1 METDQ
6 RRPREQATATH
17 RGQVIF
23 KDALAQQL
31 CEQGAE
37 MHSDSIILRDD
48 FDSYH
53 QQELNPTMWSECSS
67 CEVGEH
73 CGVIM
78 HGNAVTF
85 CEPYGPR
92 ELTTTGLNTTTAS
105 VLQFSLGSG
114 SCRFSYSD
122 PSITVSYSKNSSA
135 DWTQLEK
142 ISAPSNISTI
152 IHILYLPEDAKG
164 ENIHFQ
170 WKQDY
175 VHDGDV
181 YEACWALDNILIINA
196 AHRKVVLEDNL
207 DPVDTG
213 NWLFFPGATVKHSCQ
228 SDGNS
233 IYFHGT
239 EGSEFNFATTRDV
252 DLSMEDAQEQWTE
265 EFESQPK
272 GWDIFGAVI
281 GTECGTLESG
291 SAMVFLRDG
300 ERKICTPY
308 MDTTG
313 YGNLR
318 FYFSM
323 GGTCDSGESHEN
335 DVILYA
341 KIEGRREHIPLDTLT
356 YAAYK
361 VPSLVSVVISPDL
374 QTPATK
380 FCLKQKSHQ
389 GHNRNVWAVD
399 YFHVLPV
406 LPSAVTHMIQFSI
419 NLGCGTYQ
427 PGNRCDPGFSGPACE
442 MASQTFPMFISE
454 SFASS
459 RLSSYH
465 SFYSI
470 RGAEVSFGCGV
481 LASGKALVFNKDGR
495 RQLITS
501 FLDSSQSR
509 FLQFTL
515 RLGSKSVLSTCKAPD
530 QPGEGVLLHYS
541 YDNGITWKLLEHYSY
556 LNYHEPRII
565 SVELPEDARQ
575 IGIQF
580 RWWQPYHSSQGEDVW
595 AIDEIIMT
603 SVLFNSISL
612 DFTNLVEVTQS
623 LGFYLGN
630 VQPHCGHDWTLCFTG
645 DSKLASSMRYVETQS
660 MQIGAS
666 YMIQFNLVMGC
677 GQAFTPHMDNQVKLE
692 YSTNHGLTWHLV
704 QEAKPSRANI
714 ESFKHIRSDNTK
726 WHKSSATRFRW
737 SQCYYTAQD
746 EWALDNIYIGQQCPN
761 MCSGHGWCDH
771 GVCRLNIKRCDSGFR
786 GTECQPENPLSSTIM
801 SDFEN
806 PDALKTEWQE
816 IIGGEVVKP
825 EEGCGVISSGSSL
838 YFNKAG
844 KRQLVSWD
852 LDTTWVDF
860 VQFYIQIGGDSSSCN
875 KPDSREEGVLLQYS
889 NNGGINWQLLAEMY
903 FSDFSKPRFVY
914 LELPAAAKTPCTR
927 FRWWQPVFSG
937 EGYDQWAIDDIIILS
952 EKQKHIIP
960 VVNPTLPQ
968 NFYEKPAFDY
978 PMNQMSVW
986 LMLANEGMTKNESF
1000 CSATPSAMLFGKSDG
1015 DRFAVTR
1022 DLSLKPGYVLQF
1034 KLNIGC
1040 TSQYSS
1046 SAPVLLQYSH
1056 DAGLFWS
1063 LVREGCY
1070 PASPGTK
1077 GCEGSSRELSEPS
1090 VYHTGDFEDWTRITI
1105 VIPRSLAASK
1115 TRFRWIQESS
1125 SHKSVPPF
1133 GLDGVYISEPCPN
1146 YCNGHGDCV
1155 SGVCFCDLGYTAS
1168 HGTCVSN
1175 VPNHS
1180 EMFDRFERKLSPLW
1194 HKITGGQVGTGCGV
1208 LSDGKSLYFNGPG
1221 KREARTVPLDTTNIR
1236 LVQFYIQ
1243 IGSKTV
1249 GNSCNRPRARNEG
1262 LVVQYTNDNGIT
1274 WHLLRELDFMSYLE
1288 PQIISIDLPR
1298 EAKTPATAFRWW
1310 QPQHGKHSAQ
1320 WALDD
1325 VLIGMNDSSQTGF
1338 QDKFDGT
1345 VDLQASW
1352 YRIQG
1357 GQVDIDCLSM
1367 DTALMFSENIGKPR
1381 YAETW
1386 DFHVSA
1392 STFLQFELSM
1402 GCSKPYSNSHSIHLQ
1417 YSLNNGRDWHL
1428 VTEECV
1434 PPTIGCQQ
1442 YTESSIYTS
1451 ERFQNWKRITVYLP
1465 PSTYSPRTRFR
1476 WIQYNY
1482 ASGVDSWAIDNVVL
1496 ATGCPWMCSGHG
1508 ICDAGHCM
1516 CDRGFGGPFCVPV
1529 LPLPSVLKDDFNG
1542 NLHPDLWPEVYGAE
1556 RGNLNGDTIKSG
1568 TALIFKGE
1576 GLRMLVSRD
1585 LDCTNTVYIQF
1596 SFKFIAKGTPERSHS
1611 ILLQYSVNGG
1621 ITWHLIDEF
1630 YFTQTT
1636 DVLFINVPLPHAA
1649 QNNATRFRLWQPYN
1663 NGKKEEIWIIDDL
1676 IIDGN
1681 NLKNPIIL
1689 LDTFDFG
1696 PKEDNWFF
1704 YPGGNI
1710 GLYCPYSSKRA
1721 PEEDSAMVFVSNEVG
1736 EHSITTRDLS
1746 VNENTIIQFEI
1757 NIGCTTDSS
1766 SADPVR
1772 LEFSRDLGATW
1783 HLLLPL
1789 CYSSSSH
1796 LSSLCS
1802 TEHHPSSTYYAGT
1815 TQGWR
1820 REVIHFGKLHL
1831 CGLARFR
1838 WYQGFYPAGSQPVTW
1853 AIDNVYIGPQCEE
1866 MCNGHGSC
1874 INGTKCICDPGYSGP
1889 TCKIS
1894 TKNSDFLKDD
1904 FEGQLESDRFLLV
1917 SGGKPS
1923 RKCGIMS
1930 GGNNLFFN
1938 EEGLRMLMT
1947 RDLDLSQARFVQFFM
1962 RLGCGKGVPDPRSQP
1977 VLLQFSLNG
1986 GLTWSLLQE
1995 FLFSNSSNVGRYIA
2009 LEIPLKARSSSTR
2022 LRWWQ
2027 PSENG
2032 HFYSPWVIDQI
2043 LIGGNISG
2051 NTVLEDDFT
2060 TLDSRK
2066 WLLHPG
2072 GTKMPVCGSTGDA
2085 LVFIEKAS
2093 TRYVVTTDIVVN
2105 EDSFLQID
2113 FAASCSVTD
2122 SCYAIELEYS
2132 VDLGLTWHPILRD
2145 CLPTNVECN
2154 RYHLQRILIS
2164 DTFNKWTRVTL
2175 PLPPYTRSQATRFRW
2190 HQPAP
2195 FDKQQTWAIDNVYI
2209 GDGCI
2214 DMCSGH
2220 GKCTQDNCVCD
2231 EHWGGLYCDEPETP
2245 LPTQL
2250 KDNFNRSPS
2259 NQNWLTVN
2267 GGKLSTVCG
2276 AVASGMALHFSGGC
2290 SRMLVTV
2297 DLNLTSAEFIQFYFM
2312 YGCLITP
2319 NNRNQGVL
2327 LEYSVNGGITWSL
2340 LMEIFYDQFSKPG
2353 FVNILLPYDAKT
2365 IGTRFRW
2372 WQPKHDGL
2380 DQNDWAIDNVLIS
2393 GSADQRTVM
2402 LDTFSSAPLPQ
2413 HERSPADAGPT
2424 GRITFDMFMEDKTT
2438 VNEHWL
2444 FHDDCSIERFCDSPD
2459 GVMICG
2465 SHDGREVYAV
2475 THDLTPTEG
2484 WIMQFKVSVGCKTSE
2499 KLAQN
2504 QVHVQYSTDFGVSW
2518 SYLVPQCLP
2527 ADPKCSGSVS
2537 QPSVFFPT
2545 KGWKRVTYSLPESLV
2560 GNPVRFRFYQK
2571 YSDTQWAI
2579 DNFYL
2584 GPGCLENCRG
2594 HGDCLNE
2601 QCICDPGYS
2610 GPNCYLTQTLKTF
2623 LKERFDNEEI
2633 KPDLWMSLEG
2643 GSTCTECG
2651 ILAEDTT
2658 LYFGGATVRQAVT
2671 QDLDLRGAKACAP
2684 TPTIPTIPVSFTD
2697 LAQFINFFYV
2707 LHWYQG
2713 TLLTHGISW
2722 TLLHE
2727 MDYQK
2732 YISVRH
2738 DYILLPEHALTNTTR
2753 LRWWQP
2759 FTISNGIVVPGP
2771 DRAQWALDNILIGG
2785 AEINPSQLVDTFD
2798 DEGTSHEENWS
2809 FYPNAV
2815 RTAGF
2820 CGNPSFHL
2828 YWPNKKKDKTH
2839 NILSSRELIIQ
2850 PGYMMQ
2856 FKIVVGC
2863 EANSCGD
2870 LHSVMLEYTKDART
2884 DSWQLVQT
2892 HCLPSSSNSIGCSPF
2907 QFHEATIYNSVN
2919 SSMWRRITI
2928 QLPDHV
2934 SSSATQFRWIQKGEE
2949 LEKQSWAI
2957 DHVYIGEA
2965 CPKLCSGH
2973 GYCTTGAICIC
2984 DEGYQGDDC
2993 SGFSHD
2999 LPSYIK
3005 DNFESERVTEI
3016 NWETIQGG
3024 VIGNGCGQLAPY
3036 AHGDSLYF
3044 NGCQIRQAVTKP
3056 LDLTRASCSSKKAK
3070 SHLYSFL
3077 PILKW
3082 LPCYPVKEYLL
3093 GDIISGTFAV
3103 VSMMVGGVAV
3113 REVPDEMISLDYNS
3127 TNVTDFLDA
3136 RDTRRVQVAVTLAFL
3151 SGVIQLCLGFLRFG
3165 FVAIYLTEPLVRGFT
3180 TAAAVHVFTS
3190 QLKYFLGIKTSRY
3203 SGPLSVVYSI
3213 AAVLSNITTTNIAA
3227 LIVGLTCIV
3236 LLLIGKEINLRFKKK
3251 LPVPIPMEIIVV
3263 IIGTGVSAGM
3273 NLNKSYKV
3281 DIVGNIPQGLR
3292 APAVPEFQLIPAV
3305 FVDAVAIAIVGFS
3318 MAVSMAKIFALK
3330 HGYTIDGN
3338 QELIALGICNSVGSF
3353 FQTFSVT
3360 CSMSRSLVQESTGGR
3375 TQIAGTL
3382 SSVMVLL
3389 VIVAIGYLFEP
3400 LPQTVLAAI
3409 VMVNLKGMFKQFGDI
3424 MHFWR
3429 TSKIELVSSAQ
3440 LSAYIKFDATLKT
3453 GRKLIK
3459 ELQIGVALQM
3469 TLRHGAAIWVVA
3481 FVASLFLGLDYGL
3494 LTAVTFAMITV
3505 IYRTQSPQYRILGQI
3520 PDTDIYCDV
3529 EDYEEVKEYPGIKIF
3544 QANTSLYFANSES
3557 YASALKKKTGVD
3569 PCAILAARR
3578 KAQKRHAKEIKAA
3591 NEHRKKAVLKLTND
3605 VEASVK
3611 HEIANDDL
3619 PVNGK
3624 FTDLGVQDVSPDE
3637 HEHFVDTKMNIHSL
3651 ILDFT
3656 PVNFVDSVGAKTL
3669 KSIIKEYKEVG
3680 VCVCIA
3686 SCSGPVMKE
3695 LTRLNFFDNTVT
3707 RELLFHSVHDAVLA
3721 CQVKDGSAQTGCDL

>member
-1 METDQ
+1 
-6 RRPREQATATH
+6 
-17 RGQVIF
+17 
-23 KDALAQQL
+23 
-31 CEQGAE
+31 
-37 MHSDSIILRDD
+37 
-48 FDSYH
+48 
-53 QQELNPTMWSECSS
+53 
-67 CEVGEH
+67 
-73 CGVIM
+73 
-78 HGNAVTF
+78 
-85 CEPYGPR
+85 
-92 ELTTTGLNTTTAS
+92 
-105 VLQFSLGSG
+105 SG

-142 ISAPSNISTI
+142 ISAPSNVSTI

-175 VHDGDV
+175 LHAGEV

-213 NWLFFPGATVKHSCQ
+213 NWLFFPGATV
-228 SDGNS
+228 
-233 IYFHGT
+233 
-239 EGSEFNFATTRDV
+239 
-252 DLSMEDAQEQWTE
+252 
-265 EFESQPK
+265 
-272 GWDIFGAVI
+272 
-281 GTECGTLESG
+281 
-291 SAMVFLRDG
+291 
-300 ERKICTPY
+300 
-308 MDTTG
+308 
-313 YGNLR
+313 
-318 FYFSM
+318 
-323 GGTCDSGESHEN
+323 
-335 DVILYA
+335 
-341 KIEGRREHIPLDTLT
+341 
-356 YAAYK
+356 K

-406 LPSAVTHMIQFSI
+406 LPSTVTHMIQFSI

-454 SFASS
+454 SFANS

-465 SFYSI
+465 NFYSI

-495 RQLITS
+495 RQLITA

-595 AIDEIIMT
+595 AIDEIVMT

-630 VQPHCGHDWTLCFTG
+630 VQPYCGHDWTLWDIILSCTKSRNVFQLYDSYKKKKKFGIPAEKPIPTTHTEEPESKEVAKVDPYSFLTSLSFTG

-677 GQAFTPHMDNQVKLE
+677 GQKFTPHMDNQVKLE

-704 QEAKPSRANI
+704 QEECLPSMPSCQEFTSASIYHSSEFTQWRRI
-714 ESFKHIRSDNTK
+714 TVLLPQKT
-726 WHKSSATRFRW
+726 WSSATRFRW
-737 SQCYYTAQD
+737 SQCYYTAPD

-771 GVCRLNIKRCDSGFR
+771 GICRCDSGFR
-786 GTECQPENPLSSTIM
+786 GTECQPENPLPSTVM

-806 PDALKTEWQE
+806 PDVLKTEWQE
-816 IIGGEVVKP
+816 VIGGEIVKP
-825 EEGCGVISSGSSL
+825 EEGCGVVSSGSSL

-860 VQFYIQIGGDSSSCN
+860 VQFYIQIGGESSSCN

-937 EGYDQWAIDDIIILS
+937 EGYDQWAIDDIIVLS

-978 PMNQMSVW
+978 PMNQLSVW
-986 LMLANEGMTKNESF
+986 LILANEGMTKNESF

-1022 DLSLKPGYVLQF
+1022 DLTLKPGYVLQF

-1040 TSQYSS
+1040 TNQYSS

-1063 LVREGCY
+1063 LVKEGCY
-1070 PASPGTK
+1070 PASPGTR
-1077 GCEGSSRELSEPS
+1077 GCEGSSRELSEPT

-1133 GLDGVYISEPCPN
+1133 GLDGVYISEPCPS

-1194 HKITGGQVGTGCGV
+1194 YKITGGQVGTGCGV

-1221 KREARTVPLDTTNIR
+1221 KREARTLPLDTTNIR
-1236 LVQFYIQ
+1236 LVQFYVQ
-1243 IGSKTV
+1243 IGSKAT
-1249 GNSCNRPRARNEG
+1249 GNSCNRPRSRNEG

-1288 PQIISIDLPR
+1288 PQVVSIDLPR
-1298 EAKTPATAFRWW
+1298 DAKTSATAFRWW

-1367 DTALMFSENIGKPR
+1367 DTALMFSENIEKPR

-1465 PSTYSPRTRFR
+1465 PVTNSPRTRFR

-1508 ICDAGHCM
+1508 ICDAGHCV
-1516 CDRGFGGPFCVPV
+1516 CDRGFGGPYCVPV
-1529 LPLPSVLKDDFNG
+1529 IPLPSVLKDDFNG

-1596 SFKFIAKGTPERSHS
+1596 SFKFIAKG
-1611 ILLQYSVNGG
+1611 
-1621 ITWHLIDEF
+1621 
-1630 YFTQTT
+1630 
-1636 DVLFINVPLPHAA
+1636 
-1649 QNNATRFRLWQPYN
+1649 
-1663 NGKKEEIWIIDDL
+1663 KKEEIWIIDDF

-1710 GLYCPYSSKRA
+1710 GLYCPYSSKGA
-1721 PEEDSAMVFVSNEVG
+1721 PEEDSAMVFVSNEIG

-1766 SADPVR
+1766 SADPVK

-1802 TEHHPSSTYYAGT
+1802 TEHHPSSTYYTGT

-1923 RKCGIMS
+1923 
-1930 GGNNLFFN
+1930 
-1938 EEGLRMLMT
+1938 
-1947 RDLDLSQARFVQFFM
+1947 SQARFVQFFM

-1977 VLLQFSLNG
+1977 VLLQYSLNG

-2009 LEIPLKARSSSTR
+2009 LEIPMKARSSSTR

-2164 DTFNKWTRVTL
+2164 DTFNKWTRITL

-2231 EHWGGLYCDEPETP
+2231 EHLYCDEPETP

-2297 DLNLTSAEFIQFYFM
+2297 DLNLTNAEFIQFYFM

-2424 GRITFDMFMEDKTT
+2424 GRIAFDMFMEDKTT

-2444 FHDDCSIERFCDSPD
+2444 FHDDCSVERFCDSPD

-2499 KLAQN
+2499 KLTQN

-2545 KGWKRVTYSLPESLV
+2545 KGWKRVTYALPENLV

-2571 YSDTQWAI
+2571 YSDMQWAI

-2594 HGDCLNE
+2594 HGDCLKE

-2643 GSTCTECG
+2643 G
-2651 ILAEDTT
+2651 
-2658 LYFGGATVRQAVT
+2658 
-2671 QDLDLRGAKACAP
+2671 
-2684 TPTIPTIPVSFTD
+2684 
-2697 LAQFINFFYV
+2697 
-2707 LHWYQG
+2707 
-2713 TLLTHGISW
+2713 
-2722 TLLHE
+2722 
-2727 MDYQK
+2727 
-2732 YISVRH
+2732 
-2738 DYILLPEHALTNTTR
+2738 NT
-2753 LRWWQP
+2753 
-2759 FTISNGIVVPGP
+2759 
-2771 DRAQWALDNILIGG
+2771 
-2785 AEINPSQLVDTFD
+2785 
-2798 DEGTSHEENWS
+2798 
-2809 FYPNAV
+2809 
-2815 RTAGF
+2815 
-2820 CGNPSFHL
+2820 
-2828 YWPNKKKDKTH
+2828 
-2839 NILSSRELIIQ
+2839 
-2850 PGYMMQ
+2850 
-2856 FKIVVGC
+2856 
-2863 EANSCGD
+2863 
-2870 LHSVMLEYTKDART
+2870 
-2884 DSWQLVQT
+2884 
-2892 HCLPSSSNSIGCSPF
+2892 
-2907 QFHEATIYNSVN
+2907 
-2919 SSMWRRITI
+2919 
-2928 QLPDHV
+2928 
-2934 SSSATQFRWIQKGEE
+2934 
-2949 LEKQSWAI
+2949 
-2957 DHVYIGEA
+2957 
-2965 CPKLCSGH
+2965 
-2973 GYCTTGAICIC
+2973 
-2984 DEGYQGDDC
+2984 
-2993 SGFSHD
+2993 
-2999 LPSYIK
+2999 
-3005 DNFESERVTEI
+3005 
-3016 NWETIQGG
+3016 
-3024 VIGNGCGQLAPY
+3024 
-3036 AHGDSLYF
+3036 
-3044 NGCQIRQAVTKP
+3044 
-3056 LDLTRASCSSKKAK
+3056 
-3070 SHLYSFL
+3070 
-3077 PILKW
+3077 
-3082 LPCYPVKEYLL
+3082 
-3093 GDIISGTFAV
+3093 
-3103 VSMMVGGVAV
+3103 
-3113 REVPDEMISLDYNS
+3113 
-3127 TNVTDFLDA
+3127 
-3136 RDTRRVQVAVTLAFL
+3136 
-3151 SGVIQLCLGFLRFG
+3151 
-3165 FVAIYLTEPLVRGFT
+3165 
-3180 TAAAVHVFTS
+3180 
-3190 QLKYFLGIKTSRY
+3190 
-3203 SGPLSVVYSI
+3203 
-3213 AAVLSNITTTNIAA
+3213 
-3227 LIVGLTCIV
+3227 
-3236 LLLIGKEINLRFKKK
+3236 
-3251 LPVPIPMEIIVV
+3251 
-3263 IIGTGVSAGM
+3263 
-3273 NLNKSYKV
+3273 
-3281 DIVGNIPQGLR
+3281 
-3292 APAVPEFQLIPAV
+3292 
-3305 FVDAVAIAIVGFS
+3305 
-3318 MAVSMAKIFALK
+3318 
-3330 HGYTIDGN
+3330 
-3338 QELIALGICNSVGSF
+3338 
-3353 FQTFSVT
+3353 
-3360 CSMSRSLVQESTGGR
+3360 
-3375 TQIAGTL
+3375 
-3382 SSVMVLL
+3382 
-3389 VIVAIGYLFEP
+3389 
-3400 LPQTVLAAI
+3400 
-3409 VMVNLKGMFKQFGDI
+3409 
-3424 MHFWR
+3424 
-3429 TSKIELVSSAQ
+3429 
-3440 LSAYIKFDATLKT
+3440 
-3453 GRKLIK
+3453 
-3459 ELQIGVALQM
+3459 
-3469 TLRHGAAIWVVA
+3469 
-3481 FVASLFLGLDYGL
+3481 
-3494 LTAVTFAMITV
+3494 
-3505 IYRTQSPQYRILGQI
+3505 
-3520 PDTDIYCDV
+3520 
-3529 EDYEEVKEYPGIKIF
+3529 
-3544 QANTSLYFANSES
+3544 
-3557 YASALKKKTGVD
+3557 
-3569 PCAILAARR
+3569 
-3578 KAQKRHAKEIKAA
+3578 
-3591 NEHRKKAVLKLTND
+3591 
-3605 VEASVK
+3605 
-3611 HEIANDDL
+3611 
-3619 PVNGK
+3619 
-3624 FTDLGVQDVSPDE
+3624 
-3637 HEHFVDTKMNIHSL
+3637 
-3651 ILDFT
+3651 
-3656 PVNFVDSVGAKTL
+3656 
-3669 KSIIKEYKEVG
+3669 
-3680 VCVCIA
+3680 
-3686 SCSGPVMKE
+3686 
-3695 LTRLNFFDNTVT
+3695 
-3707 RELLFHSVHDAVLA
+3707 
-3721 CQVKDGSAQTGCDL
+3721 

>member
-1 METDQ
+1 MEPKRTPPAP
-6 RRPREQATATH
+6 RPRRRTFPSGALLLLGVMLWASSQVAQGAAGYYPRFSPFFFLCTHHGELEGDGEQGEVLISLHIAGNPTFYVPGQEYHVTISTSTFFDGLLVTGLYTSTSVQASQSIGGSSAFGFGIMSDHQFGNQFVCSVVASHVSHLPTTNLSFVWIAPPAGTGCVNFMATATH

-31 CEQGAE
+31 CEQGAPTEAPLYPLLAE
-37 MHSDSIILRDD
+37 MHSESIILRDD
-48 FDSYH
+48 FDSY
-53 QQELNPTMWSECSS
+53 QLQGLNPAMWFECSN
-67 CEVGEH
+67 CEVGDQ

-78 HGNAVTF
+78 HGSAVTF

-92 ELTTTGLNTTTAS
+92 ELTTNGLNTTTAS
-105 VLQFSLGSG
+105 VLQFSIGSG

-122 PSITVSYSKNSSA
+122 PNIIVSYSKNNSA
-135 DWTQLEK
+135 DWIQLEK
-142 ISAPSNISTI
+142 IRAPSNVSTI
-152 IHILYLPEDAKG
+152 IHILYLPQEAKG
-164 ENIHFQ
+164 ENIQFQ
-170 WKQDY
+170 WKQEY
-175 VHDGDV
+175 VHAGDV

-196 AHRKVVLEDNL
+196 AHRQIVLEDNL

-213 NWLFFPGATVKHSCQ
+213 NWLFFPGATIKHSCQ
-228 SDGNS
+228 SDGNA

-239 EGSEFNFATTRDV
+239 EGSELNFATTRDV
-252 DLSMEDAQEQWTE
+252 DLSTEDAQEQWAE

-272 GWDIFGAVI
+272 GIPASFNAQDGRCSENGWDISGAVI

-291 SAMVFLRDG
+291 SSAVFLRDG
-300 ERKICTPY
+300 ERKLCTPY

-323 GGTCDSGESHEN
+323 GGSCDAGQTHES

-341 KIEGRREHIPLDTLT
+341 KIEGRKDHLNLDTMT
-356 YAAYK
+356 YTSYR
-361 VPSLVSVVISPDL
+361 VPSLVSVVISPEL

-380 FCLKQKSHQ
+380 FCLKQKNHQ

-406 LPSAVTHMIQFSI
+406 LPPTVTHMIQFSI
-419 NLGCGTYQ
+419 NLGCGTHQ
-427 PGNRCDPGFSGPACE
+427 PGNSVSLEFSTNHGRSWSLLHSECLPETCVGSHLPHSTVYASENYSGWNRITIPFPNAALTRDTRIRWRQTGPILGNMWAIDNIYIGPSCLKFCSGRGQCSRNGCKCDPGFSGPACE

-454 SFASS
+454 SFGNS

-465 SFYSI
+465 NFYSI
-470 RGAEVSFGCGV
+470 RGAEISFGCGV

-575 IGIQF
+575 FGIQF

-630 VQPHCGHDWTLCFTG
+630 VQPYCGHDWTLCFTG

-666 YMIQFNLVMGC
+666 YMLQFNLVMGC
-677 GQAFTPHMDNQVKLE
+677 GQPYRPHMDNQVKLE

-704 QEAKPSRANI
+704 QEECLPSMPSCQEFTPASI
-714 ESFKHIRSDNTK
+714 YHSSEYTK
-726 WHKSSATRFRW
+726 WRRITVLLPQKTWSSATRFRW
-737 SQCYYTAQD
+737 SQSYYTAQD

-761 MCSGHGWCDH
+761 MCNGHGWCDH
-771 GVCRLNIKRCDSGFR
+771 GVCRCDSGYQ
-786 GTECQPENPLSSTIM
+786 GSECHPANNLPSTIM

-806 PDALKTEWQE
+806 PNSLESGWQE
-816 IIGGEVVKP
+816 VIGGEIVKP

-844 KRQLVSWD
+844 KRQLVSLD
-852 LDTTWVDF
+852 LDTAWVDF
-860 VQFYIQIGGDSSSCN
+860 VQFYIQIGGESSSCN
-875 KPDSREEGVLLQYS
+875 KPDSREEGILLQYS
-889 NNGGINWQLLAEMY
+889 NNGGINWHLLAEMY
-903 FSDFSKPRFVY
+903 FSDFSKSRFVY

-952 EKQKHIIP
+952 EKLKQVIP

-978 PMNQMSVW
+978 PMNQLSVW
-986 LMLANEGMTKNESF
+986 LMLANEGMPKNETF
-1000 CSATPSAMLFGKSDG
+1000 CSATPSAMIFGKSEG

-1022 DLSLKPGYVLQF
+1022 DLTLKPGYVLQF

-1040 TSQYSS
+1040 TDQFSS

-1056 DAGLFWS
+1056 DAGLYWS
-1063 LVREGCY
+1063 LVKEGCY
-1070 PASPGTK
+1070 PASPGVK
-1077 GCEGSSRELSEPS
+1077 GCEGSSRELTEPTA
-1090 VYHTGDFEDWTRITI
+1090 YYTGDFEDWTRITI
-1105 VIPRSLAASK
+1105 VIPRSLASSK

-1125 SHKSVPPF
+1125 SQKSVPPF
-1133 GLDGVYISEPCPN
+1133 GLDGVYISEPCSN
-1146 YCNGHGDCV
+1146 YCNGHGDCI

-1194 HKITGGQVGTGCGV
+1194 YKITGGQVGNGCGI

-1221 KREARTVPLDTTNIR
+1221 KREARTVPLDTTSIR
-1236 LVQFYIQ
+1236 LVQFYVQ
-1243 IGSKTV
+1243 IGSKTI
-1249 GNSCNRPRARNEG
+1249 GTGCNKPRARNEG
-1262 LVVQYTNDNGIT
+1262 LVVQYSNDNGIS
-1274 WHLLRELDFMSYLE
+1274 WYLLRELDFMSFLE
-1288 PQIISIDLPR
+1288 PQIVSIELPR

-1325 VLIGMNDSSQTGF
+1325 VLVGMNDSSQTGF
-1338 QDKFDGT
+1338 QDKFDGS
-1345 VDLQASW
+1345 VDLQANW
-1352 YRIQG
+1352 YRVQG

-1367 DTALMFSENIGKPR
+1367 DTALIFSENTGKSR

-1386 DFHVSA
+1386 DFHVSD
-1392 STFLQFELSM
+1392 STFMQFELNM
-1402 GCSKPYSNSHSIHLQ
+1402 GCSKPFSNSHSIYFQ
-1417 YSLNNGRDWHL
+1417 YSINNGRDWHL

-1434 PPTIGCQQ
+1434 PPRIGCQH

-1451 ERFQNWKRITVYLP
+1451 ERFQNWKRVTIYLP
-1465 PSTYSPRTRFR
+1465 PATISPRTRFR
-1476 WIQYNY
+1476 WIQHNY
-1482 ASGVDSWAIDNVVL
+1482 VPGGDMWAIDNVIL

-1508 ICDAGHCM
+1508 ICDAGRCV
-1516 CDRGFGGPFCVPV
+1516 CDRGFGGPYCVPAA
-1529 LPLPSVLKDDFNG
+1529 PLPSVLKDDFNG

-1568 TALIFKGE
+1568 TTLIFKGE

-1585 LDCTNTVYIQF
+1585 LDCTNTMYIQF
-1596 SFKFIAKGTPERSHS
+1596 SFKFLAKGTPERSHS
-1611 ILLQYSVNGG
+1611 VLLQYSINGG

-1636 DVLFINVPLPHAA
+1636 DVLFINVPLPYAA
-1649 QNNATRFRLWQPYN
+1649 RTNATRFRLWQPYN
-1663 NGKKEEIWIIDDL
+1663 NGKKEEIWILDDL

-1681 NLKNPIIL
+1681 NIKNPVIL

-1710 GLYCPYSSKRA
+1710 GLYCPYSSKGA

-1736 EHSITTRDLS
+1736 EHSITTRDLN

-1766 SADPVR
+1766 SADPVK

-1789 CYSSSSH
+1789 CYSSSSY

-1831 CGLARFR
+1831 CGLVRFR
-1838 WYQGFYPAGSQPVTW
+1838 WYQGFYPAASQPVTW

-1874 INGTKCICDPGYSGP
+1874 VNGTKCICDPGYSGP
-1889 TCKIS
+1889 TCRIS
-1894 TKNSDFLKDD
+1894 TKNPDFLKDD

-1923 RKCGIMS
+1923 RKCGVLS

-1962 RLGCGKGVPDPRSQP
+1962 RLGCGKAAPDPRSQP
-1977 VLLQFSLNG
+1977 VLLQYSLNG
-1986 GLTWSLLQE
+1986 GLTWNLLQE

-2009 LEIPLKARSSSTR
+2009 LEIPLKARSASSR

-2051 NTVLEDDFT
+2051 NTVLEDDFS
-2060 TLDSRK
+2060 TLDSKK

-2093 TRYVVTTDIVVN
+2093 TRYVVTTDIAVN
-2105 EDSFLQID
+2105 EDSFLQLD

-2132 VDLGLTWHPILRD
+2132 VDLGLTWHPVMRD
-2145 CLPTNVECN
+2145 CLPTNVECST
-2154 RYHLQRILIS
+2154 YHLQRILVS
-2164 DTFNKWTRVTL
+2164 DTFNKWTRIVL

-2220 GKCTQDNCVCD
+2220 GRCTQGNCMCD
-2231 EHWGGLYCDEPETP
+2231 ENWGGLYCDEPEIP

-2250 KDNFNRSPS
+2250 KDNFNRAPS

-2276 AVASGMALHFSGGC
+2276 AVASGMALHFSGAC
-2290 SRMLVTV
+2290 SRLLVTV
-2297 DLNLTSAEFIQFYFM
+2297 DLNLTNAEFIQFYFM

-2319 NNRNQGVL
+2319 NSRNQGVL
-2327 LEYSVNGGITWSL
+2327 LEYSVNGGITWTL
-2340 LMEIFYDQFSKPG
+2340 LMDIFYDQFSKPG
-2353 FVNILLPYDAKT
+2353 FVNILLPPGAQEV
-2365 IGTRFRW
+2365 GTRFRW

-2380 DQNDWAIDNVLIS
+2380 DQSDWAIDNVLIS

-2424 GRITFDMFMEDKTT
+2424 GRIAFDMFMEDRTT

-2444 FHDDCSIERFCDSPD
+2444 FHDDCSIERFCESPD
-2459 GVMICG
+2459 GVMMCG
-2465 SHDGREVYAV
+2465 SHDGREVYAI
-2475 THDLTPTEG
+2475 THDLTPTEN
-2484 WIMQFKVSVGCKTSE
+2484 WIMQFKISVGCKTSE
-2499 KLAQN
+2499 KIAQN

-2518 SYLVPQCLP
+2518 SYLIPQCLP

-2545 KGWKRVTYSLPESLV
+2545 KGWKRITYRLPESLV

-2571 YSDTQWAI
+2571 YSDMQWAI

-2584 GPGCLENCRG
+2584 GPGCVDNCRG
-2594 HGDCLNE
+2594 HGDCLKE
-2601 QCICDPGYS
+2601 QCVCDPGFS

-2633 KPDLWMSLEG
+2633 RPDLWMSLEG
-2643 GSTCTECG
+2643 GTACMECG
-2651 ILAEDTT
+2651 ILAEDTA
-2658 LYFGGATVRQAVT
+2658 LYFGGTTVRQAVT
-2671 QDLDLRGAKACAP
+2671 QDLDLRGAKFLQYWGRIGSENNMTTCHRP
-2684 TPTIPTIPVSFTD
+2684 TCRKEGVLLDYSTD
-2697 LAQFINFFYV
+2697 
-2707 LHWYQG
+2707 G
-2713 TLLTHGISW
+2713 GISW

-2732 YISVRH
+2732 YISIRH
-2738 DYILLPEHALTNTTR
+2738 DYILLPEDALTNTTR

-2759 FTISNGIVVPGP
+2759 FVINNGIVVSGF
-2771 DRAQWALDNILIGG
+2771 DRAQWALDNVLIGG

-2798 DEGTSHEENWS
+2798 DEGISHEENWS

-2828 YWPNKKKDKTH
+2828 YWPNKKKDQTN

-2850 PGYMMQ
+2850 PGYMIQ

-2863 EANSCGD
+2863 EATSCGD
-2870 LHSVMLEYTKDART
+2870 LHSVMLEYTKDARA

-2892 HCLPSSSNSIGCSPF
+2892 QCLPSSSNSVGCSPF

-2919 SSMWRRITI
+2919 SSTWKRITV

-2949 LEKQSWAI
+2949 SEKQSWAI
-2957 DHVYIGEA
+2957 DHVYIGES
-2965 CPKLCSGH
+2965 CPKLCGGH

-2993 SGFSHD
+2993 SVFSHD

-3005 DNFESERVTEI
+3005 DNFESARVTEI

-3024 VIGNGCGQLAPY
+3024 VIGNGCGQLAPF

-3056 LDLTRASCSSKKAK
+3056 LDLTRASK
-3070 SHLYSFL
+3070 
-3077 PILKW
+3077 I
-3082 LPCYPVKEYLL
+3082 
-3093 GDIISGTFAV
+3093 
-3103 VSMMVGGVAV
+3103 M
-3113 REVPDEMISLDYNS
+3113 
-3127 TNVTDFLDA
+3127 
-3136 RDTRRVQVAVTLAFL
+3136 
-3151 SGVIQLCLGFLRFG
+3151 
-3165 FVAIYLTEPLVRGFT
+3165 FV
-3180 TAAAVHVFTS
+3180 
-3190 QLKYFLGIKTSRY
+3190 
-3203 SGPLSVVYSI
+3203 
-3213 AAVLSNITTTNIAA
+3213 
-3227 LIVGLTCIV
+3227 
-3236 LLLIGKEINLRFKKK
+3236 
-3251 LPVPIPMEIIVV
+3251 
-3263 IIGTGVSAGM
+3263 
-3273 NLNKSYKV
+3273 
-3281 DIVGNIPQGLR
+3281 
-3292 APAVPEFQLIPAV
+3292 
-3305 FVDAVAIAIVGFS
+3305 
-3318 MAVSMAKIFALK
+3318 
-3330 HGYTIDGN
+3330 
-3338 QELIALGICNSVGSF
+3338 
-3353 FQTFSVT
+3353 
-3360 CSMSRSLVQESTGGR
+3360 
-3375 TQIAGTL
+3375 
-3382 SSVMVLL
+3382 
-3389 VIVAIGYLFEP
+3389 
-3400 LPQTVLAAI
+3400 
-3409 VMVNLKGMFKQFGDI
+3409 
-3424 MHFWR
+3424 
-3429 TSKIELVSSAQ
+3429 
-3440 LSAYIKFDATLKT
+3440 
-3453 GRKLIK
+3453 
-3459 ELQIGVALQM
+3459 LQIG
-3469 TLRHGAAIWVVA
+3469 
-3481 FVASLFLGLDYGL
+3481 SLSQTDSCNTNLSDPN
-3494 LTAVTFAMITV
+3494 TV
-3505 IYRTQSPQYRILGQI
+3505 
-3520 PDTDIYCDV
+3520 D
-3529 EDYEEVKEYPGIKIF
+3529 
-3544 QANTSLYFANSES
+3544 
-3557 YASALKKKTGVD
+3557 
-3569 PCAILAARR
+3569 
-3578 KAQKRHAKEIKAA
+3578 
-3591 NEHRKKAVLKLTND
+3591 KAVLLQYSVNNGITWQVIAQHQPKDFIQAQRVSYNVPLEARMKGVLLRWWQPRHNGTGHD
-3605 VEASVK
+3605 QWALDHVEVVHTRKQNYMMNFSRQ
-3611 HEIANDDL
+3611 HGL
-3619 PVNGK
+3619 R
-3624 FTDLGVQDVSPDE
+3624 
-3637 HEHFVDTKMNIHSL
+3637 HFYNRRRRSL
-3651 ILDFT
+3651 RRF
-3656 PVNFVDSVGAKTL
+3656 P
-3669 KSIIKEYKEVG
+3669 
-3680 VCVCIA
+3680 
-3686 SCSGPVMKE
+3686 
-3695 LTRLNFFDNTVT
+3695 
-3707 RELLFHSVHDAVLA
+3707 
-3721 CQVKDGSAQTGCDL
+3721 

>member
-1 METDQ
+1 
-6 RRPREQATATH
+6 
-17 RGQVIF
+17 
-23 KDALAQQL
+23 
-31 CEQGAE
+31 
-37 MHSDSIILRDD
+37 
-48 FDSYH
+48 
-53 QQELNPTMWSECSS
+53 
-67 CEVGEH
+67 
-73 CGVIM
+73 
-78 HGNAVTF
+78 
-85 CEPYGPR
+85 
-92 ELTTTGLNTTTAS
+92 
-105 VLQFSLGSG
+105 
-114 SCRFSYSD
+114 
-122 PSITVSYSKNSSA
+122 
-135 DWTQLEK
+135 
-142 ISAPSNISTI
+142 
-152 IHILYLPEDAKG
+152 
-164 ENIHFQ
+164 
-170 WKQDY
+170 
-175 VHDGDV
+175 
-181 YEACWALDNILIINA
+181 
-196 AHRKVVLEDNL
+196 
-207 DPVDTG
+207 
-213 NWLFFPGATVKHSCQ
+213 
-228 SDGNS
+228 
-233 IYFHGT
+233 
-239 EGSEFNFATTRDV
+239 
-252 DLSMEDAQEQWTE
+252 
-265 EFESQPK
+265 
-272 GWDIFGAVI
+272 
-281 GTECGTLESG
+281 
-291 SAMVFLRDG
+291 
-300 ERKICTPY
+300 
-308 MDTTG
+308 
-313 YGNLR
+313 
-318 FYFSM
+318 
-323 GGTCDSGESHEN
+323 
-335 DVILYA
+335 
-341 KIEGRREHIPLDTLT
+341 
-356 YAAYK
+356 
-361 VPSLVSVVISPDL
+361 
-374 QTPATK
+374 
-380 FCLKQKSHQ
+380 
-389 GHNRNVWAVD
+389 
-399 YFHVLPV
+399 
-406 LPSAVTHMIQFSI
+406 
-419 NLGCGTYQ
+419 
-427 PGNRCDPGFSGPACE
+427 
-442 MASQTFPMFISE
+442 MASQTFPVFISE

-465 SFYSI
+465 NFYSI

-630 VQPHCGHDWTLCFTG
+630 VQPYCGHDWTLCFTG

-677 GQAFTPHMDNQVKLE
+677 GQAFTPHMDNQVKLD

-704 QEAKPSRANI
+704 QESFLFPGKTSGTNI
-714 ESFKHIRSDNTK
+714 ESLKCIKSDNTK

-771 GVCRLNIKRCDSGFR
+771 GVCRCDSGFR
-786 GTECQPENPLSSTIM
+786 GTECQPENTLPSTVM

-806 PDALKTEWQE
+806 PDSLKTEWQE

-838 YFNKAG
+838 YFNKVIIHF
-844 KRQLVSWD
+844 L
-852 LDTTWVDF
+852 
-860 VQFYIQIGGDSSSCN
+860 SSS
-875 KPDSREEGVLLQYS
+875 SLRA
-889 NNGGINWQLLAEMY
+889 INR
-903 FSDFSKPRFVY
+903 RFVY

-978 PMNQMSVW
+978 PMNQLSVW

-1022 DLSLKPGYVLQF
+1022 DLTLKPGYVLQF

-1040 TSQYSS
+1040 TNQYSS

-1063 LVREGCY
+1063 LVKEGCY
-1070 PASPGTK
+1070 PASPGMK

-1194 HKITGGQVGTGCGV
+1194 YKITGGQVGTGCGV
-1208 LSDGKSLYFNGPG
+1208 LSDGRSLYFNGPG

-1236 LVQFYIQ
+1236 
-1243 IGSKTV
+1243 TV
-1249 GNSCNRPRARNEG
+1249 AGNGYGKNQGHEKLSC
-1262 LVVQYTNDNGIT
+1262 
-1274 WHLLRELDFMSYLE
+1274 RETDEKVAMVYHGKEEEKLDYMSYLE
-1288 PQIISIDLPR
+1288 PQVVSIDLPR

-1325 VLIGMNDSSQTGF
+1325 VLVGMNDSSQTGF

-1434 PPTIGCQQ
+1434 PPTIGCQH

-1465 PSTYSPRTRFR
+1465 PATNSPRTRFR

-1508 ICDAGHCM
+1508 ICDAGRCV
-1516 CDRGFGGPFCVPV
+1516 CDRGFGGPYCVPV
-1529 LPLPSVLKDDFNG
+1529 VPLPSVLKDDFN
-1542 NLHPDLWPEVYGAE
+1542 
-1556 RGNLNGDTIKSG
+1556 
-1568 TALIFKGE
+1568 
-1576 GLRMLVSRD
+1576 
-1585 LDCTNTVYIQF
+1585 
-1596 SFKFIAKGTPERSHS
+1596 GTPERSHS

-1636 DVLFINVPLPHAA
+1636 DVLFINVPLPYAA
-1649 QNNATRFRLWQPYN
+1649 QSNATRFRLWQPYN
-1663 NGKKEEIWIIDDL
+1663 NGKKEEIWIIDDF

-1681 NLKNPIIL
+1681 NLKNPVIL

-1710 GLYCPYSSKRA
+1710 GLYCPYSSKGA

-1766 SADPVR
+1766 STDPVK

-1789 CYSSSSH
+1789 CYSSSSR

-1838 WYQGFYPAGSQPVTW
+1838 WYQGFYPAGSQPMTW

-1977 VLLQFSLNG
+1977 VLLQYSLNG

-2032 HFYSPWVIDQI
+2032 HFYSPWVIDQ
-2043 LIGGNISG
+2043 
-2051 NTVLEDDFT
+2051 
-2060 TLDSRK
+2060 
-2066 WLLHPG
+2066 
-2072 GTKMPVCGSTGDA
+2072 
-2085 LVFIEKAS
+2085 
-2093 TRYVVTTDIVVN
+2093 
-2105 EDSFLQID
+2105 
-2113 FAASCSVTD
+2113 
-2122 SCYAIELEYS
+2122 
-2132 VDLGLTWHPILRD
+2132 
-2145 CLPTNVECN
+2145 
-2154 RYHLQRILIS
+2154 
-2164 DTFNKWTRVTL
+2164 
-2175 PLPPYTRSQATRFRW
+2175 
-2190 HQPAP
+2190 
-2195 FDKQQTWAIDNVYI
+2195 
-2209 GDGCI
+2209 
-2214 DMCSGH
+2214 
-2220 GKCTQDNCVCD
+2220 
-2231 EHWGGLYCDEPETP
+2231 
-2245 LPTQL
+2245 
-2250 KDNFNRSPS
+2250 
-2259 NQNWLTVN
+2259 
-2267 GGKLSTVCG
+2267 
-2276 AVASGMALHFSGGC
+2276 GC

-2327 LEYSVNGGITWSL
+2327 LEYSVNGGITWNL

-2353 FVNILLPYDAKT
+2353 FV
-2365 IGTRFRW
+2365 
-2372 WQPKHDGL
+2372 
-2380 DQNDWAIDNVLIS
+2380 
-2393 GSADQRTVM
+2393 
-2402 LDTFSSAPLPQ
+2402 DTFFCLYNFLYS
-2413 HERSPADAGPT
+2413 
-2424 GRITFDMFMEDKTT
+2424 M
-2438 VNEHWL
+2438 NEHWL

-2545 KGWKRVTYSLPESLV
+2545 KGWKRVTYSLPENLV

-2571 YSDTQWAI
+2571 YSDMQWAI

-2643 GSTCTECG
+2643 GNTCTECG

-2671 QDLDLRGAKACAP
+2671 QDLDLRGAK
-2684 TPTIPTIPVSFTD
+2684 
-2697 LAQFINFFYV
+2697 
-2707 LHWYQG
+2707 
-2713 TLLTHGISW
+2713 
-2722 TLLHE
+2722 
-2727 MDYQK
+2727 
-2732 YISVRH
+2732 
-2738 DYILLPEHALTNTTR
+2738 
-2753 LRWWQP
+2753 
-2759 FTISNGIVVPGP
+2759 
-2771 DRAQWALDNILIGG
+2771 
-2785 AEINPSQLVDTFD
+2785 
-2798 DEGTSHEENWS
+2798 
-2809 FYPNAV
+2809 
-2815 RTAGF
+2815 
-2820 CGNPSFHL
+2820 
-2828 YWPNKKKDKTH
+2828 
-2839 NILSSRELIIQ
+2839 
-2850 PGYMMQ
+2850 
-2856 FKIVVGC
+2856 
-2863 EANSCGD
+2863 
-2870 LHSVMLEYTKDART
+2870 
-2884 DSWQLVQT
+2884 
-2892 HCLPSSSNSIGCSPF
+2892 
-2907 QFHEATIYNSVN
+2907 
-2919 SSMWRRITI
+2919 
-2928 QLPDHV
+2928 
-2934 SSSATQFRWIQKGEE
+2934 
-2949 LEKQSWAI
+2949 
-2957 DHVYIGEA
+2957 
-2965 CPKLCSGH
+2965 
-2973 GYCTTGAICIC
+2973 
-2984 DEGYQGDDC
+2984 
-2993 SGFSHD
+2993 
-2999 LPSYIK
+2999 
-3005 DNFESERVTEI
+3005 
-3016 NWETIQGG
+3016 
-3024 VIGNGCGQLAPY
+3024 
-3036 AHGDSLYF
+3036 
-3044 NGCQIRQAVTKP
+3044 
-3056 LDLTRASCSSKKAK
+3056 
-3070 SHLYSFL
+3070 
-3077 PILKW
+3077 
-3082 LPCYPVKEYLL
+3082 
-3093 GDIISGTFAV
+3093 
-3103 VSMMVGGVAV
+3103 
-3113 REVPDEMISLDYNS
+3113 
-3127 TNVTDFLDA
+3127 
-3136 RDTRRVQVAVTLAFL
+3136 
-3151 SGVIQLCLGFLRFG
+3151 
-3165 FVAIYLTEPLVRGFT
+3165 
-3180 TAAAVHVFTS
+3180 
-3190 QLKYFLGIKTSRY
+3190 
-3203 SGPLSVVYSI
+3203 
-3213 AAVLSNITTTNIAA
+3213 
-3227 LIVGLTCIV
+3227 
-3236 LLLIGKEINLRFKKK
+3236 
-3251 LPVPIPMEIIVV
+3251 
-3263 IIGTGVSAGM
+3263 
-3273 NLNKSYKV
+3273 
-3281 DIVGNIPQGLR
+3281 
-3292 APAVPEFQLIPAV
+3292 
-3305 FVDAVAIAIVGFS
+3305 
-3318 MAVSMAKIFALK
+3318 
-3330 HGYTIDGN
+3330 
-3338 QELIALGICNSVGSF
+3338 
-3353 FQTFSVT
+3353 
-3360 CSMSRSLVQESTGGR
+3360 
-3375 TQIAGTL
+3375 
-3382 SSVMVLL
+3382 
-3389 VIVAIGYLFEP
+3389 
-3400 LPQTVLAAI
+3400 
-3409 VMVNLKGMFKQFGDI
+3409 
-3424 MHFWR
+3424 
-3429 TSKIELVSSAQ
+3429 
-3440 LSAYIKFDATLKT
+3440 
-3453 GRKLIK
+3453 
-3459 ELQIGVALQM
+3459 
-3469 TLRHGAAIWVVA
+3469 
-3481 FVASLFLGLDYGL
+3481 
-3494 LTAVTFAMITV
+3494 
-3505 IYRTQSPQYRILGQI
+3505 
-3520 PDTDIYCDV
+3520 
-3529 EDYEEVKEYPGIKIF
+3529 
-3544 QANTSLYFANSES
+3544 
-3557 YASALKKKTGVD
+3557 
-3569 PCAILAARR
+3569 
-3578 KAQKRHAKEIKAA
+3578 
-3591 NEHRKKAVLKLTND
+3591 
-3605 VEASVK
+3605 
-3611 HEIANDDL
+3611 
-3619 PVNGK
+3619 
-3624 FTDLGVQDVSPDE
+3624 
-3637 HEHFVDTKMNIHSL
+3637 
-3651 ILDFT
+3651 
-3656 PVNFVDSVGAKTL
+3656 
-3669 KSIIKEYKEVG
+3669 
-3680 VCVCIA
+3680 
-3686 SCSGPVMKE
+3686 
-3695 LTRLNFFDNTVT
+3695 
-3707 RELLFHSVHDAVLA
+3707 
-3721 CQVKDGSAQTGCDL
+3721 

>member
-1 METDQ
+1 MYLIILTVLIEVSFFLCVSVTISTSTFFDGLLVTGLYTSTSVQ
-6 RRPREQATATH
+6 ASQSIGGSNAFGFGIMSDHQFGNQFMCSVVASHVSHLPTTNLSFVWIAPPAGTGCVNFMATATH
-17 RGQVIF
+17 RGQIIF

-31 CEQGAE
+31 CEQGGCLLCS
-37 MHSDSIILRDD
+37 HRV
-48 FDSYH
+48 
-53 QQELNPTMWSECSS
+53 ECNN
-67 CEVGEH
+67 CETGEQ
-73 CGVIM
+73 CGAIM

-92 ELTTTGLNTTTAS
+92 ELVSMCYLCTLF
-105 VLQFSLGSG
+105 QIHCSG
-114 SCRFSYSD
+114 SCRYSYSD
-122 PSITVSYSKNSSA
+122 PCIIVSYAKNNTA
-135 DWTQLEK
+135 DWIQLEK
-142 ISAPSNISTI
+142 IRAPSNVSTI

-164 ENIHFQ
+164 ENVQFQ
-170 WKQDY
+170 WKQENLQ
-175 VHDGDV
+175 VGEV
-181 YEACWALDNILIINA
+181 YEACWALDNILIINS
-196 AHRKVVLEDNL
+196 AHRQVVLEDNL

-233 IYFHGT
+233 IYFHGN

-252 DLSMEDAQEQWTE
+252 DLSTEDIQEQWSE
-265 EFESQPK
+265 EFESQPT
-272 GWDIFGAVI
+272 GWDIVGAVI
-281 GTECGTLESG
+281 GTECGTIESG
-291 SAMVFLRDG
+291 LSMVFLKDG

-308 MDTTG
+308 LDTTG

-318 FYFSM
+318 FYFVM
-323 GGTCDSGESHEN
+323 GGICDPGASHEN
-335 DVILYA
+335 DVALYA
-341 KIEGRREHIPLDTLT
+341 KTEGRKEHITLDTLS
-356 YAAYK
+356 YSSYK
-361 VPSLVSVVISPDL
+361 VPSLVSVVINPDL

-380 FCLKQKSHQ
+380 FCLRQKNHQ
-389 GHNRNVWAVD
+389 GHNRNVWAID
-399 YFHVLPV
+399 FFHVLPV
-406 LPSAVTHMIQFSI
+406 LPSTMSHMIQFSI
-419 NLGCGTYQ
+419 NLGCGTQQ
-427 PGNRCDPGFSGPACE
+427 PGNSISLEFSTNHGRSWSLLHTECLPEICAGPHLPHSTIYSSENYSGWNRITIPLPNAALTRDTRIRWRQTGPILGNMWAIDNVYIGPSCLKFCSGRGQCTRHGCKCDPGFSGPACE

-454 SFASS
+454 SFGSS

-465 SFYSI
+465 NFYSI

-556 LNYHEPRII
+556 LNYHEPRYVGKHLKKWEDDIAFLRE
-565 SVELPEDARQ
+565 SLFKWYKSLDTSALRDELPDDARQ
-575 IGIQF
+575 FGIQF

-612 DFTNLVEVTQS
+612 DFSNLVEVTQS

-630 VQPHCGHDWTLCFTG
+630 VQPYCGHDWTLCFTG

-666 YMIQFNLVMGC
+666 YMIQFSLVMGC
-677 GQAFTPHMDNQVKLE
+677 GQKYTPHMDNQVKLE

-704 QEAKPSRANI
+704 QEECLPSMPSCQEFTSASIYHASEFTQWRRVI
-714 ESFKHIRSDNTK
+714 VLLPQKT
-726 WHKSSATRFRW
+726 WSSATRFRW
-737 SQCYYTAQD
+737 SQSYYTAQD
-746 EWALDNIYIGQQCPN
+746 EWALDSIYIGQQCPN
-761 MCSGHGWCDH
+761 MCSGHGSCNR
-771 GVCRLNIKRCDSGFR
+771 GMCRCDQGYQ
-786 GTECQPENPLSSTIM
+786 GTECHPEAALPSTIM

-806 PDALKTEWQE
+806 PSAWESDWQE
-816 IIGGEVVKP
+816 VIGGQIVKP
-825 EEGCGVISSGSSL
+825 EEGCGVVSSGSSL
-838 YFNKAG
+838 YFSKAG

-852 LDTTWVDF
+852 LDTSWVDF
-860 VQFYIQIGGDSSSCN
+860 VQFYIQIGGESSACN

-889 NNGGINWQLLAEMY
+889 NNGGIQWHLLAEMY

-937 EGYDQWAIDDIIILS
+937 EDYDQWAVDDIIILS
-952 EKQKHIIP
+952 EKQKQIIP

-986 LMLANEGMTKNESF
+986 LMLANEGMVKNETF
-1000 CSATPSAMLFGKSDG
+1000 CSATPSAMVFGKSDG

-1022 DLSLKPGYVLQF
+1022 DLTLKPGYVLQF

-1040 TSQYSS
+1040 ANQFSS
-1046 SAPVLLQYSH
+1046 AAPVLLQYSH
-1056 DAGLFWS
+1056 DAGMSWF
-1063 LVREGCY
+1063 LVKEGCY
-1070 PASPGTK
+1070 PASAGK
-1077 GCEGSSRELSEPS
+1077 GCEGNSRELSEPTM
-1090 VYHTGDFEDWTRITI
+1090 YHTGDFEEWTRITI
-1105 VIPRSLAASK
+1105 VIPRSLASSK

-1125 SHKSVPPF
+1125 SQKNVPPF
-1133 GLDGVYISEPCPN
+1133 GLDGVYISEPCPS
-1146 YCNGHGDCV
+1146 YCSGHGDCV
-1155 SGVCFCDLGYTAS
+1155 SGVCFCDLGYTGKA
-1168 HGTCVSN
+1168 TDKKAVQ
-1175 VPNHS
+1175 V
-1180 EMFDRFERKLSPLW
+1180 
-1194 HKITGGQVGTGCGV
+1194 TGFM
-1208 LSDGKSLYFNGPG
+1208 SFN
-1221 KREARTVPLDTTNIR
+1221 T
-1236 LVQFYIQ
+1236 
-1243 IGSKTV
+1243 
-1249 GNSCNRPRARNEG
+1249 G
-1262 LVVQYTNDNGIT
+1262 LVVQYSNDNGIL
-1274 WHLLRELDFMSYLE
+1274 WHLLRELDFMSFLE

-1310 QPQHGKHSAQ
+1310 QPQHGKLLLTLTFL

-1338 QDKFDGT
+1338 QDKFDGSL
-1345 VDLQASW
+1345 DLQANW

-1367 DTALMFSENIGKPR
+1367 DTALIFAENIGKPR

-1392 STFLQFELSM
+1392 STFLQFEMSM
-1402 GCSKPYSNSHSIHLQ
+1402 GCSKPFSDSHSVQLQ

-1434 PPTIGCQQ
+1434 PPTIGCLH

-1465 PSTYSPRTRFR
+1465 LSTISPRTRFR
-1476 WIQYNY
+1476 WIQANY
-1482 ASGVDSWAIDNVVL
+1482 TVGADSWAIDNVVL
-1496 ATGCPWMCSGHG
+1496 ASGCPWMCSGRG
-1508 ICDAGHCM
+1508 ICDAGRCV
-1516 CDRGFGGPFCVPV
+1516 CDRGFGGAYCVPV
-1529 LPLPSVLKDDFNG
+1529 IPLPSILKDDFNG

-1556 RGNLNGDTIKSG
+1556 RGNLNGETIN
-1568 TALIFKGE
+1568 LLNMCVFCLQE
-1576 GLRMLVSRD
+1576 GLRMLISRD
-1585 LDCTNTVYIQF
+1585 LDCTNTMYVQF
-1596 SFKFIAKGTPERSHS
+1596 SLRFIAKSTPERSHS
-1611 ILLQYSVNGG
+1611 ILLQFSINGG
-1621 ITWHLIDEF
+1621 ITWHLMDEF
-1630 YFTQTT
+1630 YFPQTT
-1636 DVLFINVPLPHAA
+1636 NILFINVPLPYTA
-1649 QNNATRFRLWQPYN
+1649 QTNATRFRLWQPYN
-1663 NGKKEEIWIIDDL
+1663 NGKNEEIWIVDDF

-1681 NLKNPIIL
+1681 NLNNPVML

-1696 PKEDNWFF
+1696 PREDNWFF

-1710 GLYCPYSSKRA
+1710 GLYCPYSSKGA

-1736 EHSITTRDLS
+1736 EHSITTRDLN

-1757 NIGCTTDSS
+1757 NVGCSTDSS

-1772 LEFSRDLGATW
+1772 LEFSRDFGATW

-1789 CYSSSSH
+1789 CYHSSGH
-1796 LSSLCS
+1796 VSSLCS

-1820 REVIHFGKLHL
+1820 REVVHFGKLHL
-1831 CGLARFR
+1831 CGSVRFR
-1838 WYQGFYPAGSQPVTW
+1838 WYQGFYSAGSQPVTW

-1894 TKNSDFLKDD
+1894 TKNPDFLKDD
-1904 FEGQLESDRFLLV
+1904 FEGQLESDRFLLM

-1923 RKCGIMS
+1923 RKCGILS
-1930 GGNNLFFN
+1930 SGNNLFFN
-1938 EEGLRMLMT
+1938 EDGLRMLMT
-1947 RDLDLSQARFVQFFM
+1947 RDLDLSHARFVQFFM

-1977 VLLQFSLNG
+1977 VLLQYSLNG
-1986 GLTWSLLQE
+1986 GLSWSLLQE

-2009 LEIPLKARSSSTR
+2009 LEIPLKARSASTR

-2093 TRYVVTTDIVVN
+2093 TRYVVTTDIAVN

-2132 VDLGLTWHPILRD
+2132 IDLGLSWHPLIRD
-2145 CLPTNVECN
+2145 CLPTNVECS
-2154 RYHLQRILIS
+2154 RYHLQRILVS
-2164 DTFNKWTRVTL
+2164 DTFNKWTRITV
-2175 PLPPYTRSQATRFRW
+2175 PLPPYTRYECFCM
-2190 HQPAP
+2190 
-2195 FDKQQTWAIDNVYI
+2195 Y
-2209 GDGCI
+2209 
-2214 DMCSGH
+2214 
-2220 GKCTQDNCVCD
+2220 CD
-2231 EHWGGLYCDEPETP
+2231 EQWGGLYCDEPETS

-2250 KDNFNRSPS
+2250 KDNFNRAPS

-2290 SRMLVTV
+2290 SRLLVTV
-2297 DLNLTSAEFIQFYFM
+2297 DLNLTNAEFIQFYFM

-2327 LEYSVNGGITWSL
+2327 LEYSVNGGITWNL
-2340 LMEIFYDQFSKPG
+2340 LMEIFYDQYSKPG
-2353 FVNILLPYDAKT
+2353 FVFL
-2365 IGTRFRW
+2365 
-2372 WQPKHDGL
+2372 
-2380 DQNDWAIDNVLIS
+2380 
-2393 GSADQRTVM
+2393 
-2402 LDTFSSAPLPQ
+2402 
-2413 HERSPADAGPT
+2413 
-2424 GRITFDMFMEDKTT
+2424 
-2438 VNEHWL
+2438 NEHWL
-2444 FHDDCSIERFCDSPD
+2444 FHDDCTVERFCDSPD

-2484 WIMQFKVSVGCKTSE
+2484 WIMQFKISVGCKVSE
-2499 KLAQN
+2499 KVTQN
-2504 QVHVQYSTDFGVSW
+2504 QIHVQYSTDFGVSW
-2518 SYLVPQCLP
+2518 NYLVPQCLP
-2527 ADPKCSGSVS
+2527 ADAKCSGSVS

-2545 KGWKRVTYSLPESLV
+2545 KGWKRITYPLPESLV

-2571 YSDTQWAI
+2571 HSDMQWAI

-2584 GPGCLENCRG
+2584 GPECLDNCRG
-2594 HGDCLNE
+2594 HGDCLKE

-2610 GPNCYLTQTLKTF
+2610 GPNCYLTHTLKTF
-2623 LKERFDNEEI
+2623 LKERFDSEEI

-2651 ILAEDTT
+2651 ILAEDTA
-2658 LYFGGATVRQAVT
+2658 LYFGGSTVRQAIT
-2671 QDLDLRGAKACAP
+2671 QDLDLRGAKFLQYWGRIGSENNMTSCHRP
-2684 TPTIPTIPVSFTD
+2684 ICRKEGVLMLLCRYIC
-2697 LAQFINFFYV
+2697 FI
-2707 LHWYQG
+2707 
-2713 TLLTHGISW
+2713 GITW

-2738 DYILLPEHALTNTTR
+2738 DYILLPEEALTNTTR

-2759 FTISNGIVVPGP
+2759 FVISNGLVVSGVE
-2771 DRAQWALDNILIGG
+2771 RAQWALDNILIGG

-2839 NILSSRELIIQ
+2839 NALSSRELIIQ

-2863 EANSCGD
+2863 EATSCGD
-2870 LHSVMLEYTKDART
+2870 LHSVMLEYTKDARS
-2884 DSWQLVQT
+2884 DSWQLVQSQ
-2892 HCLPSSSNSIGCSPF
+2892 CLPSSSNSIGCSPF
-2907 QFHEATIYNSVN
+2907 QFHEATIYNAVN
-2919 SSMWRRITI
+2919 SSSWKRITI

-2949 LEKQSWAI
+2949 TEKQSWAI

-2973 GYCTTGAICIC
+2973 GYCTTGAVCIC
-2984 DEGYQGDDC
+2984 DESFQGDDC
-2993 SGFSHD
+2993 SIFSHD

-3005 DNFESERVTEI
+3005 DNFESARVTEA

-3024 VIGNGCGQLAPY
+3024 VIGSGCGQLAPY

-3044 NGCQIRQAVTKP
+3044 NGCQIRQAATKP
-3056 LDLTRASCSSKKAK
+3056 LDLTRASK
-3070 SHLYSFL
+3070 
-3077 PILKW
+3077 I
-3082 LPCYPVKEYLL
+3082 
-3093 GDIISGTFAV
+3093 
-3103 VSMMVGGVAV
+3103 M
-3113 REVPDEMISLDYNS
+3113 
-3127 TNVTDFLDA
+3127 
-3136 RDTRRVQVAVTLAFL
+3136 
-3151 SGVIQLCLGFLRFG
+3151 
-3165 FVAIYLTEPLVRGFT
+3165 FV
-3180 TAAAVHVFTS
+3180 
-3190 QLKYFLGIKTSRY
+3190 
-3203 SGPLSVVYSI
+3203 
-3213 AAVLSNITTTNIAA
+3213 
-3227 LIVGLTCIV
+3227 
-3236 LLLIGKEINLRFKKK
+3236 
-3251 LPVPIPMEIIVV
+3251 
-3263 IIGTGVSAGM
+3263 
-3273 NLNKSYKV
+3273 
-3281 DIVGNIPQGLR
+3281 
-3292 APAVPEFQLIPAV
+3292 
-3305 FVDAVAIAIVGFS
+3305 
-3318 MAVSMAKIFALK
+3318 
-3330 HGYTIDGN
+3330 
-3338 QELIALGICNSVGSF
+3338 
-3353 FQTFSVT
+3353 
-3360 CSMSRSLVQESTGGR
+3360 
-3375 TQIAGTL
+3375 
-3382 SSVMVLL
+3382 
-3389 VIVAIGYLFEP
+3389 
-3400 LPQTVLAAI
+3400 
-3409 VMVNLKGMFKQFGDI
+3409 
-3424 MHFWR
+3424 
-3429 TSKIELVSSAQ
+3429 
-3440 LSAYIKFDATLKT
+3440 
-3453 GRKLIK
+3453 
-3459 ELQIGVALQM
+3459 LQIGSTSQTDSCNSDLSGP
-3469 TLRHGAAIWVVA
+3469 H
-3481 FVASLFLGLDYGL
+3481 
-3494 LTAVTFAMITV
+3494 TV
-3505 IYRTQSPQYRILGQI
+3505 
-3520 PDTDIYCDV
+3520 D
-3529 EDYEEVKEYPGIKIF
+3529 
-3544 QANTSLYFANSES
+3544 
-3557 YASALKKKTGVD
+3557 
-3569 PCAILAARR
+3569 
-3578 KAQKRHAKEIKAA
+3578 
-3591 NEHRKKAVLKLTND
+3591 KAVLLQY
-3605 VEASVK
+3605 SVNNGITW
-3611 HEIANDDL
+3611 HVIAQHQ
-3619 PVNGK
+3619 PK
-3624 FTDLGVQDVSPDE
+3624 
-3637 HEHFVDTKMNIHSL
+3637 
-3651 ILDFT
+3651 DFT
-3656 PVNFVDSVGAKTL
+3656 QAQRVSYNVPLEARMKGVLLRWWQPRHNGTGHDQWALDHV
-3669 KSIIKEYKEVG
+3669 EV
-3680 VCVCIA
+3680 V
-3686 SCSGPVMKE
+3686 
-3695 LTRLNFFDNTVT
+3695 LTRKQNYMMNFSRQHGLRHFYN
-3707 RELLFHSVHDAVLA
+3707 RRRRSLRRYP
-3721 CQVKDGSAQTGCDL
+3721 

>member
-1 METDQ
+1 MEPKRTPPAP
-6 RRPREQATATH
+6 RPRRRTFPSGALLLLGVMLWASSQVAQGAAGYYPRFSPFFFLCTHHGELEGDGEQGEVLISLHIAGNPTFYVPGQEYHVTISTSTFFDGLLVTGLYTSTSVQASQSIGGSSAFGFGIMSDHQFGNQFVCSVVASHVSHLPTTNLSFVWIAPPAGTGCVNFMATATH

-31 CEQGAE
+31 CEQGAPTEAPLYPLLAE
-37 MHSDSIILRDD
+37 MHSESIILRDD
-48 FDSYH
+48 FDSY
-53 QQELNPTMWSECSS
+53 QLQGLNPAMWFECSN
-67 CEVGEH
+67 CEVGDQ

-78 HGNAVTF
+78 HGSAVTF

-92 ELTTTGLNTTTAS
+92 ELTTNGLNTTTAS
-105 VLQFSLGSG
+105 VLQFSIGSG

-122 PSITVSYSKNSSA
+122 PNIIVSYSKNNSA
-135 DWTQLEK
+135 DWIQLEK
-142 ISAPSNISTI
+142 IRAPSNVSTI
-152 IHILYLPEDAKG
+152 IHILYLPQEAKG
-164 ENIHFQ
+164 ENIQFQ
-170 WKQDY
+170 WKQEY
-175 VHDGDV
+175 VHAGDV

-196 AHRKVVLEDNL
+196 AHRQIVLEDNL

-213 NWLFFPGATVKHSCQ
+213 NWLFFPGATIKHSCQ
-228 SDGNS
+228 SDGNA

-239 EGSEFNFATTRDV
+239 EGSELNFATTRDV
-252 DLSMEDAQEQWTE
+252 DLSTEDAQEQWAE

-272 GWDIFGAVI
+272 GWDISGAVI

-291 SAMVFLRDG
+291 SSAVFLRDG
-300 ERKICTPY
+300 ERKLCTPY

-323 GGTCDSGESHEN
+323 GGSCDAGQTHES

-341 KIEGRREHIPLDTLT
+341 KIEGRKDHLNLDTMT
-356 YAAYK
+356 YTSYR
-361 VPSLVSVVISPDL
+361 VPSLVSVVISPEL

-380 FCLKQKSHQ
+380 FCLKQKNHQ

-406 LPSAVTHMIQFSI
+406 LPTTVTHMIQFSI
-419 NLGCGTYQ
+419 NLGCGTHQ
-427 PGNRCDPGFSGPACE
+427 PGNSVSLEFSTNHGRSWSLLHSECLPETCVGSHLPHSTVYASENYSGWNRITIPLPNAALTRDTRIRWRQTGPILGNMWAIDNIYIGPSCLKFCSGRGQCSRNGCKCDPGFSGPACE

-454 SFASS
+454 SFGNS

-465 SFYSI
+465 NFYSI
-470 RGAEVSFGCGV
+470 RGAEISFGCGV

-575 IGIQF
+575 FGIQF

-630 VQPHCGHDWTLCFTG
+630 VQPYCGHDWTLCFTG

-666 YMIQFNLVMGC
+666 YMLQFNLVMGC
-677 GQAFTPHMDNQVKLE
+677 GQPYRPHMDNQVKLE

-704 QEAKPSRANI
+704 QEECLPSMPSCQEFTPASI
-714 ESFKHIRSDNTK
+714 YHSSEYTK
-726 WHKSSATRFRW
+726 WRRITVLLPQKTWSSATRFRW
-737 SQCYYTAQD
+737 SQSYYTAQD

-761 MCSGHGWCDH
+761 MCNGHGWCDH
-771 GVCRLNIKRCDSGFR
+771 GVCRCDSGYQ
-786 GTECQPENPLSSTIM
+786 GSECHPANNLPSTIM

-806 PDALKTEWQE
+806 PNSLESGWQE
-816 IIGGEVVKP
+816 VIGGEIVKP

-844 KRQLVSWD
+844 KRQLVSLD
-852 LDTTWVDF
+852 LDTAWVDF
-860 VQFYIQIGGDSSSCN
+860 VQFYIQIGGESSSCN
-875 KPDSREEGVLLQYS
+875 KPDSREEGILLQYS
-889 NNGGINWQLLAEMY
+889 NNGGINWHLLAEMY
-903 FSDFSKPRFVY
+903 FSDFSKSRFVY

-952 EKQKHIIP
+952 EKLKQVIP

-978 PMNQMSVW
+978 PMNQLSVW
-986 LMLANEGMTKNESF
+986 LMLANEGMPKNETF
-1000 CSATPSAMLFGKSDG
+1000 CSATPSAMIFGKSEG

-1022 DLSLKPGYVLQF
+1022 DLTLKPGYVLQF

-1040 TSQYSS
+1040 TDQFSS

-1056 DAGLFWS
+1056 DAGLYWS
-1063 LVREGCY
+1063 LVKEGCY
-1070 PASPGTK
+1070 PASPGVK
-1077 GCEGSSRELSEPS
+1077 GCEGSSRELTEPTA
-1090 VYHTGDFEDWTRITI
+1090 YYTGDFEDWTRITI
-1105 VIPRSLAASK
+1105 VIPRSLASSK

-1125 SHKSVPPF
+1125 SQKSVPPF
-1133 GLDGVYISEPCPN
+1133 GLDGVYISEPCSS
-1146 YCNGHGDCV
+1146 YCNGHGDCI

-1194 HKITGGQVGTGCGV
+1194 YKITGGQVGNGCGI

-1221 KREARTVPLDTTNIR
+1221 KREARTVPLDTTSIR
-1236 LVQFYIQ
+1236 LVQFYVQ
-1243 IGSKTV
+1243 IGSKTI
-1249 GNSCNRPRARNEG
+1249 GTGCNKPRARNEG
-1262 LVVQYTNDNGIT
+1262 LVVQYSNDNGIS
-1274 WHLLRELDFMSYLE
+1274 WYLLRELDFMSFLE
-1288 PQIISIDLPR
+1288 PQIVSIELPR

-1325 VLIGMNDSSQTGF
+1325 VLVGMNDSSQTGF
-1338 QDKFDGT
+1338 QDKFDGS
-1345 VDLQASW
+1345 VDLQANW
-1352 YRIQG
+1352 YRVQG

-1367 DTALMFSENIGKPR
+1367 DTALIFSENTGKSR

-1386 DFHVSA
+1386 DFHVSD
-1392 STFLQFELSM
+1392 STFMQFELNM
-1402 GCSKPYSNSHSIHLQ
+1402 GCSKPFSNSHSIYFQ
-1417 YSLNNGRDWHL
+1417 YSINNGRDWHL

-1434 PPTIGCQQ
+1434 PPRIGCQH

-1451 ERFQNWKRITVYLP
+1451 ERFQNWKRVTIYLP
-1465 PSTYSPRTRFR
+1465 PATISPRTRFR
-1476 WIQYNY
+1476 WIQHNY
-1482 ASGVDSWAIDNVVL
+1482 VPGGDMWAIDNVIL
-1496 ATGCPWMCSGHG
+1496 ATGCPWLCSGHG
-1508 ICDAGHCM
+1508 ICDAGRCV
-1516 CDRGFGGPFCVPV
+1516 CDRGFGGPYCVPAA
-1529 LPLPSVLKDDFNG
+1529 PLPSVLKDDFNG

-1568 TALIFKGE
+1568 TTLIFKGE

-1585 LDCTNTVYIQF
+1585 LDCTNTMYIQF
-1596 SFKFIAKGTPERSHS
+1596 SFKFLAKGTPERSHS
-1611 ILLQYSVNGG
+1611 VLLQYSINGG

-1636 DVLFINVPLPHAA
+1636 DVLFINIPLPYAA
-1649 QNNATRFRLWQPYN
+1649 RTNATRFRLWQPYN
-1663 NGKKEEIWIIDDL
+1663 NGKKEEIWILDDL

-1681 NLKNPIIL
+1681 NIKNPVIL

-1710 GLYCPYSSKRA
+1710 GLYCPYSSKGA

-1736 EHSITTRDLS
+1736 EHSVTTRDLN

-1766 SADPVR
+1766 SADPVK

-1789 CYSSSSH
+1789 CYSSSSY

-1831 CGLARFR
+1831 CGLVRFR
-1838 WYQGFYPAGSQPVTW
+1838 WYQGFYPAASQPVTW

-1874 INGTKCICDPGYSGP
+1874 VNGTKCICDPGYSGP
-1889 TCKIS
+1889 TCRIS
-1894 TKNSDFLKDD
+1894 TKNPDFLKDD

-1923 RKCGIMS
+1923 RKCGVLS

-1962 RLGCGKGVPDPRSQP
+1962 RLGCGKAAPDPRSQP
-1977 VLLQFSLNG
+1977 VLLQYSLNG
-1986 GLTWSLLQE
+1986 GLTWNLLQE

-2009 LEIPLKARSSSTR
+2009 LEIPLKARSASSR

-2051 NTVLEDDFT
+2051 NTVLEDDFS
-2060 TLDSRK
+2060 TLDSKK

-2093 TRYVVTTDIVVN
+2093 TRYVVTTDIAVN
-2105 EDSFLQID
+2105 EDSFLQLD

-2132 VDLGLTWHPILRD
+2132 VDLGLTWHPVMRD
-2145 CLPTNVECN
+2145 CLPTNVECST
-2154 RYHLQRILIS
+2154 YHLQRILVS
-2164 DTFNKWTRVTL
+2164 DTFNKWTRIVL

-2220 GKCTQDNCVCD
+2220 GRCTQGNCMCD
-2231 EHWGGLYCDEPETP
+2231 ENWGGLYCDEPEIP

-2250 KDNFNRSPS
+2250 KDNFNRAPS

-2276 AVASGMALHFSGGC
+2276 AVASGMALHFSGAC
-2290 SRMLVTV
+2290 SRLLVTV
-2297 DLNLTSAEFIQFYFM
+2297 DLNLTNAEFIQFYFM

-2319 NNRNQGVL
+2319 NSRNQGVL
-2327 LEYSVNGGITWSL
+2327 LEYSVNGGITWTL
-2340 LMEIFYDQFSKPG
+2340 LMDIFYDQFSKPG
-2353 FVNILLPYDAKT
+2353 FVNILLPPGAQEV
-2365 IGTRFRW
+2365 GTRFRW

-2380 DQNDWAIDNVLIS
+2380 DQSDWAIDNVLIS

-2424 GRITFDMFMEDKTT
+2424 GRIAFDMFMEDRTT

-2444 FHDDCSIERFCDSPD
+2444 FHDDCSIERFCESPD
-2459 GVMICG
+2459 GVMMCG
-2465 SHDGREVYAV
+2465 SHDGREVYAI
-2475 THDLTPTEG
+2475 THDLTPTEN
-2484 WIMQFKVSVGCKTSE
+2484 WIMQFKISVGCKTSE
-2499 KLAQN
+2499 KIAQN

-2518 SYLVPQCLP
+2518 SYLIPQCLP

-2545 KGWKRVTYSLPESLV
+2545 KGWKRITYRLPESLV

-2571 YSDTQWAI
+2571 YSDMQWAI

-2584 GPGCLENCRG
+2584 GPGCVDNCRG
-2594 HGDCLNE
+2594 HGDCLKE
-2601 QCICDPGYS
+2601 QCVCDPGFS

-2633 KPDLWMSLEG
+2633 RPDLWMSLEG
-2643 GSTCTECG
+2643 GTACMECG
-2651 ILAEDTT
+2651 ILAEDTA
-2658 LYFGGATVRQAVT
+2658 LYFGGTTVRQAVT
-2671 QDLDLRGAKACAP
+2671 QDLDLRGAKFLQYWGRIGSENNMTTCHRP
-2684 TPTIPTIPVSFTD
+2684 TCRKEGVLLDYSTD
-2697 LAQFINFFYV
+2697 
-2707 LHWYQG
+2707 G
-2713 TLLTHGISW
+2713 GISW

-2732 YISVRH
+2732 YISIRH
-2738 DYILLPEHALTNTTR
+2738 DYILLPEDALTNTTR

-2759 FTISNGIVVPGP
+2759 FVINNGIVVSGF
-2771 DRAQWALDNILIGG
+2771 DRAQWALDNVLIGG

-2798 DEGTSHEENWS
+2798 DEGISHEENWS

-2828 YWPNKKKDKTH
+2828 YWPNKKKDQTN

-2850 PGYMMQ
+2850 PGYMIQ

-2863 EANSCGD
+2863 EATSCGD
-2870 LHSVMLEYTKDART
+2870 LHSVMLEYTKDARA

-2892 HCLPSSSNSIGCSPF
+2892 QCLPSSSNSVGCSPF

-2919 SSMWRRITI
+2919 SSTWKRITV

-2949 LEKQSWAI
+2949 SEKQSWAI
-2957 DHVYIGEA
+2957 DHVYIGES
-2965 CPKLCSGH
+2965 CPKLCGGH

-2993 SGFSHD
+2993 SVFSHD

-3005 DNFESERVTEI
+3005 DNFESARVTEI

-3024 VIGNGCGQLAPY
+3024 VIGNGCGQLAPF

-3056 LDLTRASCSSKKAK
+3056 LDLTRASK
-3070 SHLYSFL
+3070 
-3077 PILKW
+3077 I
-3082 LPCYPVKEYLL
+3082 
-3093 GDIISGTFAV
+3093 
-3103 VSMMVGGVAV
+3103 M
-3113 REVPDEMISLDYNS
+3113 
-3127 TNVTDFLDA
+3127 
-3136 RDTRRVQVAVTLAFL
+3136 
-3151 SGVIQLCLGFLRFG
+3151 
-3165 FVAIYLTEPLVRGFT
+3165 FV
-3180 TAAAVHVFTS
+3180 
-3190 QLKYFLGIKTSRY
+3190 
-3203 SGPLSVVYSI
+3203 
-3213 AAVLSNITTTNIAA
+3213 
-3227 LIVGLTCIV
+3227 
-3236 LLLIGKEINLRFKKK
+3236 
-3251 LPVPIPMEIIVV
+3251 
-3263 IIGTGVSAGM
+3263 
-3273 NLNKSYKV
+3273 
-3281 DIVGNIPQGLR
+3281 
-3292 APAVPEFQLIPAV
+3292 
-3305 FVDAVAIAIVGFS
+3305 
-3318 MAVSMAKIFALK
+3318 
-3330 HGYTIDGN
+3330 
-3338 QELIALGICNSVGSF
+3338 
-3353 FQTFSVT
+3353 
-3360 CSMSRSLVQESTGGR
+3360 
-3375 TQIAGTL
+3375 
-3382 SSVMVLL
+3382 
-3389 VIVAIGYLFEP
+3389 
-3400 LPQTVLAAI
+3400 
-3409 VMVNLKGMFKQFGDI
+3409 
-3424 MHFWR
+3424 
-3429 TSKIELVSSAQ
+3429 
-3440 LSAYIKFDATLKT
+3440 
-3453 GRKLIK
+3453 
-3459 ELQIGVALQM
+3459 LQIG
-3469 TLRHGAAIWVVA
+3469 
-3481 FVASLFLGLDYGL
+3481 SLSQTDSCNTNLSDPN
-3494 LTAVTFAMITV
+3494 TV
-3505 IYRTQSPQYRILGQI
+3505 
-3520 PDTDIYCDV
+3520 D
-3529 EDYEEVKEYPGIKIF
+3529 
-3544 QANTSLYFANSES
+3544 
-3557 YASALKKKTGVD
+3557 
-3569 PCAILAARR
+3569 
-3578 KAQKRHAKEIKAA
+3578 
-3591 NEHRKKAVLKLTND
+3591 KAVLLQYSVNNGITWQVIAQHQPKDFIQAQRVSYNVPLEARMKGVLLRWWQPRHNGTGHD
-3605 VEASVK
+3605 QWALDHVEVVHTRKQNYMMNFSRQ
-3611 HEIANDDL
+3611 HGL
-3619 PVNGK
+3619 R
-3624 FTDLGVQDVSPDE
+3624 
-3637 HEHFVDTKMNIHSL
+3637 HFYNRRRRSL
-3651 ILDFT
+3651 RRF
-3656 PVNFVDSVGAKTL
+3656 P
-3669 KSIIKEYKEVG
+3669 
-3680 VCVCIA
+3680 
-3686 SCSGPVMKE
+3686 
-3695 LTRLNFFDNTVT
+3695 
-3707 RELLFHSVHDAVLA
+3707 
-3721 CQVKDGSAQTGCDL
+3721 

>member
-1 METDQ
+1 
-6 RRPREQATATH
+6 
-17 RGQVIF
+17 
-23 KDALAQQL
+23 
-31 CEQGAE
+31 
-37 MHSDSIILRDD
+37 MHSESIILRDD
-48 FDSYH
+48 FDSY
-53 QQELNPTMWSECSS
+53 QMQGLNPAMWFECSN
-67 CEVGEH
+67 CEVGDQ

-92 ELTTTGLNTTTAS
+92 ELITNGLNTTTAS
-105 VLQFSLGSG
+105 VLQFSIGSG

-122 PSITVSYSKNSSA
+122 PNIIVSYSKNNST
-135 DWTQLEK
+135 DWIQLEK
-142 ISAPSNISTI
+142 IRAPSNVSTI
-152 IHILYLPEDAKG
+152 IHILYLPQEAKG
-164 ENIHFQ
+164 ENIQFQ
-170 WKQDY
+170 WKQEY
-175 VHDGDV
+175 VHAGDV

-196 AHRKVVLEDNL
+196 AHRQIVLEDNL
-207 DPVDTG
+207 DPADTG
-213 NWLFFPGATVKHSCQ
+213 NWLFFPGATIKHSCQ
-228 SDGNS
+228 SDGNA

-239 EGSEFNFATTRDV
+239 EGSELNFATTRDV
-252 DLSMEDAQEQWTE
+252 DLSTEDAQEQWAE

-272 GWDIFGAVI
+272 GWDMAGAVI

-291 SAMVFLRDG
+291 SSVVFLRDG
-300 ERKICTPY
+300 ERKLCTPY

-323 GGTCDSGESHEN
+323 GGSCDAGEAHEN
-335 DVILYA
+335 DVIFYA
-341 KIEGRREHIPLDTLT
+341 KIEGRRDHINLDTMT
-356 YAAYK
+356 YASYRA
-361 VPSLVSVVISPDL
+361 PSLVSVVISPEL

-380 FCLKQKSHQ
+380 FCLKQKNHQ

-406 LPSAVTHMIQFSI
+406 LPSTVTHMIQFSI
-419 NLGCGTYQ
+419 NLGCGTHQ
-427 PGNRCDPGFSGPACE
+427 PGNSVSLEFSTNHGRSWSLLHSECLPETCAGSHLPHSTVYASENYSGLLGPKFTLGHLVSNSAQGEGSALEMAARPACE

-454 SFASS
+454 SFGNS

-465 SFYSI
+465 NFYSI

-575 IGIQF
+575 FGIQF
-580 RWWQPYHSSQGEDVW
+580 RWWQPYHSAQGEDVW

-630 VQPHCGHDWTLCFTG
+630 VQPYCGHDWTLCFTG

-677 GQAFTPHMDNQVKLE
+677 GQQYTPHMDNQVKLE
-692 YSTNHGLTWHLV
+692 YSTNHGLTWHLI
-704 QEAKPSRANI
+704 QEECLPSMPSCQEFTPASIYHSSEYTQWRRI
-714 ESFKHIRSDNTK
+714 TVRLPQKT
-726 WHKSSATRFRW
+726 WSSATRFRW
-737 SQCYYTAQD
+737 SQCYYTVQD
-746 EWALDNIYIGQQCPN
+746 EWALDNIYIGQQCPS
-761 MCSGHGWCDH
+761 MCNGHGWCEH
-771 GVCRLNIKRCDSGFR
+771 GICRCDTGYQ
-786 GTECQPENPLSSTIM
+786 GTECYPENNLPSTMM
-801 SDFEN
+801 SDFES
-806 PDALKTEWQE
+806 PSSLETEWQE
-816 IIGGEVVKP
+816 VIGGEVVKP
-825 EEGCGVISSGSSL
+825 EQGCGIISSGSSL

-860 VQFYIQIGGDSSSCN
+860 VQFYIQIGGESPSCN

-889 NNGGINWQLLAEMY
+889 NNGGINWHLLAEMY
-903 FSDFSKPRFVY
+903 FSDFSKPRVLRALKLGLCLGPSMYMGFPRLQLTRNLACRFVY
-914 LELPAAAKTPCTR
+914 LELPPAAKTSCTR

-952 EKQKHIIP
+952 EKLKQIIP

-978 PMNQMSVW
+978 PMNQLSVW
-986 LMLANEGMTKNESF
+986 LMLANEGMPKNETF

-1022 DLSLKPGYVLQF
+1022 DLTLKPGYVLQF

-1040 TSQYSS
+1040 TDQFSS

-1063 LVREGCY
+1063 LVKEGCY
-1070 PASPGTK
+1070 PASPGVK
-1077 GCEGSSRELSEPS
+1077 GCEGSSRELTEPTM
-1090 VYHTGDFEDWTRITI
+1090 YYTGDFEEWTRITI
-1105 VIPRSLAASK
+1105 VIPRSLAS
-1115 TRFRWIQESS
+1115 
-1125 SHKSVPPF
+1125 
-1133 GLDGVYISEPCPN
+1133 
-1146 YCNGHGDCV
+1146 
-1155 SGVCFCDLGYTAS
+1155 
-1168 HGTCVSN
+1168 
-1175 VPNHS
+1175 
-1180 EMFDRFERKLSPLW
+1180 
-1194 HKITGGQVGTGCGV
+1194 
-1208 LSDGKSLYFNGPG
+1208 
-1221 KREARTVPLDTTNIR
+1221 R
-1236 LVQFYIQ
+1236 LVQFYVQ
-1243 IGSKTV
+1243 IGSKTI
-1249 GNSCNRPRARNEG
+1249 GIGCNKPRARSEG
-1262 LVVQYTNDNGIT
+1262 LVVQYSNDNGIS
-1274 WHLLRELDFMSYLE
+1274 WSLLRELDFMSFLE
-1288 PQIISIDLPR
+1288 PQIVSIELPR
-1298 EAKTPATAFRWW
+1298 EAKTAATAFRWW

-1325 VLIGMNDSSQTGF
+1325 VLVGMNDSSQTGF
-1338 QDKFDGT
+1338 QDKFDGS

-1352 YRIQG
+1352 YRVQG

-1367 DTALMFSENIGKPR
+1367 DTALIFSEHTGKPR

-1386 DFHVSA
+1386 DFHVSD
-1392 STFLQFELSM
+1392 STFIQFELNM
-1402 GCSKPYSNSHSIHLQ
+1402 GCSKPFSESHGVHFQ

-1428 VTEECV
+1428 VTED
-1434 PPTIGCQQ
+1434 
-1442 YTESSIYTS
+1442 
-1451 ERFQNWKRITVYLP
+1451 
-1465 PSTYSPRTRFR
+1465 SPRTRFR
-1476 WIQYNY
+1476 WIQHDYTPGGD
-1482 ASGVDSWAIDNVVL
+1482 AWAIDNVIL

-1508 ICDAGHCM
+1508 ICDAGRCV
-1516 CDRGFGGPFCVPV
+1516 CDRGFGGPYCVPGA
-1529 LPLPSVLKDDFNG
+1529 PLPSVLKDDFNG

-1585 LDCTNTVYIQF
+1585 LDCTNTMYIQF
-1596 SFKFIAKGTPERSHS
+1596 SFKFLAKGTPERSHS

-1636 DVLFINVPLPHAA
+1636 DVLFINIPLPYTARI
-1649 QNNATRFRLWQPYN
+1649 NATRFRLWQPYN
-1663 NGKKEEIWIIDDL
+1663 NGKKEEIWILDDF

-1681 NLKNPIIL
+1681 NLKNPVIL

-1710 GLYCPYSSKRA
+1710 GLYCPYSSKGA

-1736 EHSITTRDLS
+1736 EHSITTRDLN

-1766 SADPVR
+1766 SADPVK

-1789 CYSSSSH
+1789 CYSSSSY

-1831 CGLARFR
+1831 CGLVRFR
-1838 WYQGFYPAGSQPVTW
+1838 WCQGFYPAGSQPVTW

-1874 INGTKCICDPGYSGP
+1874 VNGSKCICDPGYSGP
-1889 TCKIS
+1889 TCRIS
-1894 TKNSDFLKDD
+1894 TKNPDFLKDD

-1947 RDLDLSQARFVQFFM
+1947 QDLDLSQARFVQFFM
-1962 RLGCGKGVPDPRSQP
+1962 RLGCGKAVPDPRSQP
-1977 VLLQFSLNG
+1977 VLLQYSLNG

-2009 LEIPLKARSSSTR
+2009 LEIPLKARSASTR

-2032 HFYSPWVIDQI
+2032 HFYSPWVIDQASKLLIFVFQI

-2051 NTVLEDDFT
+2051 NTVLEDDFN
-2060 TLDSRK
+2060 TLDNKK

-2093 TRYVVTTDIVVN
+2093 TRYVVTTDIAVN
-2105 EDSFLQID
+2105 EDSFLQLD

-2132 VDLGLTWHPILRD
+2132 VDLGLTWHPVMRD

-2154 RYHLQRILIS
+2154 KYQLQRILVS
-2164 DTFNKWTRVTL
+2164 DTFNKWTRISL
-2175 PLPPYTRSQATRFRW
+2175 PLPSYTRSQATRFRW

-2220 GKCTQDNCVCD
+2220 GKCIQGNCVCD
-2231 EHWGGLYCDEPETP
+2231 EDWGGLYCDEPEIP

-2250 KDNFNRSPS
+2250 KDNFNRAPS

-2276 AVASGMALHFSGGC
+2276 AVASGMALHFSGVGILNLYPLFIPGC
-2290 SRMLVTV
+2290 SRLLVTV
-2297 DLNLTSAEFIQFYFM
+2297 DLNLTNAEFIQFYFM
-2312 YGCLITP
+2312 YGCLISP
-2319 NNRNQGVL
+2319 NSRNQGVL
-2327 LEYSVNGGITWSL
+2327 LEYSVNGGITWTL

-2353 FVNILLPYDAKT
+2353 FVNILLPLDAKEV
-2365 IGTRFRW
+2365 GTRFRW

-2380 DQNDWAIDNVLIS
+2380 DQSDWAIDNVLIS

-2413 HERSPADAGPT
+2413 HERSPADAGPM
-2424 GRITFDMFMEDKTT
+2424 GRIAFDMFMEDRTT

-2444 FHDDCSIERFCDSPD
+2444 FHDDCSVERFCDSPD
-2459 GVMICG
+2459 GVMMCG

-2475 THDLTPTEG
+2475 THDLMPTEN
-2484 WIMQFKVSVGCKTSE
+2484 WIMQFK
-2499 KLAQN
+2499 N

-2518 SYLVPQCLP
+2518 SYLIPQCLP
-2527 ADPKCSGSVS
+2527 ADPKCSGTVS

-2545 KGWKRVTYSLPESLV
+2545 KGWKRVTYPLPESLV

-2571 YSDTQWAI
+2571 YSDMQWAI

-2584 GPGCLENCRG
+2584 GPGCVDHCRG
-2594 HGDCLNE
+2594 HGDCLKE
-2601 QCICDPGYS
+2601 QCICDPGFS

-2633 KPDLWMSLEG
+2633 RPDLWMSLEG
-2643 GSTCTECG
+2643 GTACMECG
-2651 ILAEDTT
+2651 ILAEDTA

-2671 QDLDLRGAKACAP
+2671 QDLDLRGAK
-2684 TPTIPTIPVSFTD
+2684 
-2697 LAQFINFFYV
+2697 
-2707 LHWYQG
+2707 
-2713 TLLTHGISW
+2713 
-2722 TLLHE
+2722 
-2727 MDYQK
+2727 
-2732 YISVRH
+2732 H
-2738 DYILLPEHALTNTTR
+2738 DYVLLPEDALTNTTR

-2759 FTISNGIVVPGP
+2759 FVINSGVVVSGS
-2771 DRAQWALDNILIGG
+2771 DRAQWALDNVLIGG

-2798 DEGTSHEENWS
+2798 D
-2809 FYPNAV
+2809 
-2815 RTAGF
+2815 
-2820 CGNPSFHL
+2820 
-2828 YWPNKKKDKTH
+2828 
-2839 NILSSRELIIQ
+2839 
-2850 PGYMMQ
+2850 
-2856 FKIVVGC
+2856 
-2863 EANSCGD
+2863 
-2870 LHSVMLEYTKDART
+2870 
-2884 DSWQLVQT
+2884 
-2892 HCLPSSSNSIGCSPF
+2892 
-2907 QFHEATIYNSVN
+2907 
-2919 SSMWRRITI
+2919 
-2928 QLPDHV
+2928 
-2934 SSSATQFRWIQKGEE
+2934 
-2949 LEKQSWAI
+2949 
-2957 DHVYIGEA
+2957 
-2965 CPKLCSGH
+2965 
-2973 GYCTTGAICIC
+2973 
-2984 DEGYQGDDC
+2984 GDDC
-2993 SGFSHD
+2993 SVFSHD

-3005 DNFESERVTEI
+3005 DNFESARVTEI

-3044 NGCQIRQAVTKP
+3044 NGCQIRQAIAKP
-3056 LDLTRASCSSKKAK
+3056 LDLTRAREARMKG
-3070 SHLYSFL
+3070 
-3077 PILKW
+3077 
-3082 LPCYPVKEYLL
+3082 VLL
-3093 GDIISGTFAV
+3093 RWWQPRHSGTGHDQWALDHVEV
-3103 VSMMVGGVAV
+3103 VQFRGW
-3113 REVPDEMISLDYNS
+3113 SLGMLWLHPES
-3127 TNVTDFLDA
+3127 WIVEFPLGL
-3136 RDTRRVQVAVTLAFL
+3136 VLAF
-3151 SGVIQLCLGFLRFG
+3151 I
-3165 FVAIYLTEPLVRGFT
+3165 
-3180 TAAAVHVFTS
+3180 
-3190 QLKYFLGIKTSRY
+3190 
-3203 SGPLSVVYSI
+3203 
-3213 AAVLSNITTTNIAA
+3213 
-3227 LIVGLTCIV
+3227 
-3236 LLLIGKEINLRFKKK
+3236 
-3251 LPVPIPMEIIVV
+3251 
-3263 IIGTGVSAGM
+3263 
-3273 NLNKSYKV
+3273 
-3281 DIVGNIPQGLR
+3281 
-3292 APAVPEFQLIPAV
+3292 
-3305 FVDAVAIAIVGFS
+3305 
-3318 MAVSMAKIFALK
+3318 
-3330 HGYTIDGN
+3330 
-3338 QELIALGICNSVGSF
+3338 
-3353 FQTFSVT
+3353 
-3360 CSMSRSLVQESTGGR
+3360 
-3375 TQIAGTL
+3375 
-3382 SSVMVLL
+3382 
-3389 VIVAIGYLFEP
+3389 LF
-3400 LPQTVLAAI
+3400 
-3409 VMVNLKGMFKQFGDI
+3409 
-3424 MHFWR
+3424 
-3429 TSKIELVSSAQ
+3429 
-3440 LSAYIKFDATLKT
+3440 
-3453 GRKLIK
+3453 
-3459 ELQIGVALQM
+3459 
-3469 TLRHGAAIWVVA
+3469 
-3481 FVASLFLGLDYGL
+3481 
-3494 LTAVTFAMITV
+3494 
-3505 IYRTQSPQYRILGQI
+3505 
-3520 PDTDIYCDV
+3520 DIY
-3529 EDYEEVKEYPGIKIF
+3529 
-3544 QANTSLYFANSES
+3544 
-3557 YASALKKKTGVD
+3557 
-3569 PCAILAARR
+3569 
-3578 KAQKRHAKEIKAA
+3578 
-3591 NEHRKKAVLKLTND
+3591 
-3605 VEASVK
+3605 
-3611 HEIANDDL
+3611 
-3619 PVNGK
+3619 
-3624 FTDLGVQDVSPDE
+3624 
-3637 HEHFVDTKMNIHSL
+3637 
-3651 ILDFT
+3651 
-3656 PVNFVDSVGAKTL
+3656 
-3669 KSIIKEYKEVG
+3669 
-3680 VCVCIA
+3680 
-3686 SCSGPVMKE
+3686 MK
-3695 LTRLNFFDNTVT
+3695 
-3707 RELLFHSVHDAVLA
+3707 
-3721 CQVKDGSAQTGCDL
+3721 Q

>member
-1 METDQ
+1 MEPKRTPPAP
-6 RRPREQATATH
+6 RPRTFPSGALLLLGVMLWAPSQVAKGAAGYYPRFSPFFFLCTHHGELEGDGEQGEVLIALHIAGNPTFYVPGQEYHVTISTSTFFDGLLVTGLYTSTSVQASQSIGGSSAFGFGIMSDHQFGNQFMCSVVASHVSHLPTTNLSFVWIAPPAGTGCVNFMATATH

-31 CEQGAE
+31 CEQGAPTEAPLYPLLAE
-37 MHSDSIILRDD
+37 MHSESIILRDD
-48 FDSYH
+48 FDSY
-53 QQELNPTMWSECSS
+53 QLQGLNPAMWFECSN
-67 CEVGEH
+67 CEVGDQ

-78 HGNAVTF
+78 HGSAVTF

-92 ELTTTGLNTTTAS
+92 ELTTNGLNTTTAS
-105 VLQFSLGSG
+105 VLQFSIGSG

-122 PSITVSYSKNSSA
+122 PNIIVSYSKNNSA
-135 DWTQLEK
+135 DWIQLEK
-142 ISAPSNISTI
+142 IRAPSNVSTI
-152 IHILYLPEDAKG
+152 IHILYLPQEAKG
-164 ENIHFQ
+164 ENIQFQ
-170 WKQDY
+170 WKQEY
-175 VHDGDV
+175 VHAGDV

-196 AHRKVVLEDNL
+196 AHRQIVLEDNL

-213 NWLFFPGATVKHSCQ
+213 NWLFFPGATIKHSCQ
-228 SDGNS
+228 SDGNA

-239 EGSEFNFATTRDV
+239 EGSELNFATTRDV
-252 DLSMEDAQEQWTE
+252 DLSTEDAQEQWAE

-272 GWDIFGAVI
+272 GWDISGAVI

-291 SAMVFLRDG
+291 SSAVFLRDG
-300 ERKICTPY
+300 ERKLCTPY

-323 GGTCDSGESHEN
+323 GGSCDAGQTHES

-341 KIEGRREHIPLDTLT
+341 KIEGRKDHLNLDTMT
-356 YAAYK
+356 YTSYR
-361 VPSLVSVVISPDL
+361 VPSLVSVVISPEL

-380 FCLKQKSHQ
+380 FCLKQKNHQ

-406 LPSAVTHMIQFSI
+406 LPTTVTHMIQFSI
-419 NLGCGTYQ
+419 NLGCGTHQ
-427 PGNRCDPGFSGPACE
+427 AGNSVSLEFSTNHGRSWSLLHSECLPETCVGSHLPHSTVYASENYSGWNRITIPLPNAALTRDTRIRWRQTGPILGNMWAIDNIYIGPSCLKFCSGRGQCSRNGCKCDPGFSGPACE

-454 SFASS
+454 SFGNS

-465 SFYSI
+465 NFYSI
-470 RGAEVSFGCGV
+470 RGAEISFGCGV

-515 RLGSKSVLSTCKAPD
+515 RLGSKSILSTCKAPD

-575 IGIQF
+575 FGIQF

-630 VQPHCGHDWTLCFTG
+630 VQPYCGHDWTLCFTG

-666 YMIQFNLVMGC
+666 YMLQFNLVMGC
-677 GQAFTPHMDNQVKLE
+677 GQPYRPHMDNQVKLE

-704 QEAKPSRANI
+704 QEECLPSMPSCQEFTPASI
-714 ESFKHIRSDNTK
+714 YHSSEYTK
-726 WHKSSATRFRW
+726 WRRITVLLPQKTWSSATRFRW

-761 MCSGHGWCDH
+761 MCNGHGWCDH
-771 GVCRLNIKRCDSGFR
+771 GVCRCDSGYQ
-786 GTECQPENPLSSTIM
+786 GAECHPANNLPSTIM

-806 PDALKTEWQE
+806 PNSLESGWQE
-816 IIGGEVVKP
+816 VIGGEIVKP
-825 EEGCGVISSGSSL
+825 EDGCGVISSGSSL

-844 KRQLVSWD
+844 KRQLVSLD
-852 LDTTWVDF
+852 LDTAWVDF
-860 VQFYIQIGGDSSSCN
+860 VQFYIQIGGESPSCN
-875 KPDSREEGVLLQYS
+875 KPDSREEGILLQYS
-889 NNGGINWQLLAEMY
+889 NNGGINWHLLAEMY
-903 FSDFSKPRFVY
+903 FSDFSKSRFVY

-952 EKQKHIIP
+952 EKLKQVIP

-978 PMNQMSVW
+978 PMNQLSVW
-986 LMLANEGMTKNESF
+986 LMLANEGMPKNETF
-1000 CSATPSAMLFGKSDG
+1000 CSATPSAMIFGKSDG

-1022 DLSLKPGYVLQF
+1022 DLTLKPGYVLQF

-1040 TSQYSS
+1040 TDQFSS

-1056 DAGLFWS
+1056 DAGLYWS
-1063 LVREGCY
+1063 LVKEGCY
-1070 PASPGTK
+1070 PASPGVK
-1077 GCEGSSRELSEPS
+1077 GCEGSSRELTEPTA
-1090 VYHTGDFEDWTRITI
+1090 YYTGDFEDWTRITI
-1105 VIPRSLAASK
+1105 VIPRSLASSK

-1125 SHKSVPPF
+1125 SQKSVPPF
-1133 GLDGVYISEPCPN
+1133 GLDGVYISEPCSN
-1146 YCNGHGDCV
+1146 YCNGHGDCI

-1194 HKITGGQVGTGCGV
+1194 YKITGGQVGNGCGI

-1221 KREARTVPLDTTNIR
+1221 KREARTVPLDTTSIR
-1236 LVQFYIQ
+1236 LVQFYVQ
-1243 IGSKTV
+1243 IGSKTI
-1249 GNSCNRPRARNEG
+1249 GTGCNKPRARNEG
-1262 LVVQYTNDNGIT
+1262 LVVQYSNDNGIS
-1274 WHLLRELDFMSYLE
+1274 WYLLRELDFMSFLE
-1288 PQIISIDLPR
+1288 PQIVSIELPR

-1325 VLIGMNDSSQTGF
+1325 VLVGMNDSSQAGF
-1338 QDKFDGT
+1338 QDKFDGS
-1345 VDLQASW
+1345 VDLQANW
-1352 YRIQG
+1352 YRVQG

-1367 DTALMFSENIGKPR
+1367 DTALIFSENTGKSR

-1386 DFHVSA
+1386 DFHVSD
-1392 STFLQFELSM
+1392 STFMQFELNM
-1402 GCSKPYSNSHSIHLQ
+1402 GCSKPFSNSHSIYFQ
-1417 YSLNNGRDWHL
+1417 YSINNGKDWHL

-1434 PPTIGCQQ
+1434 PPRIGCQH

-1451 ERFQNWKRITVYLP
+1451 ERFQNWKRVTIYLP
-1465 PSTYSPRTRFR
+1465 PATISPRTRFR
-1476 WIQYNY
+1476 WIQHNY
-1482 ASGVDSWAIDNVVL
+1482 VPGGDMWAIDNVIL

-1508 ICDAGHCM
+1508 ICDAGRCV
-1516 CDRGFGGPFCVPV
+1516 CDRGFGGPYCVPAA
-1529 LPLPSVLKDDFNG
+1529 PLPSVLKDDFNG

-1568 TALIFKGE
+1568 TTLIFKGE

-1585 LDCTNTVYIQF
+1585 LDCTNTMYIQF
-1596 SFKFIAKGTPERSHS
+1596 SFKFLAKGTPERSHS
-1611 ILLQYSVNGG
+1611 VLLQYSINGG

-1636 DVLFINVPLPHAA
+1636 DVLFINIPLPYAA
-1649 QNNATRFRLWQPYN
+1649 RTNATRFRLWQPYN
-1663 NGKKEEIWIIDDL
+1663 NGKKEEIWILDDL

-1681 NLKNPIIL
+1681 NIKNPVIL

-1710 GLYCPYSSKRA
+1710 GLYCPYSSKGA

-1736 EHSITTRDLS
+1736 EHSITTRDLN

-1766 SADPVR
+1766 SADPVK

-1789 CYSSSSH
+1789 CYSSSSY

-1831 CGLARFR
+1831 CGLVRFR
-1838 WYQGFYPAGSQPVTW
+1838 WYQGFYPAASQPVTW

-1874 INGTKCICDPGYSGP
+1874 VNGTKCICDPGYSGP
-1889 TCKIS
+1889 TCRIS
-1894 TKNSDFLKDD
+1894 TKNPDFLKDD

-1923 RKCGIMS
+1923 RKCGVLS

-1962 RLGCGKGVPDPRSQP
+1962 RLGCGKAAPDPRSQP
-1977 VLLQFSLNG
+1977 VLLQYSLNG
-1986 GLTWSLLQE
+1986 GLTWNLLQE

-2009 LEIPLKARSSSTR
+2009 LEIPLKARSPSSR

-2051 NTVLEDDFT
+2051 NTVLEDDFS
-2060 TLDSRK
+2060 TLDSKK

-2093 TRYVVTTDIVVN
+2093 TRYVVTTDIAVN
-2105 EDSFLQID
+2105 EDSFLQLD

-2132 VDLGLTWHPILRD
+2132 VDLGLTWHPVMRD
-2145 CLPTNVECN
+2145 CLPTNVECST
-2154 RYHLQRILIS
+2154 YHLQRILVS
-2164 DTFNKWTRVTL
+2164 DTFNKWTRIVL

-2220 GKCTQDNCVCD
+2220 GRCTQGNCMCD
-2231 EHWGGLYCDEPETP
+2231 ENWGGLYCDEPEIP

-2250 KDNFNRSPS
+2250 KDNFNRAPS

-2276 AVASGMALHFSGGC
+2276 AVASGMALHFSGAC
-2290 SRMLVTV
+2290 SRLLVTV
-2297 DLNLTSAEFIQFYFM
+2297 DLNLTNAEFIQFYFM

-2319 NNRNQGVL
+2319 NSRNQGVL
-2327 LEYSVNGGITWSL
+2327 LEYSVNGGITWTL
-2340 LMEIFYDQFSKPG
+2340 LMDIFYDQFSKPG
-2353 FVNILLPYDAKT
+2353 FVNILLPPGAQEV
-2365 IGTRFRW
+2365 GTRFRW

-2380 DQNDWAIDNVLIS
+2380 DQSDWAIDNVLVS

-2424 GRITFDMFMEDKTT
+2424 GRIAFDMFMEDRTT

-2444 FHDDCSIERFCDSPD
+2444 FHDDCSIERFCESPD
-2459 GVMICG
+2459 GVMMCG
-2465 SHDGREVYAV
+2465 SHDGREVYAI
-2475 THDLTPTEG
+2475 THDLTPTEN
-2484 WIMQFKVSVGCKTSE
+2484 WIMQFKISVGCKTSE
-2499 KLAQN
+2499 KIAQN

-2518 SYLVPQCLP
+2518 SYLIPQCLP

-2545 KGWKRVTYSLPESLV
+2545 KGWKRITYRLPESLV

-2571 YSDTQWAI
+2571 YSDMQWAI

-2584 GPGCLENCRG
+2584 GPGCVDNCRG
-2594 HGDCLNE
+2594 HGDCLKE
-2601 QCICDPGYS
+2601 QCVCDPGFS

-2633 KPDLWMSLEG
+2633 RPDLWMSLEG
-2643 GSTCTECG
+2643 GTACMECG
-2651 ILAEDTT
+2651 ILAEDTA
-2658 LYFGGATVRQAVT
+2658 LYFGGTTMRQAVT
-2671 QDLDLRGAKACAP
+2671 QDLDLRGAKFLQYWGRIGSENNMTTCHRP
-2684 TPTIPTIPVSFTD
+2684 TCRKEGVLLDYSTD
-2697 LAQFINFFYV
+2697 GGV
-2707 LHWYQG
+2707 
-2713 TLLTHGISW
+2713 SW

-2732 YISVRH
+2732 YISIRH
-2738 DYILLPEHALTNTTR
+2738 DYILLPEDALTNTTR

-2759 FTISNGIVVPGP
+2759 FVINNGIVVSGF
-2771 DRAQWALDNILIGG
+2771 DRAQWALDNVLIGG

-2798 DEGTSHEENWS
+2798 DEGISHEENWS

-2828 YWPNKKKDKTH
+2828 YWPNKKKDQTD

-2850 PGYMMQ
+2850 PGYMIQ

-2863 EANSCGD
+2863 EATSCGD
-2870 LHSVMLEYTKDART
+2870 LHSVMLEYTKDARA

-2892 HCLPSSSNSIGCSPF
+2892 QCLPSSSNSVGCSPF

-2919 SSMWRRITI
+2919 SSTWKRITV

-2949 LEKQSWAI
+2949 SEKQSWAI
-2957 DHVYIGEA
+2957 DHVYIGES
-2965 CPKLCSGH
+2965 CPKLCGGH

-2993 SGFSHD
+2993 SVFSHD

-3005 DNFESERVTEI
+3005 DNFESARVTEI

-3024 VIGNGCGQLAPY
+3024 VIGNGCGQLAPF

-3056 LDLTRASCSSKKAK
+3056 LDLTRASK
-3070 SHLYSFL
+3070 
-3077 PILKW
+3077 I
-3082 LPCYPVKEYLL
+3082 
-3093 GDIISGTFAV
+3093 
-3103 VSMMVGGVAV
+3103 M
-3113 REVPDEMISLDYNS
+3113 
-3127 TNVTDFLDA
+3127 
-3136 RDTRRVQVAVTLAFL
+3136 
-3151 SGVIQLCLGFLRFG
+3151 
-3165 FVAIYLTEPLVRGFT
+3165 FV
-3180 TAAAVHVFTS
+3180 
-3190 QLKYFLGIKTSRY
+3190 
-3203 SGPLSVVYSI
+3203 
-3213 AAVLSNITTTNIAA
+3213 
-3227 LIVGLTCIV
+3227 
-3236 LLLIGKEINLRFKKK
+3236 
-3251 LPVPIPMEIIVV
+3251 
-3263 IIGTGVSAGM
+3263 
-3273 NLNKSYKV
+3273 
-3281 DIVGNIPQGLR
+3281 
-3292 APAVPEFQLIPAV
+3292 
-3305 FVDAVAIAIVGFS
+3305 
-3318 MAVSMAKIFALK
+3318 
-3330 HGYTIDGN
+3330 
-3338 QELIALGICNSVGSF
+3338 
-3353 FQTFSVT
+3353 
-3360 CSMSRSLVQESTGGR
+3360 
-3375 TQIAGTL
+3375 
-3382 SSVMVLL
+3382 
-3389 VIVAIGYLFEP
+3389 
-3400 LPQTVLAAI
+3400 
-3409 VMVNLKGMFKQFGDI
+3409 
-3424 MHFWR
+3424 
-3429 TSKIELVSSAQ
+3429 
-3440 LSAYIKFDATLKT
+3440 
-3453 GRKLIK
+3453 
-3459 ELQIGVALQM
+3459 LQIG
-3469 TLRHGAAIWVVA
+3469 
-3481 FVASLFLGLDYGL
+3481 SLSQTDSCNTNLSDPN
-3494 LTAVTFAMITV
+3494 TV
-3505 IYRTQSPQYRILGQI
+3505 
-3520 PDTDIYCDV
+3520 D
-3529 EDYEEVKEYPGIKIF
+3529 
-3544 QANTSLYFANSES
+3544 
-3557 YASALKKKTGVD
+3557 
-3569 PCAILAARR
+3569 
-3578 KAQKRHAKEIKAA
+3578 
-3591 NEHRKKAVLKLTND
+3591 KAVLLQYSVNNGITWQVIAQHQPKDFIQAQRVSYNVPLEARMKGVLLRWWQPRHNGTGHD
-3605 VEASVK
+3605 QWALDHVEVVHTRKQNYMMNFSRQ
-3611 HEIANDDL
+3611 HGL
-3619 PVNGK
+3619 R
-3624 FTDLGVQDVSPDE
+3624 
-3637 HEHFVDTKMNIHSL
+3637 HFYNRRRRSL
-3651 ILDFT
+3651 RRF
-3656 PVNFVDSVGAKTL
+3656 P
-3669 KSIIKEYKEVG
+3669 
-3680 VCVCIA
+3680 
-3686 SCSGPVMKE
+3686 
-3695 LTRLNFFDNTVT
+3695 
-3707 RELLFHSVHDAVLA
+3707 
-3721 CQVKDGSAQTGCDL
+3721 

>member
-1 METDQ
+1 MEPKRTPPAP
-6 RRPREQATATH
+6 RPRRRTFPSGALLLLGVMLWASSQVAQGAAGYYPRFSPFFFLCTHHGELEGDGEQGEVLISLHIAGNPTFYVPGQEYHVTISTSTFFDGLLVTGLYTSTSVQASQSIGGSSAFGFGIMSDHQFGNQFVCSVVASHVSHLPTTNLSFVWIAPPAGTGCVNFMATATH

-31 CEQGAE
+31 CEQGAPTEAPLYPLLAE
-37 MHSDSIILRDD
+37 MHSESIILRDD
-48 FDSYH
+48 FDSY
-53 QQELNPTMWSECSS
+53 QLQGLNPAMWFECSN
-67 CEVGEH
+67 CEVGDQ

-78 HGNAVTF
+78 HGSAVTF

-92 ELTTTGLNTTTAS
+92 ELTTNGLNTTTAS
-105 VLQFSLGSG
+105 VLQFSIGSG

-122 PSITVSYSKNSSA
+122 PNIIVSYSKNNSA
-135 DWTQLEK
+135 DWIQLEK
-142 ISAPSNISTI
+142 IRAPSNVSTI
-152 IHILYLPEDAKG
+152 IHILYLPQEAKG
-164 ENIHFQ
+164 ENIQFQ
-170 WKQDY
+170 WKQEY
-175 VHDGDV
+175 VHAGDV

-196 AHRKVVLEDNL
+196 AHRQIVLEDNL

-213 NWLFFPGATVKHSCQ
+213 NWLFFPGATIKHSCQ
-228 SDGNS
+228 SDGNA

-239 EGSEFNFATTRDV
+239 EGSELNFATTRDV
-252 DLSMEDAQEQWTE
+252 DLSTEDAQEQWAE

-272 GWDIFGAVI
+272 GIPASFNAQDGRCSENGWDISGAVI

-291 SAMVFLRDG
+291 SSAVFLRDG
-300 ERKICTPY
+300 ERKLCTPY

-323 GGTCDSGESHEN
+323 GGSCDAGQTHES

-341 KIEGRREHIPLDTLT
+341 KIEGRKDHLNLDTMT
-356 YAAYK
+356 YTSYR
-361 VPSLVSVVISPDL
+361 VPSLVSVVISPEL

-380 FCLKQKSHQ
+380 FCLKQKNHQ

-406 LPSAVTHMIQFSI
+406 LPTTVTHMIQFSI
-419 NLGCGTYQ
+419 NLGCGTHQ
-427 PGNRCDPGFSGPACE
+427 PGNSVSLEFSTNHGRSWSLLHSECLPETCVGSHLPHSTVYASENYSGWNRITIPLPNAALTRDTRIRWRQTGPILGNMWAIDNIYIGPSCLKFCSGRGQCSRNGCKCDPGFSGPACE

-454 SFASS
+454 SFGNS

-465 SFYSI
+465 NFYSI
-470 RGAEVSFGCGV
+470 RGAEISFGCGV

-575 IGIQF
+575 FGIQF

-630 VQPHCGHDWTLCFTG
+630 VQPYCGHDWTLCFTG

-666 YMIQFNLVMGC
+666 YMLQFNLVMGC
-677 GQAFTPHMDNQVKLE
+677 GQPYRPHMDNQVKLE

-704 QEAKPSRANI
+704 QEECLPSMPSCQEFTPASI
-714 ESFKHIRSDNTK
+714 YHSSEYTK
-726 WHKSSATRFRW
+726 WRRITVLLPQKTWSSATRFRW
-737 SQCYYTAQD
+737 SQSYYTAQD

-761 MCSGHGWCDH
+761 MCNGHGWCDH
-771 GVCRLNIKRCDSGFR
+771 GVCRCDSGYQ
-786 GTECQPENPLSSTIM
+786 GSECHPANNLPSTIM

-806 PDALKTEWQE
+806 PNSLESGWQE
-816 IIGGEVVKP
+816 VIGGEIVKP

-844 KRQLVSWD
+844 KRQLVSLD
-852 LDTTWVDF
+852 LDTAWVDF
-860 VQFYIQIGGDSSSCN
+860 VQFYIQIGGESSSCN
-875 KPDSREEGVLLQYS
+875 KPDSREEGILLQYS
-889 NNGGINWQLLAEMY
+889 NNGGINWHLLAEMY
-903 FSDFSKPRFVY
+903 FSDFSKSRFVY

-952 EKQKHIIP
+952 EKLKQVIP

-978 PMNQMSVW
+978 PMNQLSVW
-986 LMLANEGMTKNESF
+986 LMLANEGMPKNETF
-1000 CSATPSAMLFGKSDG
+1000 CSATPSAMIFGKSEG

-1022 DLSLKPGYVLQF
+1022 DLTLKPGYVLQF

-1040 TSQYSS
+1040 TDQFSS

-1056 DAGLFWS
+1056 DAGLYWS
-1063 LVREGCY
+1063 LVKEGCY
-1070 PASPGTK
+1070 PASPGVK
-1077 GCEGSSRELSEPS
+1077 GCEGSSRELTEPTA
-1090 VYHTGDFEDWTRITI
+1090 YYTGDFEDWTRITI
-1105 VIPRSLAASK
+1105 VIPRSLASSK

-1125 SHKSVPPF
+1125 SQKSVPPF
-1133 GLDGVYISEPCPN
+1133 GLDGVYISEPCSS
-1146 YCNGHGDCV
+1146 YCNGHGDCI

-1194 HKITGGQVGTGCGV
+1194 YKITGGQVGNGCGI

-1221 KREARTVPLDTTNIR
+1221 KREARTVPLDTTSIR
-1236 LVQFYIQ
+1236 LVQFYVQ
-1243 IGSKTV
+1243 IGSKTI
-1249 GNSCNRPRARNEG
+1249 GTGCNKPRARNEG
-1262 LVVQYTNDNGIT
+1262 LVVQYSNDNGIS
-1274 WHLLRELDFMSYLE
+1274 WYLLRELDFMSFLE
-1288 PQIISIDLPR
+1288 PQIVSIELPR

-1325 VLIGMNDSSQTGF
+1325 VLVGMNDSSQTGF
-1338 QDKFDGT
+1338 QDKFDGS
-1345 VDLQASW
+1345 VDLQANW
-1352 YRIQG
+1352 YRVQG

-1367 DTALMFSENIGKPR
+1367 DTALIFSENTGKSR

-1386 DFHVSA
+1386 DFHVSD
-1392 STFLQFELSM
+1392 STFMQFELNM
-1402 GCSKPYSNSHSIHLQ
+1402 GCSKPFSNSHSIYFQ
-1417 YSLNNGRDWHL
+1417 YSINNGRDWHL

-1434 PPTIGCQQ
+1434 PPRIGCQH

-1451 ERFQNWKRITVYLP
+1451 ERFQNWKRVTIYLP
-1465 PSTYSPRTRFR
+1465 PATISPRTRFR
-1476 WIQYNY
+1476 WIQHNY
-1482 ASGVDSWAIDNVVL
+1482 VPGGDMWAIDNVIL
-1496 ATGCPWMCSGHG
+1496 ATGCPWLCSGHG
-1508 ICDAGHCM
+1508 ICDAGRCV
-1516 CDRGFGGPFCVPV
+1516 CDRGFGGPYCVPAA
-1529 LPLPSVLKDDFNG
+1529 PLPSVLKDDFNG

-1568 TALIFKGE
+1568 TTLIFKGE

-1585 LDCTNTVYIQF
+1585 LDCTNTMYIQF
-1596 SFKFIAKGTPERSHS
+1596 SFKFLAKGTPERSHS
-1611 ILLQYSVNGG
+1611 VLLQYSINGG

-1636 DVLFINVPLPHAA
+1636 DVLFINIPLPYAA
-1649 QNNATRFRLWQPYN
+1649 RTNATRFRLWQPYN
-1663 NGKKEEIWIIDDL
+1663 NGKKEEIWILDDL

-1681 NLKNPIIL
+1681 NIKNPVIL

-1710 GLYCPYSSKRA
+1710 GLYCPYSSKGA

-1736 EHSITTRDLS
+1736 EHSVTTRDLN

-1766 SADPVR
+1766 SADPVK

-1789 CYSSSSH
+1789 CYSSSSY

-1831 CGLARFR
+1831 CGLVRFR
-1838 WYQGFYPAGSQPVTW
+1838 WYQGFYPAASQPVTW

-1874 INGTKCICDPGYSGP
+1874 VNGTKCICDPGYSGP
-1889 TCKIS
+1889 TCRIS
-1894 TKNSDFLKDD
+1894 TKNPDFLKDD

-1923 RKCGIMS
+1923 RKCGVLS

-1962 RLGCGKGVPDPRSQP
+1962 RLGCGKAAPDPRSQP
-1977 VLLQFSLNG
+1977 VLLQYSLNG
-1986 GLTWSLLQE
+1986 GLTWNLLQE

-2009 LEIPLKARSSSTR
+2009 LEIPLKARSASSR

-2051 NTVLEDDFT
+2051 NTVLEDDFS
-2060 TLDSRK
+2060 TLDSKK

-2093 TRYVVTTDIVVN
+2093 TRYVVTTDIAVN
-2105 EDSFLQID
+2105 EDSFLQLD

-2132 VDLGLTWHPILRD
+2132 VDLGLTWHPVMRD
-2145 CLPTNVECN
+2145 CLPTNVECST
-2154 RYHLQRILIS
+2154 YHLQRILVS
-2164 DTFNKWTRVTL
+2164 DTFNKWTRIVL

-2220 GKCTQDNCVCD
+2220 GRCTQGNCMCD
-2231 EHWGGLYCDEPETP
+2231 ENWGGLYCDEPEIP

-2250 KDNFNRSPS
+2250 KDNFNRAPS

-2276 AVASGMALHFSGGC
+2276 AVASGMALHFSGAC
-2290 SRMLVTV
+2290 SRLLVTV
-2297 DLNLTSAEFIQFYFM
+2297 DLNLTNAEFIQFYFM

-2319 NNRNQGVL
+2319 NSRNQGVL
-2327 LEYSVNGGITWSL
+2327 LEYSVNGGITWTL
-2340 LMEIFYDQFSKPG
+2340 LMDIFYDQFSKPG
-2353 FVNILLPYDAKT
+2353 FVNILLPPGAQEV
-2365 IGTRFRW
+2365 GTRFRW

-2380 DQNDWAIDNVLIS
+2380 DQSDWAIDNVLIS

-2424 GRITFDMFMEDKTT
+2424 GRIAFDMFMEDRTT

-2444 FHDDCSIERFCDSPD
+2444 FHDDCSIERFCESPD
-2459 GVMICG
+2459 GVMMCG
-2465 SHDGREVYAV
+2465 SHDGREVYAI
-2475 THDLTPTEG
+2475 THDLTPTEN
-2484 WIMQFKVSVGCKTSE
+2484 WIMQFKISVGCKTSE
-2499 KLAQN
+2499 KIAQN

-2518 SYLVPQCLP
+2518 SYLIPQCLP

-2545 KGWKRVTYSLPESLV
+2545 KGWKRITYRLPESLV

-2571 YSDTQWAI
+2571 YSDMQWAI

-2584 GPGCLENCRG
+2584 GPGCVDNCRG
-2594 HGDCLNE
+2594 HGDCLKE
-2601 QCICDPGYS
+2601 QCVCDPGFS

-2633 KPDLWMSLEG
+2633 RPDLWMSLEG
-2643 GSTCTECG
+2643 GTACMECG
-2651 ILAEDTT
+2651 ILAEDTA
-2658 LYFGGATVRQAVT
+2658 LYFGGTTVRQAVT
-2671 QDLDLRGAKACAP
+2671 QDLDLRGAKFLQYWGRIGSENNMTTCHRP
-2684 TPTIPTIPVSFTD
+2684 TCRKEGVLLDYSTD
-2697 LAQFINFFYV
+2697 
-2707 LHWYQG
+2707 G
-2713 TLLTHGISW
+2713 GISW

-2732 YISVRH
+2732 YISIRH
-2738 DYILLPEHALTNTTR
+2738 DYILLPEDALTNTTR

-2759 FTISNGIVVPGP
+2759 FVINNGIVVSGF
-2771 DRAQWALDNILIGG
+2771 DRAQWALDNVLIGG

-2798 DEGTSHEENWS
+2798 DEGISHEENWS

-2828 YWPNKKKDKTH
+2828 YWPNKKKDQTN

-2850 PGYMMQ
+2850 PGYMIQ

-2863 EANSCGD
+2863 EATSCGD
-2870 LHSVMLEYTKDART
+2870 LHSVMLEYTKDARA

-2892 HCLPSSSNSIGCSPF
+2892 QCLPSSSNSVGCSPF

-2919 SSMWRRITI
+2919 SSTWKRITV

-2949 LEKQSWAI
+2949 SEKQSWAI
-2957 DHVYIGEA
+2957 DHVYIGES
-2965 CPKLCSGH
+2965 CPKLCGGH

-2993 SGFSHD
+2993 SVFSHD

-3005 DNFESERVTEI
+3005 DNFESARVTEI

-3024 VIGNGCGQLAPY
+3024 VIGNGCGQLAPF

-3056 LDLTRASCSSKKAK
+3056 LDLTRASK
-3070 SHLYSFL
+3070 
-3077 PILKW
+3077 I
-3082 LPCYPVKEYLL
+3082 
-3093 GDIISGTFAV
+3093 
-3103 VSMMVGGVAV
+3103 M
-3113 REVPDEMISLDYNS
+3113 
-3127 TNVTDFLDA
+3127 
-3136 RDTRRVQVAVTLAFL
+3136 
-3151 SGVIQLCLGFLRFG
+3151 
-3165 FVAIYLTEPLVRGFT
+3165 FV
-3180 TAAAVHVFTS
+3180 
-3190 QLKYFLGIKTSRY
+3190 
-3203 SGPLSVVYSI
+3203 
-3213 AAVLSNITTTNIAA
+3213 
-3227 LIVGLTCIV
+3227 
-3236 LLLIGKEINLRFKKK
+3236 
-3251 LPVPIPMEIIVV
+3251 
-3263 IIGTGVSAGM
+3263 
-3273 NLNKSYKV
+3273 
-3281 DIVGNIPQGLR
+3281 
-3292 APAVPEFQLIPAV
+3292 
-3305 FVDAVAIAIVGFS
+3305 
-3318 MAVSMAKIFALK
+3318 
-3330 HGYTIDGN
+3330 
-3338 QELIALGICNSVGSF
+3338 
-3353 FQTFSVT
+3353 
-3360 CSMSRSLVQESTGGR
+3360 
-3375 TQIAGTL
+3375 
-3382 SSVMVLL
+3382 
-3389 VIVAIGYLFEP
+3389 
-3400 LPQTVLAAI
+3400 
-3409 VMVNLKGMFKQFGDI
+3409 
-3424 MHFWR
+3424 
-3429 TSKIELVSSAQ
+3429 
-3440 LSAYIKFDATLKT
+3440 
-3453 GRKLIK
+3453 
-3459 ELQIGVALQM
+3459 LQIG
-3469 TLRHGAAIWVVA
+3469 
-3481 FVASLFLGLDYGL
+3481 SLSQTDSCNTNLSDPN
-3494 LTAVTFAMITV
+3494 TV
-3505 IYRTQSPQYRILGQI
+3505 
-3520 PDTDIYCDV
+3520 D
-3529 EDYEEVKEYPGIKIF
+3529 
-3544 QANTSLYFANSES
+3544 
-3557 YASALKKKTGVD
+3557 
-3569 PCAILAARR
+3569 
-3578 KAQKRHAKEIKAA
+3578 
-3591 NEHRKKAVLKLTND
+3591 KAVLLQYSVNNGITWQVIAQHQPKDFIQAQRVSYNVPLEARMKGVLLRWWQPRHNGTGHD
-3605 VEASVK
+3605 QWALDHVEVVHTRKQNYMMNFSRQ
-3611 HEIANDDL
+3611 HGL
-3619 PVNGK
+3619 R
-3624 FTDLGVQDVSPDE
+3624 
-3637 HEHFVDTKMNIHSL
+3637 HFYNRRRRSL
-3651 ILDFT
+3651 RRF
-3656 PVNFVDSVGAKTL
+3656 P
-3669 KSIIKEYKEVG
+3669 
-3680 VCVCIA
+3680 
-3686 SCSGPVMKE
+3686 
-3695 LTRLNFFDNTVT
+3695 
-3707 RELLFHSVHDAVLA
+3707 
-3721 CQVKDGSAQTGCDL
+3721 

>member
-1 METDQ
+1 MWNPGIRFISCFSQ
-6 RRPREQATATH
+6 RWRE
-17 RGQVIF
+17 
-23 KDALAQQL
+23 K
-31 CEQGAE
+31 
-37 MHSDSIILRDD
+37 
-48 FDSYH
+48 
-53 QQELNPTMWSECSS
+53 
-67 CEVGEH
+67 
-73 CGVIM
+73 
-78 HGNAVTF
+78 AV
-85 CEPYGPR
+85 
-92 ELTTTGLNTTTAS
+92 
-105 VLQFSLGSG
+105 
-114 SCRFSYSD
+114 
-122 PSITVSYSKNSSA
+122 
-135 DWTQLEK
+135 
-142 ISAPSNISTI
+142 
-152 IHILYLPEDAKG
+152 H
-164 ENIHFQ
+164 
-170 WKQDY
+170 
-175 VHDGDV
+175 
-181 YEACWALDNILIINA
+181 
-196 AHRKVVLEDNL
+196 
-207 DPVDTG
+207 
-213 NWLFFPGATVKHSCQ
+213 
-228 SDGNS
+228 S
-233 IYFHGT
+233 IYGYYRLRKSEVLFQHGW
-239 EGSEFNFATTRDV
+239 SC
-252 DLSMEDAQEQWTE
+252 DAGQTH
-265 EFESQPK
+265 ES
-272 GWDIFGAVI
+272 
-281 GTECGTLESG
+281 
-291 SAMVFLRDG
+291 
-300 ERKICTPY
+300 
-308 MDTTG
+308 
-313 YGNLR
+313 
-318 FYFSM
+318 
-323 GGTCDSGESHEN
+323 

-341 KIEGRREHIPLDTLT
+341 KIEGRKDHLNLDTMT
-356 YAAYK
+356 YTSYR
-361 VPSLVSVVISPDL
+361 VPSLVSVVISPEL

-380 FCLKQKSHQ
+380 FCLKQKNHQ

-406 LPSAVTHMIQFSI
+406 LPTTVTHMIQFSI
-419 NLGCGTYQ
+419 NLGCGTHQ
-427 PGNRCDPGFSGPACE
+427 PGNSVSLEFSTNHGRSWSLLHSECLPETCVGSHLPHSTVYASENYSGWNRITIPLPNAALTRDTRIRWRQTGPILGNMWAIDNIYIGPSCLKFCSGRGQCSRNGCKCDPGFSGPACE

-454 SFASS
+454 SFGNS

-465 SFYSI
+465 NFYSI
-470 RGAEVSFGCGV
+470 RGAEISFGCGV

-575 IGIQF
+575 FGIQF

-630 VQPHCGHDWTLCFTG
+630 VQPYCGHDWTLCFTG

-666 YMIQFNLVMGC
+666 YMLQFNLVMGC
-677 GQAFTPHMDNQVKLE
+677 GQPYRPHMDNQVKLE

-704 QEAKPSRANI
+704 QEECLPSMPSCQEFTPASI
-714 ESFKHIRSDNTK
+714 YHSSEYTK
-726 WHKSSATRFRW
+726 WRRITVLLPQKTWSSATRFRW
-737 SQCYYTAQD
+737 SQSYYTAQD

-761 MCSGHGWCDH
+761 MCNGHGWCDH
-771 GVCRLNIKRCDSGFR
+771 GVCRCDSGYQ
-786 GTECQPENPLSSTIM
+786 GSECHPANNLPSTIM

-806 PDALKTEWQE
+806 PNSLESGWQE
-816 IIGGEVVKP
+816 VIGGEIVKP

-844 KRQLVSWD
+844 KRQLVSLD
-852 LDTTWVDF
+852 LDTAWVDF
-860 VQFYIQIGGDSSSCN
+860 VQFYIQIGGESSSCN
-875 KPDSREEGVLLQYS
+875 KPDSREEGILLQYS
-889 NNGGINWQLLAEMY
+889 NNGGINWHLLAEMY
-903 FSDFSKPRFVY
+903 FSDFSKSRFVY

-952 EKQKHIIP
+952 EKLKQVIP

-978 PMNQMSVW
+978 PMNQLSVW
-986 LMLANEGMTKNESF
+986 LMLANEGMPKNETF
-1000 CSATPSAMLFGKSDG
+1000 CSATPSAMIFGKSEG

-1022 DLSLKPGYVLQF
+1022 DLTLKPGYVLQF

-1040 TSQYSS
+1040 TDQFSS

-1056 DAGLFWS
+1056 DAGLYWS
-1063 LVREGCY
+1063 LVKEGCY
-1070 PASPGTK
+1070 PASPGVK
-1077 GCEGSSRELSEPS
+1077 GCEGSSRELTEPTA
-1090 VYHTGDFEDWTRITI
+1090 YYTGDFEDWTRITI
-1105 VIPRSLAASK
+1105 VIPRSLASSK

-1125 SHKSVPPF
+1125 SQKSVPPF
-1133 GLDGVYISEPCPN
+1133 GLDGVYISEPCSS
-1146 YCNGHGDCV
+1146 YCNGHGDCI

-1194 HKITGGQVGTGCGV
+1194 YKITGGQVGNGCGI

-1221 KREARTVPLDTTNIR
+1221 KREARTVPLDTTSIR
-1236 LVQFYIQ
+1236 LVQFYVQ
-1243 IGSKTV
+1243 IGSKTI
-1249 GNSCNRPRARNEG
+1249 GTGCNKPRARNEG
-1262 LVVQYTNDNGIT
+1262 LVVQYSNDNGIS
-1274 WHLLRELDFMSYLE
+1274 WYLLRELDFMSFLE
-1288 PQIISIDLPR
+1288 PQIVSIELPR

-1325 VLIGMNDSSQTGF
+1325 VLVGMNDSSQTGF
-1338 QDKFDGT
+1338 QDKFDGS
-1345 VDLQASW
+1345 VDLQANW
-1352 YRIQG
+1352 YRVQG

-1367 DTALMFSENIGKPR
+1367 DTALIFSENTGKSR

-1386 DFHVSA
+1386 DFHVSD
-1392 STFLQFELSM
+1392 STFMQFELNM
-1402 GCSKPYSNSHSIHLQ
+1402 GCSKPFSNSHSIYFQ
-1417 YSLNNGRDWHL
+1417 YSINNGRDWHL

-1434 PPTIGCQQ
+1434 PPRIGCQH

-1451 ERFQNWKRITVYLP
+1451 ERFQNWKRVTIYLP
-1465 PSTYSPRTRFR
+1465 PATISPRTRFR
-1476 WIQYNY
+1476 WIQHNY
-1482 ASGVDSWAIDNVVL
+1482 VPGGDMWAIDNVIL
-1496 ATGCPWMCSGHG
+1496 ATGCPWLCSGHG
-1508 ICDAGHCM
+1508 ICDAGRCV
-1516 CDRGFGGPFCVPV
+1516 CDRGFGGPYCVPAA
-1529 LPLPSVLKDDFNG
+1529 PLPSVLKDDFNG

-1568 TALIFKGE
+1568 TTLIFKGE

-1585 LDCTNTVYIQF
+1585 LDCTNTMYIQF
-1596 SFKFIAKGTPERSHS
+1596 SFKFLAKGTPERSHS
-1611 ILLQYSVNGG
+1611 VLLQYSINGG

-1636 DVLFINVPLPHAA
+1636 DVLFINIPLPYAA
-1649 QNNATRFRLWQPYN
+1649 RTNATRFRLWQPYN
-1663 NGKKEEIWIIDDL
+1663 NGKKEEIWILDDL

-1681 NLKNPIIL
+1681 NIKNPVIL

-1710 GLYCPYSSKRA
+1710 GLYCPYSSKGA

-1736 EHSITTRDLS
+1736 EHSVTTRDLN

-1766 SADPVR
+1766 SADPVK

-1789 CYSSSSH
+1789 CYSSSSY

-1831 CGLARFR
+1831 CGLVRFR
-1838 WYQGFYPAGSQPVTW
+1838 WYQGFYPAASQPVTW

-1874 INGTKCICDPGYSGP
+1874 VNGTKCICDPGYSGP
-1889 TCKIS
+1889 TCRIS
-1894 TKNSDFLKDD
+1894 TKNPDFLKDD

-1923 RKCGIMS
+1923 RKCGVLS

-1962 RLGCGKGVPDPRSQP
+1962 RLGCGKAAPDPRSQP
-1977 VLLQFSLNG
+1977 VLLQYSLNG
-1986 GLTWSLLQE
+1986 GLTWNLLQE

-2009 LEIPLKARSSSTR
+2009 LEIPLKARSASSR

-2051 NTVLEDDFT
+2051 NTVLEDDFS
-2060 TLDSRK
+2060 TLDSKK

-2093 TRYVVTTDIVVN
+2093 TRYVVTTDIAVN
-2105 EDSFLQID
+2105 EDSFLQLD

-2132 VDLGLTWHPILRD
+2132 VDLGLTWHPVMRD
-2145 CLPTNVECN
+2145 CLPTNVECST
-2154 RYHLQRILIS
+2154 YHLQRILVS
-2164 DTFNKWTRVTL
+2164 DTFNKWTRIVL

-2220 GKCTQDNCVCD
+2220 GRCTQGNCMCD
-2231 EHWGGLYCDEPETP
+2231 ENWGGLYCDEPEIP

-2250 KDNFNRSPS
+2250 KDNFNRAPS

-2276 AVASGMALHFSGGC
+2276 AVASGMALHFSGAC
-2290 SRMLVTV
+2290 SRLLVTV
-2297 DLNLTSAEFIQFYFM
+2297 DLNLTNAEFIQFYFM

-2319 NNRNQGVL
+2319 NSRNQGVL
-2327 LEYSVNGGITWSL
+2327 LEYSVNGGITWTL
-2340 LMEIFYDQFSKPG
+2340 LMDIFYDQFSKPG
-2353 FVNILLPYDAKT
+2353 FVNILLPPGAQEV
-2365 IGTRFRW
+2365 GTRFRW

-2380 DQNDWAIDNVLIS
+2380 DQSDWAIDNVLIS

-2424 GRITFDMFMEDKTT
+2424 GRIAFDMFMEDRTT

-2444 FHDDCSIERFCDSPD
+2444 FHDDCSIERFCESPD
-2459 GVMICG
+2459 GVMMCG
-2465 SHDGREVYAV
+2465 SHDGREVYAI
-2475 THDLTPTEG
+2475 THDLTPTEN
-2484 WIMQFKVSVGCKTSE
+2484 WIMQFKISVGCKTSE
-2499 KLAQN
+2499 KIAQN

-2518 SYLVPQCLP
+2518 SYLIPQCLP

-2545 KGWKRVTYSLPESLV
+2545 KGWKRITYRLPESLV

-2571 YSDTQWAI
+2571 YSDMQWAI

-2584 GPGCLENCRG
+2584 GPGCVDNCRG
-2594 HGDCLNE
+2594 HGDCLKE
-2601 QCICDPGYS
+2601 QCVCDPGFS

-2633 KPDLWMSLEG
+2633 RPDLWMSLEG
-2643 GSTCTECG
+2643 GTACMECG
-2651 ILAEDTT
+2651 ILAEDTA
-2658 LYFGGATVRQAVT
+2658 LYFGGTTVRQAVT
-2671 QDLDLRGAKACAP
+2671 QDLDLRGAKFLQYWGRIGSENNMTTCHRP
-2684 TPTIPTIPVSFTD
+2684 TCRKEGVLLDYSTD
-2697 LAQFINFFYV
+2697 
-2707 LHWYQG
+2707 G
-2713 TLLTHGISW
+2713 GISW

-2732 YISVRH
+2732 YISIRH
-2738 DYILLPEHALTNTTR
+2738 DYILLPEDALTNTTR

-2759 FTISNGIVVPGP
+2759 FVINNGIVVSGF
-2771 DRAQWALDNILIGG
+2771 DRAQWALDNVLIGG

-2798 DEGTSHEENWS
+2798 DEGISHEENWS

-2828 YWPNKKKDKTH
+2828 YWPNKKKDQTN

-2850 PGYMMQ
+2850 PGYMIQ

-2863 EANSCGD
+2863 EATSCGD
-2870 LHSVMLEYTKDART
+2870 LHSVMLEYTKDARA

-2892 HCLPSSSNSIGCSPF
+2892 QCLPSSSNSVGCSPF

-2919 SSMWRRITI
+2919 SSTWKRITV

-2949 LEKQSWAI
+2949 SEKQSWAI
-2957 DHVYIGEA
+2957 DHVYIGES
-2965 CPKLCSGH
+2965 CPKLCGGH

-2993 SGFSHD
+2993 SVFSHD

-3005 DNFESERVTEI
+3005 DNFESARVTEI

-3024 VIGNGCGQLAPY
+3024 VIGNGCGQLAPF

-3056 LDLTRASCSSKKAK
+3056 LDLTRASK
-3070 SHLYSFL
+3070 
-3077 PILKW
+3077 I
-3082 LPCYPVKEYLL
+3082 
-3093 GDIISGTFAV
+3093 
-3103 VSMMVGGVAV
+3103 M
-3113 REVPDEMISLDYNS
+3113 
-3127 TNVTDFLDA
+3127 
-3136 RDTRRVQVAVTLAFL
+3136 
-3151 SGVIQLCLGFLRFG
+3151 
-3165 FVAIYLTEPLVRGFT
+3165 FV
-3180 TAAAVHVFTS
+3180 
-3190 QLKYFLGIKTSRY
+3190 
-3203 SGPLSVVYSI
+3203 
-3213 AAVLSNITTTNIAA
+3213 
-3227 LIVGLTCIV
+3227 
-3236 LLLIGKEINLRFKKK
+3236 
-3251 LPVPIPMEIIVV
+3251 
-3263 IIGTGVSAGM
+3263 
-3273 NLNKSYKV
+3273 
-3281 DIVGNIPQGLR
+3281 
-3292 APAVPEFQLIPAV
+3292 
-3305 FVDAVAIAIVGFS
+3305 
-3318 MAVSMAKIFALK
+3318 
-3330 HGYTIDGN
+3330 
-3338 QELIALGICNSVGSF
+3338 
-3353 FQTFSVT
+3353 
-3360 CSMSRSLVQESTGGR
+3360 
-3375 TQIAGTL
+3375 
-3382 SSVMVLL
+3382 
-3389 VIVAIGYLFEP
+3389 
-3400 LPQTVLAAI
+3400 
-3409 VMVNLKGMFKQFGDI
+3409 
-3424 MHFWR
+3424 
-3429 TSKIELVSSAQ
+3429 
-3440 LSAYIKFDATLKT
+3440 
-3453 GRKLIK
+3453 
-3459 ELQIGVALQM
+3459 LQIG
-3469 TLRHGAAIWVVA
+3469 
-3481 FVASLFLGLDYGL
+3481 SLSQTDSCNTNLSDPN
-3494 LTAVTFAMITV
+3494 TV
-3505 IYRTQSPQYRILGQI
+3505 
-3520 PDTDIYCDV
+3520 D
-3529 EDYEEVKEYPGIKIF
+3529 
-3544 QANTSLYFANSES
+3544 
-3557 YASALKKKTGVD
+3557 
-3569 PCAILAARR
+3569 
-3578 KAQKRHAKEIKAA
+3578 
-3591 NEHRKKAVLKLTND
+3591 KAVLLQYSVNNGITWQVIAQHQPKDFIQAQRVSYNVPLEARMKGVLLRWWQPRHNGTGHD
-3605 VEASVK
+3605 QWALDHVEV
-3611 HEIANDDL
+3611 
-3619 PVNGK
+3619 
-3624 FTDLGVQDVSPDE
+3624 VQVSTRKQNYMMNFSRQ
-3637 HEHFVDTKMNIHSL
+3637 HGLRHFYNRRRRSL
-3651 ILDFT
+3651 RRF
-3656 PVNFVDSVGAKTL
+3656 P
-3669 KSIIKEYKEVG
+3669 
-3680 VCVCIA
+3680 
-3686 SCSGPVMKE
+3686 
-3695 LTRLNFFDNTVT
+3695 
-3707 RELLFHSVHDAVLA
+3707 
-3721 CQVKDGSAQTGCDL
+3721 

>member
-1 METDQ
+1 GIMSDHQFGNQFMCSVVASHVSHLPTTNLSFVWIA
-6 RRPREQATATH
+6 PPAGTGCVNFMATATH

-31 CEQGAE
+31 CEQGAPTEAPLHPHLAE

-53 QQELNPTMWSECSS
+53 QQELNPTMWLECSN

-78 HGNAVTF
+78 HGNAATF

-122 PSITVSYSKNSSA
+122 PSISVSYSKNSSA

-164 ENIHFQ
+164 ENVHFQ

-175 VHDGDV
+175 VHAGDV

-252 DLSMEDAQEQWTE
+252 DLSMEDAQEQWAE
-265 EFESQPK
+265 EFENQPK

-291 SAMVFLRDG
+291 SAMIFLRDG

-406 LPSAVTHMIQFSI
+406 LPSSVTHMIQFSI

-427 PGNRCDPGFSGPACE
+427 PGNSVSLEFSTNHGRSWSLLHMECLPEICAGPHLPHSTIYASENYSGWNRITIPLPNAALTSDTRIRWRQTGPILGNMWAIDNIYIGPSCLKFCSGRGQCTRNGCKCDPGFSGPACE

-454 SFASS
+454 SFTSS

-630 VQPHCGHDWTLCFTG
+630 VQPYCGHDWTLCFTG

-704 QEAKPSRANI
+704 QEECLPSMPSCQEFTSASIYHSSEFTQWRRI
-714 ESFKHIRSDNTK
+714 TVLLPQKT
-726 WHKSSATRFRW
+726 WSSATRFRW

-771 GVCRLNIKRCDSGFR
+771 GVCRCDSGFQ

-806 PDALKTEWQE
+806 PDTLTTEWQE
-816 IIGGEVVKP
+816 IIGGEIVKP

-860 VQFYIQIGGDSSSCN
+860 VQFYIQIGGETSSCN

-1022 DLSLKPGYVLQF
+1022 DLTLKPGYVLQF

-1040 TSQYSS
+1040 TNQYSS

-1063 LVREGCY
+1063 LVKEGCY
-1070 PASPGTK
+1070 PASPGTR

-1146 YCNGHGDCV
+1146 YCSGHGDCV

-1194 HKITGGQVGTGCGV
+1194 YKITGGQVGTGCGV

-1236 LVQFYIQ
+1236 LVQFYVQ
-1243 IGSKTV
+1243 LGSKTV

-1262 LVVQYTNDNGIT
+1262 LIVQYTNDNGIT
-1274 WHLLRELDFMSYLE
+1274 WSLLRELDFMSYLE
-1288 PQIISIDLPR
+1288 PQVVSIDLPR

-1402 GCSKPYSNSHSIHLQ
+1402 GCSKPYSNSHSVHLQ

-1451 ERFQNWKRITVYLP
+1451 ERFQNWKRVTVYLP
-1465 PSTYSPRTRFR
+1465 PSTNSPRTRFR

-1508 ICDAGHCM
+1508 ICDSGHCM
-1516 CDRGFGGPFCVPV
+1516 CDRGFGGPYCVPV

-1636 DVLFINVPLPHAA
+1636 DVLFINVPLPYAA
-1649 QNNATRFRLWQPYN
+1649 QSNATRFRLWQPYN
-1663 NGKKEEIWIIDDL
+1663 SGKKEEIWIIDDF

-1766 SADPVR
+1766 SADPVK

-1838 WYQGFYPAGSQPVTW
+1838 WYQGFYPGGSQPVTW

-1894 TKNSDFLKDD
+1894 TKNTDFLKDD

-1977 VLLQFSLNG
+1977 VLLQYSLNG

-2009 LEIPLKARSSSTR
+2009 LEIPMKARSSSTR

-2154 RYHLQRILIS
+2154 KYHLQRILIS

-2220 GKCTQDNCVCD
+2220 GKCMQDNCVCD

-2424 GRITFDMFMEDKTT
+2424 GRIAFDMFMEDKTT

-2571 YSDTQWAI
+2571 YSDMQWAI

-2643 GSTCTECG
+2643 GNTCTECG

-2671 QDLDLRGAKACAP
+2671 QDLDLRGAKFLQYWGRIGSENNMTTCHRP
-2684 TPTIPTIPVSFTD
+2684 TCRKEG
-2697 LAQFINFFYV
+2697 V
-2707 LHWYQG
+2707 LLDYSIDG
-2713 TLLTHGISW
+2713 GKYILLLQLSYRISW

-2759 FTISNGIVVPGP
+2759 FTLSNGIVVPGP

-2870 LHSVMLEYTKDART
+2870 LHSVLLEYTKDART

-2993 SGFSHD
+2993 SVFSHD

-3056 LDLTRASCSSKKAK
+3056 LDLTRASK
-3070 SHLYSFL
+3070 
-3077 PILKW
+3077 I
-3082 LPCYPVKEYLL
+3082 
-3093 GDIISGTFAV
+3093 
-3103 VSMMVGGVAV
+3103 M
-3113 REVPDEMISLDYNS
+3113 
-3127 TNVTDFLDA
+3127 
-3136 RDTRRVQVAVTLAFL
+3136 
-3151 SGVIQLCLGFLRFG
+3151 
-3165 FVAIYLTEPLVRGFT
+3165 FV
-3180 TAAAVHVFTS
+3180 
-3190 QLKYFLGIKTSRY
+3190 
-3203 SGPLSVVYSI
+3203 
-3213 AAVLSNITTTNIAA
+3213 
-3227 LIVGLTCIV
+3227 
-3236 LLLIGKEINLRFKKK
+3236 
-3251 LPVPIPMEIIVV
+3251 
-3263 IIGTGVSAGM
+3263 
-3273 NLNKSYKV
+3273 
-3281 DIVGNIPQGLR
+3281 
-3292 APAVPEFQLIPAV
+3292 
-3305 FVDAVAIAIVGFS
+3305 
-3318 MAVSMAKIFALK
+3318 
-3330 HGYTIDGN
+3330 
-3338 QELIALGICNSVGSF
+3338 
-3353 FQTFSVT
+3353 
-3360 CSMSRSLVQESTGGR
+3360 
-3375 TQIAGTL
+3375 
-3382 SSVMVLL
+3382 
-3389 VIVAIGYLFEP
+3389 
-3400 LPQTVLAAI
+3400 
-3409 VMVNLKGMFKQFGDI
+3409 
-3424 MHFWR
+3424 
-3429 TSKIELVSSAQ
+3429 
-3440 LSAYIKFDATLKT
+3440 
-3453 GRKLIK
+3453 
-3459 ELQIGVALQM
+3459 LQIGSISQTDSCNTNL
-3469 TLRHGAAIWVVA
+3469 
-3481 FVASLFLGLDYGL
+3481 SDPN
-3494 LTAVTFAMITV
+3494 TV
-3505 IYRTQSPQYRILGQI
+3505 
-3520 PDTDIYCDV
+3520 D
-3529 EDYEEVKEYPGIKIF
+3529 
-3544 QANTSLYFANSES
+3544 
-3557 YASALKKKTGVD
+3557 
-3569 PCAILAARR
+3569 
-3578 KAQKRHAKEIKAA
+3578 
-3591 NEHRKKAVLKLTND
+3591 KAVLLQYSVNNGITWQVIAQHQPKDFIQAQRVSYNVPLEARMKGVLLRWWQPRHNGTGHD
-3605 VEASVK
+3605 QWALDHVEV
-3611 HEIANDDL
+3611 
-3619 PVNGK
+3619 
-3624 FTDLGVQDVSPDE
+3624 
-3637 HEHFVDTKMNIHSL
+3637 
-3651 ILDFT
+3651 
-3656 PVNFVDSVGAKTL
+3656 
-3669 KSIIKEYKEVG
+3669 
-3680 VCVCIA
+3680 
-3686 SCSGPVMKE
+3686 
-3695 LTRLNFFDNTVT
+3695 
-3707 RELLFHSVHDAVLA
+3707 VL
-3721 CQVKDGSAQTGCDL
+3721 

>member
-1 METDQ
+1 MEPKRTPPAP
-6 RRPREQATATH
+6 RPRRRTFPSGALLLLGVMLWASSQVAQGAAGYYPRFSPFFFLCTHHGELEGDGEQGEVLISLHIAGNPTFYVPGQEYHVTISTSTFFDGLLVTGLYTSTSVQASQSIGGSSAFGFGIMSDHQFGNQFVCSVVASHVSHLPTTNLSFVWIAPPAGTGCVNFMATATH

-31 CEQGAE
+31 CEQGAPTEAPLYPLLAE
-37 MHSDSIILRDD
+37 MHSESIILRDD
-48 FDSYH
+48 FDSY
-53 QQELNPTMWSECSS
+53 QLQGLNPAMWFECSN
-67 CEVGEH
+67 CEVGDQ

-78 HGNAVTF
+78 HGSAVTF

-92 ELTTTGLNTTTAS
+92 ELTTNGLNTTTAS
-105 VLQFSLGSG
+105 VLQFSIGSG

-122 PSITVSYSKNSSA
+122 PNIIVSYSKNNSA
-135 DWTQLEK
+135 DWIQLEK
-142 ISAPSNISTI
+142 IRAPSNVSTI
-152 IHILYLPEDAKG
+152 IHILYLPQEAKG
-164 ENIHFQ
+164 ENIQFQ
-170 WKQDY
+170 WKQEY
-175 VHDGDV
+175 VHAGDV

-196 AHRKVVLEDNL
+196 AHRQIVLEDNL

-213 NWLFFPGATVKHSCQ
+213 NWLFFPGATIKHSCQ
-228 SDGNS
+228 SDGNA

-239 EGSEFNFATTRDV
+239 EGSELNFATTRDV
-252 DLSMEDAQEQWTE
+252 DLSTEDAQEQWAE

-272 GWDIFGAVI
+272 GWDISGAVI

-291 SAMVFLRDG
+291 SSAVFLRDG
-300 ERKICTPY
+300 ERKLCTPY

-323 GGTCDSGESHEN
+323 GGSCDAGQTHES

-341 KIEGRREHIPLDTLT
+341 KIEGRKDHLNLDTMT
-356 YAAYK
+356 YTSYR
-361 VPSLVSVVISPDL
+361 VPSLVSVVISPEL

-380 FCLKQKSHQ
+380 FCLKQKNHQ

-406 LPSAVTHMIQFSI
+406 LPPTVTHMIQFSI
-419 NLGCGTYQ
+419 NLGCGTHQ
-427 PGNRCDPGFSGPACE
+427 PGNSVSLEFSTNHGRSWSLLHSECLPETCVGSHLPHSTVYASENYSGWNRITIPFPNAALTRDTRIRWRQTGPILGNMWAIDNIYIGPSCLKFCSGRGQCSRNGCKCDPGFSGPACE

-454 SFASS
+454 SFGNS

-465 SFYSI
+465 NFYSI
-470 RGAEVSFGCGV
+470 RGAEISFGCGV

-575 IGIQF
+575 FGIQF

-630 VQPHCGHDWTLCFTG
+630 VQPYCGHDWTLCFTG

-666 YMIQFNLVMGC
+666 YMLQFNLVMGC
-677 GQAFTPHMDNQVKLE
+677 GQPYRPHMDNQVKLE

-704 QEAKPSRANI
+704 QEECLPSMPSCQEFTPASI
-714 ESFKHIRSDNTK
+714 YHSSEYTK
-726 WHKSSATRFRW
+726 WRRITVLLPQKTWSSATRFRW
-737 SQCYYTAQD
+737 SQSYYTAQD

-761 MCSGHGWCDH
+761 MCNGHGWCDH
-771 GVCRLNIKRCDSGFR
+771 GVCRCDSGYQ
-786 GTECQPENPLSSTIM
+786 GSECHPANNLPSTIM

-806 PDALKTEWQE
+806 PNSLESGWQE
-816 IIGGEVVKP
+816 VIGGEIVKP

-844 KRQLVSWD
+844 KRQLVSLD
-852 LDTTWVDF
+852 LDTAWVDF
-860 VQFYIQIGGDSSSCN
+860 VQFYIQIGGESSSCN
-875 KPDSREEGVLLQYS
+875 KPDSREEGILLQYS
-889 NNGGINWQLLAEMY
+889 NNGGINWHLLAEMY
-903 FSDFSKPRFVY
+903 FSDFSKSRFVY

-952 EKQKHIIP
+952 EKLKQVIP

-978 PMNQMSVW
+978 PMNQLSVW
-986 LMLANEGMTKNESF
+986 LMLANEGMPKNETF
-1000 CSATPSAMLFGKSDG
+1000 CSATPSAMIFGKSEG

-1022 DLSLKPGYVLQF
+1022 DLTLKPGYVLQF

-1040 TSQYSS
+1040 TDQFSS

-1056 DAGLFWS
+1056 DAGLYWS
-1063 LVREGCY
+1063 LVKEGCY
-1070 PASPGTK
+1070 PASPGVK
-1077 GCEGSSRELSEPS
+1077 GCEGSSRELTEPTA
-1090 VYHTGDFEDWTRITI
+1090 YYTGDFEDWTRITI
-1105 VIPRSLAASK
+1105 VIPRSLASSK

-1125 SHKSVPPF
+1125 SQKSVPPF
-1133 GLDGVYISEPCPN
+1133 GLDGVYISEPCSN
-1146 YCNGHGDCV
+1146 YCNGHGDCI

-1194 HKITGGQVGTGCGV
+1194 YKITGGQVGNGCGI

-1221 KREARTVPLDTTNIR
+1221 KREARTVPLDTTSIR
-1236 LVQFYIQ
+1236 LVQFYVQ
-1243 IGSKTV
+1243 IGSKTI
-1249 GNSCNRPRARNEG
+1249 GTGCNKPRARNEG
-1262 LVVQYTNDNGIT
+1262 LVVQYSNDNGIS
-1274 WHLLRELDFMSYLE
+1274 WYLLRELDFMSFLE
-1288 PQIISIDLPR
+1288 PQIVSIELPR

-1325 VLIGMNDSSQTGF
+1325 VLVGMNDSSQTGF
-1338 QDKFDGT
+1338 QDKFDGS
-1345 VDLQASW
+1345 VDLQANW
-1352 YRIQG
+1352 YRVQG

-1367 DTALMFSENIGKPR
+1367 DTALIFSENTGKSR

-1386 DFHVSA
+1386 DFHVSD
-1392 STFLQFELSM
+1392 STFMQFELNM
-1402 GCSKPYSNSHSIHLQ
+1402 GCSKPFSNSHSIYFQ
-1417 YSLNNGRDWHL
+1417 YSINNGRDWHL

-1434 PPTIGCQQ
+1434 PPRIGCQH

-1451 ERFQNWKRITVYLP
+1451 ERFQNWKRVTIYLP
-1465 PSTYSPRTRFR
+1465 PATISPRTRFR
-1476 WIQYNY
+1476 WIQHNY
-1482 ASGVDSWAIDNVVL
+1482 VPGGDMWAIDNVIL

-1508 ICDAGHCM
+1508 ICDAGRCV
-1516 CDRGFGGPFCVPV
+1516 CDRGFGGPYCVPAA
-1529 LPLPSVLKDDFNG
+1529 PLPSVLKDDFNG

-1568 TALIFKGE
+1568 TTLIFKGE

-1585 LDCTNTVYIQF
+1585 LDCTNTMYIQF
-1596 SFKFIAKGTPERSHS
+1596 SFKFLAKGTPERSHS
-1611 ILLQYSVNGG
+1611 VLLQYSINGG

-1636 DVLFINVPLPHAA
+1636 DVLFINVPLPYAA
-1649 QNNATRFRLWQPYN
+1649 RTNATRFRLWQPYN
-1663 NGKKEEIWIIDDL
+1663 NGKKEEIWILDDL

-1681 NLKNPIIL
+1681 NIKNPVIL

-1710 GLYCPYSSKRA
+1710 GLYCPYSSKGA

-1736 EHSITTRDLS
+1736 EHSITTRDLN

-1766 SADPVR
+1766 SADPVK

-1789 CYSSSSH
+1789 CYSSSSY

-1831 CGLARFR
+1831 CGLVRFR
-1838 WYQGFYPAGSQPVTW
+1838 WYQGFYPAASQPVTW

-1874 INGTKCICDPGYSGP
+1874 VNGTKCICDPGYSGP
-1889 TCKIS
+1889 TCRIS
-1894 TKNSDFLKDD
+1894 TKNPDFLKDD

-1923 RKCGIMS
+1923 RKCGVLS

-1962 RLGCGKGVPDPRSQP
+1962 RLGCGKAAPDPRSQP
-1977 VLLQFSLNG
+1977 VLLQYSLNG
-1986 GLTWSLLQE
+1986 GLTWNLLQE

-2009 LEIPLKARSSSTR
+2009 LEIPLKARSASSR

-2051 NTVLEDDFT
+2051 NTVLEDDFS
-2060 TLDSRK
+2060 TLDSKK

-2093 TRYVVTTDIVVN
+2093 TRYVVTTDIAVN
-2105 EDSFLQID
+2105 EDSFLQLD

-2132 VDLGLTWHPILRD
+2132 VDLGLTWHPVMRD
-2145 CLPTNVECN
+2145 CLPTNVECST
-2154 RYHLQRILIS
+2154 YHLQRILVS
-2164 DTFNKWTRVTL
+2164 DTFNKWTRIVL

-2220 GKCTQDNCVCD
+2220 GRCTQGNCMCD
-2231 EHWGGLYCDEPETP
+2231 ENWGGLYCDEPEIP

-2250 KDNFNRSPS
+2250 KDNFNRAPS

-2276 AVASGMALHFSGGC
+2276 AVASGMALHFSGAC
-2290 SRMLVTV
+2290 SRLLVTV
-2297 DLNLTSAEFIQFYFM
+2297 DLNLTNAEFIQFYFM

-2319 NNRNQGVL
+2319 NSRNQGVL
-2327 LEYSVNGGITWSL
+2327 LEYSVNGGITWTL
-2340 LMEIFYDQFSKPG
+2340 LMDIFYDQFSKPG
-2353 FVNILLPYDAKT
+2353 FVNILLPPGAQEV
-2365 IGTRFRW
+2365 GTRFRW

-2380 DQNDWAIDNVLIS
+2380 DQSDWAIDNVLIS

-2424 GRITFDMFMEDKTT
+2424 GRIAFDMFMEDRTT

-2444 FHDDCSIERFCDSPD
+2444 FHDDCSIERFCESPD
-2459 GVMICG
+2459 GVMMCG
-2465 SHDGREVYAV
+2465 SHDGREVYAI
-2475 THDLTPTEG
+2475 THDLTPTEN
-2484 WIMQFKVSVGCKTSE
+2484 WIMQFKISVGCKTSE
-2499 KLAQN
+2499 KIAQN

-2518 SYLVPQCLP
+2518 SYLIPQCLP

-2545 KGWKRVTYSLPESLV
+2545 KGWKRITYRLPESLV

-2571 YSDTQWAI
+2571 YSDMQWAI

-2584 GPGCLENCRG
+2584 GPGCVDNCRG
-2594 HGDCLNE
+2594 HGDCLKE
-2601 QCICDPGYS
+2601 QCVCDPGFS

-2633 KPDLWMSLEG
+2633 RPDLWMSLEG
-2643 GSTCTECG
+2643 GTACMECG
-2651 ILAEDTT
+2651 ILAEDTA
-2658 LYFGGATVRQAVT
+2658 LYFGGTTVRQAVT
-2671 QDLDLRGAKACAP
+2671 QDLDLRGAKFLQYWGRIGSENNMTTCHRP
-2684 TPTIPTIPVSFTD
+2684 TCRKEGVLLDYSTD
-2697 LAQFINFFYV
+2697 
-2707 LHWYQG
+2707 G
-2713 TLLTHGISW
+2713 GISW

-2732 YISVRH
+2732 YISIRH
-2738 DYILLPEHALTNTTR
+2738 DYILLPEDALTNTTR

-2759 FTISNGIVVPGP
+2759 FVINNGIVVSGF
-2771 DRAQWALDNILIGG
+2771 DRAQWALDNVLIGG

-2798 DEGTSHEENWS
+2798 DEGISHEENWS

-2828 YWPNKKKDKTH
+2828 YWPNKKKDQTN

-2850 PGYMMQ
+2850 PGYMIQ

-2863 EANSCGD
+2863 EATSCGD
-2870 LHSVMLEYTKDART
+2870 LHSVMLEYTKDARA

-2892 HCLPSSSNSIGCSPF
+2892 QCLPSSSNSVGCSPF

-2919 SSMWRRITI
+2919 SSTWKRITV

-2949 LEKQSWAI
+2949 SEKQSWAI
-2957 DHVYIGEA
+2957 DHVYIGES
-2965 CPKLCSGH
+2965 CPKLCGGH

-2993 SGFSHD
+2993 SVFSHD

-3005 DNFESERVTEI
+3005 DNFESARVTEI

-3024 VIGNGCGQLAPY
+3024 VIGNGCGQLAPF

-3056 LDLTRASCSSKKAK
+3056 LDLTRASK
-3070 SHLYSFL
+3070 
-3077 PILKW
+3077 I
-3082 LPCYPVKEYLL
+3082 
-3093 GDIISGTFAV
+3093 
-3103 VSMMVGGVAV
+3103 M
-3113 REVPDEMISLDYNS
+3113 
-3127 TNVTDFLDA
+3127 
-3136 RDTRRVQVAVTLAFL
+3136 
-3151 SGVIQLCLGFLRFG
+3151 
-3165 FVAIYLTEPLVRGFT
+3165 FV
-3180 TAAAVHVFTS
+3180 
-3190 QLKYFLGIKTSRY
+3190 
-3203 SGPLSVVYSI
+3203 
-3213 AAVLSNITTTNIAA
+3213 
-3227 LIVGLTCIV
+3227 
-3236 LLLIGKEINLRFKKK
+3236 
-3251 LPVPIPMEIIVV
+3251 
-3263 IIGTGVSAGM
+3263 
-3273 NLNKSYKV
+3273 
-3281 DIVGNIPQGLR
+3281 
-3292 APAVPEFQLIPAV
+3292 
-3305 FVDAVAIAIVGFS
+3305 
-3318 MAVSMAKIFALK
+3318 
-3330 HGYTIDGN
+3330 
-3338 QELIALGICNSVGSF
+3338 
-3353 FQTFSVT
+3353 
-3360 CSMSRSLVQESTGGR
+3360 
-3375 TQIAGTL
+3375 
-3382 SSVMVLL
+3382 
-3389 VIVAIGYLFEP
+3389 
-3400 LPQTVLAAI
+3400 
-3409 VMVNLKGMFKQFGDI
+3409 
-3424 MHFWR
+3424 
-3429 TSKIELVSSAQ
+3429 
-3440 LSAYIKFDATLKT
+3440 
-3453 GRKLIK
+3453 
-3459 ELQIGVALQM
+3459 LQIG
-3469 TLRHGAAIWVVA
+3469 
-3481 FVASLFLGLDYGL
+3481 SLSQTDSCNTNLSDPN
-3494 LTAVTFAMITV
+3494 TV
-3505 IYRTQSPQYRILGQI
+3505 
-3520 PDTDIYCDV
+3520 D
-3529 EDYEEVKEYPGIKIF
+3529 
-3544 QANTSLYFANSES
+3544 
-3557 YASALKKKTGVD
+3557 
-3569 PCAILAARR
+3569 
-3578 KAQKRHAKEIKAA
+3578 
-3591 NEHRKKAVLKLTND
+3591 KAVLLQYSVNNGITWQVIAQHQPKDFIQAQRVSYNVPLEARMKGVLLRWWQPRHNGTGHD
-3605 VEASVK
+3605 QWALDHVEVVHTRKQNYMMNFSRQ
-3611 HEIANDDL
+3611 HGL
-3619 PVNGK
+3619 R
-3624 FTDLGVQDVSPDE
+3624 
-3637 HEHFVDTKMNIHSL
+3637 HFYNRRRRSL
-3651 ILDFT
+3651 RRF
-3656 PVNFVDSVGAKTL
+3656 P
-3669 KSIIKEYKEVG
+3669 
-3680 VCVCIA
+3680 
-3686 SCSGPVMKE
+3686 
-3695 LTRLNFFDNTVT
+3695 
-3707 RELLFHSVHDAVLA
+3707 
-3721 CQVKDGSAQTGCDL
+3721 

>member
-1 METDQ
+1 MEPKRTPPAPRP
-6 RRPREQATATH
+6 RRPRSFSGRQTFPSVALLLLGVMLGASQVAKGAVGYYPRFSPFFFLCTHHGELEGDGEQGEVLISLHIAGNPTFYVPGQEYHVTISTSTFFDGLLVTGLYTSTSVQAAQSIGGSSAFGFGIMSDHQFGNQFMCSVVASHVSHLPTTNLSFVWIAPPAGTGCVNFMATATH

-31 CEQGAE
+31 CEQGAPTEAPLYPLLAE
-37 MHSDSIILRDD
+37 MHSESIILRDD
-48 FDSYH
+48 FDSY
-53 QQELNPTMWSECSS
+53 QLQGLNPAMWFECSN
-67 CEVGEH
+67 CEVGDQ

-78 HGNAVTF
+78 HGSAVTF

-92 ELTTTGLNTTTAS
+92 ELTTNGLNTTTAS
-105 VLQFSLGSG
+105 VLQFSIGSG

-122 PSITVSYSKNSSA
+122 PNIIVSYSKNNSA
-135 DWTQLEK
+135 DWIQLEK
-142 ISAPSNISTI
+142 IRAPSNVSTI
-152 IHILYLPEDAKG
+152 IHILYLPQEAKG
-164 ENIHFQ
+164 ENIQFQ
-170 WKQDY
+170 WKQEY
-175 VHDGDV
+175 VHAGDV

-196 AHRKVVLEDNL
+196 AHRQIVLEDNL

-213 NWLFFPGATVKHSCQ
+213 NWLFFPGATIKHSCQ
-228 SDGNS
+228 SDGNA

-239 EGSEFNFATTRDV
+239 EGNELNFATTRDV
-252 DLSMEDAQEQWTE
+252 DLSTEDAQEQWAE

-272 GWDIFGAVI
+272 GIPASFNAQDGRCSENGWDISGAVI

-291 SAMVFLRDG
+291 SSAVFLRDG
-300 ERKICTPY
+300 ERKLCTPY

-323 GGTCDSGESHEN
+323 GGSCEAGQTHES
-335 DVILYA
+335 DVVLYA
-341 KIEGRREHIPLDTLT
+341 KIEGRKDHLNLDTMT
-356 YAAYK
+356 YTSYR
-361 VPSLVSVVISPDL
+361 VPSLVSVVISPEL

-380 FCLKQKSHQ
+380 FCLKQKNHQ

-406 LPSAVTHMIQFSI
+406 LPTTVTHMIQFSI
-419 NLGCGTYQ
+419 NLGCGTHQ
-427 PGNRCDPGFSGPACE
+427 PGNSVSLEFSTNHGRSWSLLHSECLPETCVGSHLPHSTVYASENYSGWNRITIPLPNAALTRDTRIRWRQTGPILGNMWAIDNIYIGPSCLKFCSGRGQCSRNGCKCDPGFSGPACE

-454 SFASS
+454 SFGNS

-465 SFYSI
+465 NFYSI

-575 IGIQF
+575 FGIQF

-630 VQPHCGHDWTLCFTG
+630 VQPYCGHDWTLCFTG
-645 DSKLASSMRYVETQS
+645 DSKLASSVRYVETQS

-666 YMIQFNLVMGC
+666 YMLQFNLVMGC
-677 GQAFTPHMDNQVKLE
+677 GQPYRPHMDNQVKLE

-704 QEAKPSRANI
+704 QEECLPSMPSCQEFTPASI
-714 ESFKHIRSDNTK
+714 YHSSEYTK
-726 WHKSSATRFRW
+726 WRRITVLLPQKTWSSATRFRW

-761 MCSGHGWCDH
+761 MCNGHGWCDH
-771 GVCRLNIKRCDSGFR
+771 GVCRCDSGYQ
-786 GTECQPENPLSSTIM
+786 GAECHPANNLPSTIM

-806 PDALKTEWQE
+806 PNSLESGWQE
-816 IIGGEVVKP
+816 VIGGEIVKP

-844 KRQLVSWD
+844 KRQLVSLD
-852 LDTTWVDF
+852 LDTAWVDF
-860 VQFYIQIGGDSSSCN
+860 VQFYIQIGGESPSCN
-875 KPDSREEGVLLQYS
+875 KPDSREEGILLQYS
-889 NNGGINWQLLAEMY
+889 NNGGINWHLLAEMY
-903 FSDFSKPRFVY
+903 FSDFSKSRFVY

-952 EKQKHIIP
+952 EKLKQVIP

-978 PMNQMSVW
+978 PMNQLSVW
-986 LMLANEGMTKNESF
+986 LMLANEGMPKNETF
-1000 CSATPSAMLFGKSDG
+1000 CSATPSAMIFGKSDG

-1022 DLSLKPGYVLQF
+1022 DLTLKPGYVLQF

-1040 TSQYSS
+1040 TDQFSS

-1056 DAGLFWS
+1056 DAGLYWS
-1063 LVREGCY
+1063 LVKEGCY
-1070 PASPGTK
+1070 PASPGVK
-1077 GCEGSSRELSEPS
+1077 GFEGSSRELTEPTA
-1090 VYHTGDFEDWTRITI
+1090 YYTGDFEDWTRITI
-1105 VIPRSLAASK
+1105 VIPRSLASSK

-1125 SHKSVPPF
+1125 SQKSVPPF
-1133 GLDGVYISEPCPN
+1133 GLDGVYISEPCSN
-1146 YCNGHGDCV
+1146 YCNGHGDCI

-1194 HKITGGQVGTGCGV
+1194 YKITGGQVGNGCGI

-1221 KREARTVPLDTTNIR
+1221 KREARTVPLDTTSIR
-1236 LVQFYIQ
+1236 LVQFYVQ
-1243 IGSKTV
+1243 IGSKTI
-1249 GNSCNRPRARNEG
+1249 GTGCNKPRARNEG
-1262 LVVQYTNDNGIT
+1262 LVVQYSNDNGIS
-1274 WHLLRELDFMSYLE
+1274 WYLLRELDFMSFLE
-1288 PQIISIDLPR
+1288 PQIVSIELPR

-1325 VLIGMNDSSQTGF
+1325 VLVGMNDSSQAGF
-1338 QDKFDGT
+1338 QDKFDGS
-1345 VDLQASW
+1345 VDLQANW
-1352 YRIQG
+1352 YRVQG

-1367 DTALMFSENIGKPR
+1367 DTALIFSENTGKSR

-1386 DFHVSA
+1386 DFHVSD
-1392 STFLQFELSM
+1392 STFMQFELNM
-1402 GCSKPYSNSHSIHLQ
+1402 GCSKPFSNSHSIYFQ
-1417 YSLNNGRDWHL
+1417 YSINNGRDWHL

-1434 PPTIGCQQ
+1434 PPRIGCQH

-1451 ERFQNWKRITVYLP
+1451 ERFQNWKRVTIYLP
-1465 PSTYSPRTRFR
+1465 PATISPRTRFR
-1476 WIQYNY
+1476 WIQHNY
-1482 ASGVDSWAIDNVVL
+1482 VPGGDMWAIDNVIL
-1496 ATGCPWMCSGHG
+1496 AAGCPWMCSGHG
-1508 ICDAGHCM
+1508 ICDAGRCV
-1516 CDRGFGGPFCVPV
+1516 CDRGFGGPYCVPAA
-1529 LPLPSVLKDDFNG
+1529 PLPSVLKDDFNG

-1568 TALIFKGE
+1568 TTLIFKGE

-1585 LDCTNTVYIQF
+1585 LDCTNTMYIQF
-1596 SFKFIAKGTPERSHS
+1596 SFKFLAKGTPERSHS
-1611 ILLQYSVNGG
+1611 VLLQYSINGG

-1636 DVLFINVPLPHAA
+1636 DVLFINIPLPYAA
-1649 QNNATRFRLWQPYN
+1649 RTNATRFRLWQPYN
-1663 NGKKEEIWIIDDL
+1663 NGKKEEIWILDDL

-1681 NLKNPIIL
+1681 SIKSPVIL
-1689 LDTFDFG
+1689 QDTFDFG

-1710 GLYCPYSSKRA
+1710 GLYCPYSSKGA

-1736 EHSITTRDLS
+1736 EHSITTRDLN

-1766 SADPVR
+1766 SADPVK

-1789 CYSSSSH
+1789 CYSSSSY

-1831 CGLARFR
+1831 CGLVRFR
-1838 WYQGFYPAGSQPVTW
+1838 WYQGFYPTASQPVTW

-1874 INGTKCICDPGYSGP
+1874 VNGTKCICDHGYSGP
-1889 TCKIS
+1889 TCRIS
-1894 TKNSDFLKDD
+1894 TKNPDFLKDD

-1923 RKCGIMS
+1923 RKCGVLS

-1962 RLGCGKGVPDPRSQP
+1962 RLGCGKAAPDPRSQP
-1977 VLLQFSLNG
+1977 VLLQYSLNG
-1986 GLTWSLLQE
+1986 GLTWNLLQE

-2009 LEIPLKARSSSTR
+2009 LEIPLKARSASSR

-2051 NTVLEDDFT
+2051 NTVLEDDFS
-2060 TLDSRK
+2060 TLDSKK

-2093 TRYVVTTDIVVN
+2093 TRYVVTTDIAVN
-2105 EDSFLQID
+2105 EDSFLQLD

-2132 VDLGLTWHPILRD
+2132 VDLGLTWHPVMRD
-2145 CLPTNVECN
+2145 CLPTNVECST
-2154 RYHLQRILIS
+2154 YHLQRILVS
-2164 DTFNKWTRVTL
+2164 DTFNKWTRIVL

-2220 GKCTQDNCVCD
+2220 GRCTQGNCMCD
-2231 EHWGGLYCDEPETP
+2231 ENWGGLYCDEPEIP

-2250 KDNFNRSPS
+2250 KDNFNRAPS

-2276 AVASGMALHFSGGC
+2276 AVASGMALHFSGAC
-2290 SRMLVTV
+2290 SRLLVTV
-2297 DLNLTSAEFIQFYFM
+2297 DLNLTNAEFIQFYFM

-2319 NNRNQGVL
+2319 NSRNQGVL
-2327 LEYSVNGGITWSL
+2327 LEYSVNGGITWTL
-2340 LMEIFYDQFSKPG
+2340 LMDIFYDQFSKPG
-2353 FVNILLPYDAKT
+2353 FVNILLPPGAQEV
-2365 IGTRFRW
+2365 GTRFRW

-2380 DQNDWAIDNVLIS
+2380 DQSDWAIDNVLIS

-2424 GRITFDMFMEDKTT
+2424 GRIAFDMFMEDRTT

-2444 FHDDCSIERFCDSPD
+2444 FHDDCSIERFCESPD
-2459 GVMICG
+2459 GVMMCG
-2465 SHDGREVYAV
+2465 THDGREVYAI
-2475 THDLTPTEG
+2475 THDLTPTEN
-2484 WIMQFKVSVGCKTSE
+2484 WIMQFKISVGCKTSE
-2499 KLAQN
+2499 KIAQN

-2518 SYLVPQCLP
+2518 SYLIPQCLP

-2545 KGWKRVTYSLPESLV
+2545 KGWKRVTYRLPESLV

-2571 YSDTQWAI
+2571 YSDMQWAI

-2584 GPGCLENCRG
+2584 GPGCVDNCRG
-2594 HGDCLNE
+2594 HGDCLKG
-2601 QCICDPGYS
+2601 QCVCDPGFS

-2623 LKERFDNEEI
+2623 LKERFGNEEI
-2633 KPDLWMSLEG
+2633 RPDLWMSLEG
-2643 GSTCTECG
+2643 GTACMECG
-2651 ILAEDTT
+2651 ILAEDTA
-2658 LYFGGATVRQAVT
+2658 LYFGGTTVRQAVT
-2671 QDLDLRGAKACAP
+2671 QDLDLRGAKFLQYWGRIGSENNMTTCHRP
-2684 TPTIPTIPVSFTD
+2684 TCRKEGVLLDYSTD
-2697 LAQFINFFYV
+2697 
-2707 LHWYQG
+2707 G
-2713 TLLTHGISW
+2713 GISW

-2732 YISVRH
+2732 YISIRH
-2738 DYILLPEHALTNTTR
+2738 DYILLPEDALTNTTR

-2759 FTISNGIVVPGP
+2759 FVINNGMVVSGM
-2771 DRAQWALDNILIGG
+2771 DRAQWALDNVLIGG

-2798 DEGTSHEENWS
+2798 DEGISHEENWS

-2828 YWPNKKKDKTH
+2828 YWPNKKKDQTN

-2850 PGYMMQ
+2850 PGYMIQ

-2863 EANSCGD
+2863 EATSCGD
-2870 LHSVMLEYTKDART
+2870 LHSVMLEYTKDARV

-2892 HCLPSSSNSIGCSPF
+2892 QCLPSSSNSVGCSPF

-2919 SSMWRRITI
+2919 SSTWKRITV

-2934 SSSATQFRWIQKGEE
+2934 SSSATQFRWIQKGDES
-2949 LEKQSWAI
+2949 EKQSWAI
-2957 DHVYIGEA
+2957 DHVYIGES
-2965 CPKLCSGH
+2965 CPKLCGGH

-2993 SGFSHD
+2993 SVFSHD

-3005 DNFESERVTEI
+3005 DNFESARVTEI

-3024 VIGNGCGQLAPY
+3024 VIGNGCGQLAPF

-3056 LDLTRASCSSKKAK
+3056 LDLTRASK
-3070 SHLYSFL
+3070 
-3077 PILKW
+3077 I
-3082 LPCYPVKEYLL
+3082 
-3093 GDIISGTFAV
+3093 
-3103 VSMMVGGVAV
+3103 M
-3113 REVPDEMISLDYNS
+3113 
-3127 TNVTDFLDA
+3127 
-3136 RDTRRVQVAVTLAFL
+3136 
-3151 SGVIQLCLGFLRFG
+3151 
-3165 FVAIYLTEPLVRGFT
+3165 FV
-3180 TAAAVHVFTS
+3180 
-3190 QLKYFLGIKTSRY
+3190 
-3203 SGPLSVVYSI
+3203 
-3213 AAVLSNITTTNIAA
+3213 
-3227 LIVGLTCIV
+3227 
-3236 LLLIGKEINLRFKKK
+3236 
-3251 LPVPIPMEIIVV
+3251 
-3263 IIGTGVSAGM
+3263 
-3273 NLNKSYKV
+3273 
-3281 DIVGNIPQGLR
+3281 
-3292 APAVPEFQLIPAV
+3292 
-3305 FVDAVAIAIVGFS
+3305 
-3318 MAVSMAKIFALK
+3318 
-3330 HGYTIDGN
+3330 
-3338 QELIALGICNSVGSF
+3338 
-3353 FQTFSVT
+3353 
-3360 CSMSRSLVQESTGGR
+3360 
-3375 TQIAGTL
+3375 
-3382 SSVMVLL
+3382 
-3389 VIVAIGYLFEP
+3389 
-3400 LPQTVLAAI
+3400 
-3409 VMVNLKGMFKQFGDI
+3409 
-3424 MHFWR
+3424 
-3429 TSKIELVSSAQ
+3429 
-3440 LSAYIKFDATLKT
+3440 
-3453 GRKLIK
+3453 
-3459 ELQIGVALQM
+3459 LQIG
-3469 TLRHGAAIWVVA
+3469 
-3481 FVASLFLGLDYGL
+3481 SLSQTDSCNTNLSDPN
-3494 LTAVTFAMITV
+3494 TV
-3505 IYRTQSPQYRILGQI
+3505 
-3520 PDTDIYCDV
+3520 D
-3529 EDYEEVKEYPGIKIF
+3529 
-3544 QANTSLYFANSES
+3544 
-3557 YASALKKKTGVD
+3557 
-3569 PCAILAARR
+3569 
-3578 KAQKRHAKEIKAA
+3578 
-3591 NEHRKKAVLKLTND
+3591 KAVLLQYSVNNGITWQVIAQHQPKDFIQAQRVSYNVPLEARMKGVLLRWWQPRHNGTGHD
-3605 VEASVK
+3605 QWALDHVEVVHTRKQNYMMNFSRQ
-3611 HEIANDDL
+3611 HGL
-3619 PVNGK
+3619 R
-3624 FTDLGVQDVSPDE
+3624 
-3637 HEHFVDTKMNIHSL
+3637 HFYNRRRRSL
-3651 ILDFT
+3651 RRF
-3656 PVNFVDSVGAKTL
+3656 P
-3669 KSIIKEYKEVG
+3669 
-3680 VCVCIA
+3680 
-3686 SCSGPVMKE
+3686 
-3695 LTRLNFFDNTVT
+3695 
-3707 RELLFHSVHDAVLA
+3707 
-3721 CQVKDGSAQTGCDL
+3721 

>member
-1 METDQ
+1 TISTSTFFDGLLVTGLYTSTSVQASQSIGGSNAFGFGIMSDHQFGNQFMCSVVASHVSHLPTTNLSFVWIAPPAGTGCVNFMTGFKNRGEIDLDV
-6 RRPREQATATH
+6 RNDCILMRIFSLSPPNKELISPNFHYSPEQEVVATATH
-17 RGQVIF
+17 RGQIIF

-31 CEQGAE
+31 CEQGDGKLFESKESAFCPYTTPHPEWPMVCNGCSCYIRIVRTLQTSRVLAVVVELESIAPSPRCSARATNSVVELVALAQAAALSARGRQPPHLPVLVNWSGDPLGVRVSADSFMEWINEDNLKEFVRRIFTNPVGIQDPQGHTVAASALLRNRLQASSELELVDTIVHRLAVGGTVRNWAFAAPAAHTDPVYDIALFGLVAQPVRLVGPGGARGACSAE
-37 MHSDSIILRDD
+37 SWRYCQQRTRSRKRITSDCFFLHSSWMYFSNRGHCAPAFRLRYVLAYWHTWYKEAEIHSNSIILRDD

-53 QQELNPTMWSECSS
+53 QKELNPNIWVECNN
-67 CEVGEH
+67 CETGEQ
-73 CGVIM
+73 CGAIM

-92 ELTTTGLNTTTAS
+92 ELITTGLNTTTAS
-105 VLQFSLGSG
+105 VLQFSIGSG
-114 SCRFSYSD
+114 SCRYSYSD
-122 PSITVSYSKNSSA
+122 PCIIVSYAKNNTA
-135 DWTQLEK
+135 DWIQLEK
-142 ISAPSNISTI
+142 IRAPSNVSTI

-164 ENIHFQ
+164 ENVQFQ
-170 WKQDY
+170 WKQENLQ
-175 VHDGDV
+175 VGEV
-181 YEACWALDNILIINA
+181 YEACWALDNILIINS
-196 AHRKVVLEDNL
+196 AHRQVVLEDNL

-213 NWLFFPGATVKHSCQ
+213 NWLFFPGATVKYPVKQNFQMDQYAMEHSCQ

-233 IYFHGT
+233 IYFHGN

-252 DLSMEDAQEQWTE
+252 DLSTEDIQEQWSE
-265 EFESQPK
+265 EFESQPT
-272 GWDIFGAVI
+272 GWDIVGAVI
-281 GTECGTLESG
+281 GTECGTIESG
-291 SAMVFLRDG
+291 LSMVFLKDG

-308 MDTTG
+308 LDTTG

-318 FYFSM
+318 FYFVM
-323 GGTCDSGESHEN
+323 GGICDPGASHEN
-335 DVILYA
+335 DVALYA
-341 KIEGRREHIPLDTLT
+341 KTEGRKEHITLDTLS
-356 YAAYK
+356 YSSYK
-361 VPSLVSVVISPDL
+361 VPSLVSVVINPDL

-380 FCLKQKSHQ
+380 FCLRQKNHQ
-389 GHNRNVWAVD
+389 GHNRNVWAID
-399 YFHVLPV
+399 FFHVLPV
-406 LPSAVTHMIQFSI
+406 LPSTMSHMIQFSI
-419 NLGCGTYQ
+419 NLGCGTQQ
-427 PGNRCDPGFSGPACE
+427 PGNRWNRITIPLPNAALTRDTRIRWRQTGPILGNMWA
-442 MASQTFPMFISE
+442 IDNVIK
-454 SFASS
+454 SS
-459 RLSSYH
+459 VMSSVTNRRL
-465 SFYSI
+465 
-470 RGAEVSFGCGV
+470 
-481 LASGKALVFNKDGR
+481 
-495 RQLITS
+495 
-501 FLDSSQSR
+501 
-509 FLQFTL
+509 
-515 RLGSKSVLSTCKAPD
+515 
-530 QPGEGVLLHYS
+530 
-541 YDNGITWKLLEHYSY
+541 
-556 LNYHEPRII
+556 RII
-565 SVELPEDARQ
+565 SVELPDDARQ
-575 IGIQF
+575 FGIQF

-612 DFTNLVEVTQS
+612 DFSNLVEVTQS

-630 VQPHCGHDWTLCFTG
+630 VQPYCGHDWTLCFTG

-666 YMIQFNLVMGC
+666 YMIQFSLVMGC
-677 GQAFTPHMDNQVKLE
+677 GQKYTPHMDNQVKLE

-704 QEAKPSRANI
+704 QEHD
-714 ESFKHIRSDNTK
+714 EYEE
-726 WHKSSATRFRW
+726 KSSATRFRW
-737 SQCYYTAQD
+737 SQSYYTAQD
-746 EWALDNIYIGQQCPN
+746 EWALDSIYIGQQCPN
-761 MCSGHGWCDH
+761 MCSGHGSCNR
-771 GVCRLNIKRCDSGFR
+771 GMCRCDQGYQ
-786 GTECQPENPLSSTIM
+786 GTECHPEAALPSTIM

-806 PDALKTEWQE
+806 PSAWESDWQE
-816 IIGGEVVKP
+816 VIGGQIVKP
-825 EEGCGVISSGSSL
+825 EEGCGVVSSGSSL
-838 YFNKAG
+838 YFSKAG

-852 LDTTWVDF
+852 LDTSWVDF
-860 VQFYIQIGGDSSSCN
+860 VQFYIQIGGESSACN

-889 NNGGINWQLLAEMY
+889 NNGGIQWHLLAEMY

-937 EGYDQWAIDDIIILS
+937 EDYDQWAVDDIIILS
-952 EKQKHIIP
+952 EKQKQIIP

-986 LMLANEGMTKNESF
+986 LMLANEGMVKNETF
-1000 CSATPSAMLFGKSDG
+1000 CSATPSAMVFGKSDG

-1022 DLSLKPGYVLQF
+1022 DLTLKPGYVLQF

-1040 TSQYSS
+1040 ANQFSS
-1046 SAPVLLQYSH
+1046 AAPVLLQYSH
-1056 DAGLFWS
+1056 DAGMSWF
-1063 LVREGCY
+1063 LVKEGCY
-1070 PASPGTK
+1070 PASAGK
-1077 GCEGSSRELSEPS
+1077 GCEGNSRELSEPTM
-1090 VYHTGDFEDWTRITI
+1090 YHTGDFEEWTRITI
-1105 VIPRSLAASK
+1105 VIPRSLASSK

-1125 SHKSVPPF
+1125 SQKNVPPF
-1133 GLDGVYISEPCPN
+1133 GLDGVYISEPCPS
-1146 YCNGHGDCV
+1146 YCSGHGDCV
-1155 SGVCFCDLGYTAS
+1155 SGVCFCDLGYTAAQ
-1168 HGTCVSN
+1168 GTCVSI

-1180 EMFDRFERKLSPLW
+1180 EMFDRFEGKLSPLW
-1194 HKITGGQVGTGCGV
+1194 YKITGGQVGTGCGT
-1208 LSDGKSLYFNGPG
+1208 LNDGKSLYFSGPG
-1221 KREARTVPLDTTNIR
+1221 KREARTVPLDTRNIR

-1243 IGSKTV
+1243 IGSKTS
-1249 GNSCNRPRARNEG
+1249 GITCIKPRARNE
-1262 LVVQYTNDNGIT
+1262 
-1274 WHLLRELDFMSYLE
+1274 
-1288 PQIISIDLPR
+1288 
-1298 EAKTPATAFRWW
+1298 
-1310 QPQHGKHSAQ
+1310 GKHSAQ

-1338 QDKFDGT
+1338 QDKFDGSL
-1345 VDLQASW
+1345 DLQANW

-1367 DTALMFSENIGKPR
+1367 DTALIFAENIGKPR

-1392 STFLQFELSM
+1392 STFLQFEMSM
-1402 GCSKPYSNSHSIHLQ
+1402 GCSKPFSDSHSVQLQ

-1434 PPTIGCQQ
+1434 PPTIGCLH

-1465 PSTYSPRTRFR
+1465 LSTISPRTRFR
-1476 WIQYNY
+1476 WIQANY
-1482 ASGVDSWAIDNVVL
+1482 TVGADSWAIDNVVL
-1496 ATGCPWMCSGHG
+1496 ASGCPWMCSGRG
-1508 ICDAGHCM
+1508 ICDAGRCV
-1516 CDRGFGGPFCVPV
+1516 CDRGFGGAYCVPV
-1529 LPLPSVLKDDFNG
+1529 IPLPSILKDDFNG

-1556 RGNLNGDTIKSG
+1556 RGNLNGETIKSG
-1568 TALIFKGE
+1568 TSLIFKGE
-1576 GLRMLVSRD
+1576 GLRMLISRD
-1585 LDCTNTVYIQF
+1585 LDCTNTMYVQF
-1596 SFKFIAKGTPERSHS
+1596 SLRFIAKS
-1611 ILLQYSVNGG
+1611 
-1621 ITWHLIDEF
+1621 
-1630 YFTQTT
+1630 
-1636 DVLFINVPLPHAA
+1636 
-1649 QNNATRFRLWQPYN
+1649 
-1663 NGKKEEIWIIDDL
+1663 KKEEIWIVDDF

-1681 NLKNPIIL
+1681 NLNNPVML

-1696 PKEDNWFF
+1696 PREDNWFF

-1710 GLYCPYSSKRA
+1710 GLYCPYSSKGA

-1736 EHSITTRDLS
+1736 EHSITTRDLN

-1757 NIGCTTDSS
+1757 NVGCSTDSS

-1772 LEFSRDLGATW
+1772 LEFSRDFGATW

-1789 CYSSSSH
+1789 CYHSSGH
-1796 LSSLCS
+1796 VSSLCS

-1820 REVIHFGKLHL
+1820 REVVHFGKLHL
-1831 CGLARFR
+1831 CGSVRFR
-1838 WYQGFYPAGSQPVTW
+1838 WYQGFYSAGSQPVTW

-1894 TKNSDFLKDD
+1894 TKNPDFLKDD
-1904 FEGQLESDRFLLV
+1904 FEGKPHFPFVSGQLESDRFLLM

-1923 RKCGIMS
+1923 RKCGILS
-1930 GGNNLFFN
+1930 SGNNLFFN
-1938 EEGLRMLMT
+1938 EDGLRMLMT
-1947 RDLDLSQARFVQFFM
+1947 RDLDLSHARFVQFFM

-1977 VLLQFSLNG
+1977 VLLQYSLNG
-1986 GLTWSLLQE
+1986 GLSWSLLQE

-2009 LEIPLKARSSSTR
+2009 LEIPLKARSASTR

-2093 TRYVVTTDIVVN
+2093 TRYVVTTDIAVN

-2132 VDLGLTWHPILRD
+2132 IDLGLSWHPLIRD
-2145 CLPTNVECN
+2145 CLPTNVECS
-2154 RYHLQRILIS
+2154 RYHLQRILVS
-2164 DTFNKWTRVTL
+2164 DTFNKWTRITV

-2220 GKCTQDNCVCD
+2220 GRCIQGNCVCD
-2231 EHWGGLYCDEPETP
+2231 EQWGGLYCDEPETS

-2250 KDNFNRSPS
+2250 KDNFNRAPS

-2290 SRMLVTV
+2290 SRLLVTV
-2297 DLNLTSAEFIQFYFM
+2297 DLNLTNAEFIQFYFM

-2327 LEYSVNGGITWSL
+2327 LEYSVNGGITWNL
-2340 LMEIFYDQFSKPG
+2340 LMEIFYDQYSKPG
-2353 FVNILLPYDAKT
+2353 FVNILLPPDAKE
-2365 IGTRFRW
+2365 IATRFRW
-2372 WQPKHDGL
+2372 WQPRHDGL

-2402 LDTFSSAPLPQ
+2402 LDTFSSAPVPQ
-2413 HERSPADAGPT
+2413 HERSPADAGPV
-2424 GRITFDMFMEDKTT
+2424 GRIAFDMFMEDKTA

-2444 FHDDCSIERFCDSPD
+2444 FHDDCTVERFCDSPD

-2484 WIMQFKVSVGCKTSE
+2484 WIMQFKISVGCKVSE
-2499 KLAQN
+2499 KVTQN
-2504 QVHVQYSTDFGVSW
+2504 QIHVQYSTDFGVSW
-2518 SYLVPQCLP
+2518 NYLVPQCLP
-2527 ADPKCSGSVS
+2527 ADAKCSGSVS

-2545 KGWKRVTYSLPESLV
+2545 KGWKRITYPLPESLV

-2571 YSDTQWAI
+2571 HSDMQWAI

-2584 GPGCLENCRG
+2584 GPECLDNCRG
-2594 HGDCLNE
+2594 HGDCLKE

-2610 GPNCYLTQTLKTF
+2610 GPNCYLTHTLKTF
-2623 LKERFDNEEI
+2623 LKERFDSEEI

-2651 ILAEDTT
+2651 ILAEDTA
-2658 LYFGGATVRQAVT
+2658 LYFGGSTVRQAIT
-2671 QDLDLRGAKACAP
+2671 QDLDLRGANMLLCRY
-2684 TPTIPTIPVSFTD
+2684 IC
-2697 LAQFINFFYV
+2697 FI
-2707 LHWYQG
+2707 
-2713 TLLTHGISW
+2713 GITW

-2738 DYILLPEHALTNTTR
+2738 DYILLPEEALTNTTR

-2759 FTISNGIVVPGP
+2759 FVISNGLVVSGVE
-2771 DRAQWALDNILIGG
+2771 RAQWALDNILIGG

-2839 NILSSRELIIQ
+2839 NALSSRELIIQ

-2863 EANSCGD
+2863 EATSCGD
-2870 LHSVMLEYTKDART
+2870 LHSVMLEYTKDARS
-2884 DSWQLVQT
+2884 DSWQLVQSQ
-2892 HCLPSSSNSIGCSPF
+2892 CLPSSSNSIGCSPF
-2907 QFHEATIYNSVN
+2907 QFHEATIYNAVN
-2919 SSMWRRITI
+2919 SSSWKRITI

-2949 LEKQSWAI
+2949 TEKQSWAI

-2973 GYCTTGAICIC
+2973 GYCTTGAVCIC
-2984 DEGYQGDDC
+2984 DESFQGDDC
-2993 SGFSHD
+2993 SIFSHD

-3005 DNFESERVTEI
+3005 DNFESARVTEA

-3024 VIGNGCGQLAPY
+3024 VIGSGCGQLAPY

-3044 NGCQIRQAVTKP
+3044 NGCQIRQAATKP
-3056 LDLTRASCSSKKAK
+3056 LDLTRASK
-3070 SHLYSFL
+3070 
-3077 PILKW
+3077 I
-3082 LPCYPVKEYLL
+3082 
-3093 GDIISGTFAV
+3093 
-3103 VSMMVGGVAV
+3103 M
-3113 REVPDEMISLDYNS
+3113 
-3127 TNVTDFLDA
+3127 
-3136 RDTRRVQVAVTLAFL
+3136 
-3151 SGVIQLCLGFLRFG
+3151 
-3165 FVAIYLTEPLVRGFT
+3165 FV
-3180 TAAAVHVFTS
+3180 
-3190 QLKYFLGIKTSRY
+3190 
-3203 SGPLSVVYSI
+3203 
-3213 AAVLSNITTTNIAA
+3213 
-3227 LIVGLTCIV
+3227 
-3236 LLLIGKEINLRFKKK
+3236 
-3251 LPVPIPMEIIVV
+3251 
-3263 IIGTGVSAGM
+3263 
-3273 NLNKSYKV
+3273 
-3281 DIVGNIPQGLR
+3281 
-3292 APAVPEFQLIPAV
+3292 
-3305 FVDAVAIAIVGFS
+3305 
-3318 MAVSMAKIFALK
+3318 
-3330 HGYTIDGN
+3330 
-3338 QELIALGICNSVGSF
+3338 
-3353 FQTFSVT
+3353 
-3360 CSMSRSLVQESTGGR
+3360 
-3375 TQIAGTL
+3375 
-3382 SSVMVLL
+3382 
-3389 VIVAIGYLFEP
+3389 
-3400 LPQTVLAAI
+3400 
-3409 VMVNLKGMFKQFGDI
+3409 
-3424 MHFWR
+3424 
-3429 TSKIELVSSAQ
+3429 
-3440 LSAYIKFDATLKT
+3440 
-3453 GRKLIK
+3453 
-3459 ELQIGVALQM
+3459 LQIGSTSQTDSCNSDLSGP
-3469 TLRHGAAIWVVA
+3469 H
-3481 FVASLFLGLDYGL
+3481 
-3494 LTAVTFAMITV
+3494 AV
-3505 IYRTQSPQYRILGQI
+3505 
-3520 PDTDIYCDV
+3520 D
-3529 EDYEEVKEYPGIKIF
+3529 
-3544 QANTSLYFANSES
+3544 
-3557 YASALKKKTGVD
+3557 
-3569 PCAILAARR
+3569 
-3578 KAQKRHAKEIKAA
+3578 
-3591 NEHRKKAVLKLTND
+3591 KAVLLQY
-3605 VEASVK
+3605 SVNNGITW
-3611 HEIANDDL
+3611 HVIAQHQ
-3619 PVNGK
+3619 PK
-3624 FTDLGVQDVSPDE
+3624 
-3637 HEHFVDTKMNIHSL
+3637 
-3651 ILDFT
+3651 DFT
-3656 PVNFVDSVGAKTL
+3656 
-3669 KSIIKEYKEVG
+3669 
-3680 VCVCIA
+3680 
-3686 SCSGPVMKE
+3686 
-3695 LTRLNFFDNTVT
+3695 
-3707 RELLFHSVHDAVLA
+3707 
-3721 CQVKDGSAQTGCDL
+3721 QAQRVSYNVPL

>member
-1 METDQ
+1 GQ
-6 RRPREQATATH
+6 RARWAGKTNLARSLPRARVAQGAAGYYPRFSPFFFLCTHHGELEGDGEQGEVLISLHIAGNPTFYVPGQEYHVTISTSTFFDGLLVTGLYTSTSVQASQSIGGSSAFGFGIMSDHQFGNQFVCSVVASHVSHLPTTNLSFVWIAPPAGTGCVNFMATATH

-37 MHSDSIILRDD
+37 MHSESIILRDD
-48 FDSYH
+48 FDSY
-53 QQELNPTMWSECSS
+53 QLQGLNPAMWFECSN
-67 CEVGEH
+67 CEVGDQ

-78 HGNAVTF
+78 HGSAVTF

-92 ELTTTGLNTTTAS
+92 ELVSGCFF
-105 VLQFSLGSG
+105 QFRNWSG

-122 PSITVSYSKNSSA
+122 PNIIVSYSKNNSA
-135 DWTQLEK
+135 DWIQLEK
-142 ISAPSNISTI
+142 IRAPSNVSTI
-152 IHILYLPEDAKG
+152 IHILYLPQEAKG
-164 ENIHFQ
+164 ENIQFQ
-170 WKQDY
+170 WKQEY
-175 VHDGDV
+175 VHAGDV

-196 AHRKVVLEDNL
+196 AHRQIVLEDNL

-213 NWLFFPGATVKHSCQ
+213 NWLFFPGATIKHSCQ
-228 SDGNS
+228 SDGNA

-239 EGSEFNFATTRDV
+239 EGSELNFATTRDV
-252 DLSMEDAQEQWTE
+252 DLSTEDAQEQWAE

-272 GWDIFGAVI
+272 GWDISGAVI

-291 SAMVFLRDG
+291 SSAVFLRDG
-300 ERKICTPY
+300 ERKLCTPY

-323 GGTCDSGESHEN
+323 GDCDAGQTHES

-341 KIEGRREHIPLDTLT
+341 KIEGRKDHLNLDTMT
-356 YAAYK
+356 YTSYR
-361 VPSLVSVVISPDL
+361 VPSLVSVVISPEL

-380 FCLKQKSHQ
+380 FCLKQKNHQ

-406 LPSAVTHMIQFSI
+406 LPTTVTHMIQFSI
-419 NLGCGTYQ
+419 NLGCGTHQ
-427 PGNRCDPGFSGPACE
+427 PGNSVSLEFSTNHGRSWSLLHSECLPETCVGSHLPHSTVYASENYSGWNRITIPLPNAALTRDTRIRWRQTGPILGNMWAIDNIYIGPSCLKFCSGRGQCSRNGCKCDPGFSGPACE

-454 SFASS
+454 SFGNS

-465 SFYSI
+465 NFYSI
-470 RGAEVSFGCGV
+470 RGAEISFGCGV

-575 IGIQF
+575 FGIQF

-630 VQPHCGHDWTLCFTG
+630 VQPYCGHDWTLCFTG

-666 YMIQFNLVMGC
+666 YMLQFNLVMGC
-677 GQAFTPHMDNQVKLE
+677 GQPYRPHMDNQVKLE

-704 QEAKPSRANI
+704 QEECLPSMPSCQEFTPASI
-714 ESFKHIRSDNTK
+714 YHSSEYTK
-726 WHKSSATRFRW
+726 WRRITVLLPQKTWSSATRFRW
-737 SQCYYTAQD
+737 SQSYYTAQD

-761 MCSGHGWCDH
+761 MCNGHGWCDH
-771 GVCRLNIKRCDSGFR
+771 GVCRCDSGYQ
-786 GTECQPENPLSSTIM
+786 GSECHPANNLPSTIM

-806 PDALKTEWQE
+806 PNSLESGWQE
-816 IIGGEVVKP
+816 VIGGEIVKP

-844 KRQLVSWD
+844 KRQLVSLD
-852 LDTTWVDF
+852 LDTAWVDF
-860 VQFYIQIGGDSSSCN
+860 VQFYIQIGGESSSCN
-875 KPDSREEGVLLQYS
+875 KPDSREEGILLQYS
-889 NNGGINWQLLAEMY
+889 NNGGINWHLLAEMY
-903 FSDFSKPRFVY
+903 FSDFSKSRFVY

-952 EKQKHIIP
+952 EKLKQVIP

-978 PMNQMSVW
+978 PMNQLSVW
-986 LMLANEGMTKNESF
+986 LMLANEGMPKNETF
-1000 CSATPSAMLFGKSDG
+1000 CSATPSAMIFGKSEG

-1022 DLSLKPGYVLQF
+1022 DLTLKPGYVLQF

-1040 TSQYSS
+1040 TDQFSS

-1056 DAGLFWS
+1056 DAGLYWS
-1063 LVREGCY
+1063 LVKEGCY
-1070 PASPGTK
+1070 PASPGVK
-1077 GCEGSSRELSEPS
+1077 GCEGSSRELTEPTA
-1090 VYHTGDFEDWTRITI
+1090 YYTGDFEDWTRITI
-1105 VIPRSLAASK
+1105 VIPRSLASSK

-1125 SHKSVPPF
+1125 SQKSVPPF
-1133 GLDGVYISEPCPN
+1133 GLDGVYISEPCSS
-1146 YCNGHGDCV
+1146 YCNGHGDCI

-1194 HKITGGQVGTGCGV
+1194 YKITGGQVGNGCGI

-1221 KREARTVPLDTTNIR
+1221 KREARTVPLDTTSIR
-1236 LVQFYIQ
+1236 LVQFYVQ
-1243 IGSKTV
+1243 IGSKTI
-1249 GNSCNRPRARNEG
+1249 GTGCNKPRARNEG
-1262 LVVQYTNDNGIT
+1262 LVVQYSNDNGIS
-1274 WHLLRELDFMSYLE
+1274 WYLLRELDFMSFLE
-1288 PQIISIDLPR
+1288 PQIVSIELPR

-1325 VLIGMNDSSQTGF
+1325 VLVGMNDSSQTGF
-1338 QDKFDGT
+1338 QDKFDGS
-1345 VDLQASW
+1345 VDLQANW
-1352 YRIQG
+1352 YRVQG

-1367 DTALMFSENIGKPR
+1367 DTALIFSENTGKSR

-1386 DFHVSA
+1386 DFHVSD
-1392 STFLQFELSM
+1392 STFMQFELNM
-1402 GCSKPYSNSHSIHLQ
+1402 GCSKPFSNSHSIYFQ
-1417 YSLNNGRDWHL
+1417 YSINNGRDWHL

-1434 PPTIGCQQ
+1434 PPRIGCQH

-1451 ERFQNWKRITVYLP
+1451 ERFQNWKRVTIYLP
-1465 PSTYSPRTRFR
+1465 PATISPRTRFR
-1476 WIQYNY
+1476 WIQHNY
-1482 ASGVDSWAIDNVVL
+1482 VPGGDMWAIDNVIL
-1496 ATGCPWMCSGHG
+1496 ATGCPWLCSGHG
-1508 ICDAGHCM
+1508 ICDAGRCV
-1516 CDRGFGGPFCVPV
+1516 CDRGFGGPYCVPAA
-1529 LPLPSVLKDDFNG
+1529 PLPSVLKDDFNG

-1568 TALIFKGE
+1568 TTLIFKGE

-1585 LDCTNTVYIQF
+1585 LDCTNTMYIQF
-1596 SFKFIAKGTPERSHS
+1596 SFKFLAKGTPERSHS
-1611 ILLQYSVNGG
+1611 VLLQYSINGG

-1636 DVLFINVPLPHAA
+1636 DVLFINIPLPYAA
-1649 QNNATRFRLWQPYN
+1649 RTNATRFRLWQPYN
-1663 NGKKEEIWIIDDL
+1663 NGKKEEIWILDDL

-1681 NLKNPIIL
+1681 NIKNPVIL

-1710 GLYCPYSSKRA
+1710 GLYCPYSSKGA

-1736 EHSITTRDLS
+1736 EHSVTTRDLN

-1766 SADPVR
+1766 SADPVK

-1789 CYSSSSH
+1789 CYSSSSY

-1831 CGLARFR
+1831 CGLVRFR
-1838 WYQGFYPAGSQPVTW
+1838 WYQGFYPAASQPVTW

-1874 INGTKCICDPGYSGP
+1874 VNGTKCICDPGYSGP
-1889 TCKIS
+1889 TCRIS
-1894 TKNSDFLKDD
+1894 TKNPDFLKDD

-1923 RKCGIMS
+1923 RKCGVLS

-1962 RLGCGKGVPDPRSQP
+1962 RLGCGKAAPDPRSQP
-1977 VLLQFSLNG
+1977 VLLQYSLNG
-1986 GLTWSLLQE
+1986 GLTWNLLQE

-2009 LEIPLKARSSSTR
+2009 LEIPLKARSASSR

-2051 NTVLEDDFT
+2051 NTVLEDDFS
-2060 TLDSRK
+2060 TLDSKK

-2093 TRYVVTTDIVVN
+2093 TRYVVTTDIAVN
-2105 EDSFLQID
+2105 EDSFLQLD

-2132 VDLGLTWHPILRD
+2132 VDLGLTWHPVMRD
-2145 CLPTNVECN
+2145 CLPTNVECST
-2154 RYHLQRILIS
+2154 YHLQRILVS
-2164 DTFNKWTRVTL
+2164 DTFNKWTRIVL

-2220 GKCTQDNCVCD
+2220 GRCTQGNCMCD
-2231 EHWGGLYCDEPETP
+2231 ENWGGLYCDEPEIP

-2250 KDNFNRSPS
+2250 KDNFNRAPS

-2276 AVASGMALHFSGGC
+2276 AVASGMALHFSGAC
-2290 SRMLVTV
+2290 SRLLVTV
-2297 DLNLTSAEFIQFYFM
+2297 DLNLTNAEFIQFYFM

-2319 NNRNQGVL
+2319 NSRNQGVL
-2327 LEYSVNGGITWSL
+2327 LEYSVNGGITWTL
-2340 LMEIFYDQFSKPG
+2340 LMDIFYDQFSKPG
-2353 FVNILLPYDAKT
+2353 FVNILLPPGAQEV
-2365 IGTRFRW
+2365 GTRFRW

-2380 DQNDWAIDNVLIS
+2380 DQSDWAIDNVLIS

-2424 GRITFDMFMEDKTT
+2424 GRIAFDMFMEDRTT

-2444 FHDDCSIERFCDSPD
+2444 FHDDCSIERFCESPD
-2459 GVMICG
+2459 GVMMCG
-2465 SHDGREVYAV
+2465 SHDGREVYAI
-2475 THDLTPTEG
+2475 THDLTPTEN
-2484 WIMQFKVSVGCKTSE
+2484 WIMQFKISVGCKTSE
-2499 KLAQN
+2499 KIAQN

-2518 SYLVPQCLP
+2518 SYLIPQCLP

-2545 KGWKRVTYSLPESLV
+2545 KGWKRITYRLPESLV

-2571 YSDTQWAI
+2571 YSDMQWAI

-2584 GPGCLENCRG
+2584 GPGCVDNCRG
-2594 HGDCLNE
+2594 HGDCLKE
-2601 QCICDPGYS
+2601 QCVCDPGFS

-2633 KPDLWMSLEG
+2633 RPDLWMSLEG
-2643 GSTCTECG
+2643 GTACMECG
-2651 ILAEDTT
+2651 ILAEDTA
-2658 LYFGGATVRQAVT
+2658 LYFGGTTVRQAVT
-2671 QDLDLRGAKACAP
+2671 QDLDLRGAKFLQYWGRIGSENNMTTCHRP
-2684 TPTIPTIPVSFTD
+2684 TCRKEGVLLDYSTD
-2697 LAQFINFFYV
+2697 
-2707 LHWYQG
+2707 G
-2713 TLLTHGISW
+2713 GISW

-2732 YISVRH
+2732 YISIRH
-2738 DYILLPEHALTNTTR
+2738 DYILLPEDALTNTTR

-2759 FTISNGIVVPGP
+2759 FVINNGIVVSGF
-2771 DRAQWALDNILIGG
+2771 DRAQWALDNVLIGG

-2798 DEGTSHEENWS
+2798 DEGISHEENWS

-2828 YWPNKKKDKTH
+2828 YWPNKKKDQTN

-2850 PGYMMQ
+2850 PGYMIQ
-2856 FKIVVGC
+2856 FKVRKILTG
-2863 EANSCGD
+2863 A
-2870 LHSVMLEYTKDART
+2870 

-2892 HCLPSSSNSIGCSPF
+2892 QCLPSSSNSVGCSPF

-2919 SSMWRRITI
+2919 SSTWKRITV

-2949 LEKQSWAI
+2949 SEKQSWAI
-2957 DHVYIGEA
+2957 DHVYIGES
-2965 CPKLCSGH
+2965 CPKLCGGH

-2993 SGFSHD
+2993 SVFSHD

-3005 DNFESERVTEI
+3005 DNFESARVTEI

-3024 VIGNGCGQLAPY
+3024 VIGNGCGQLAPF

-3056 LDLTRASCSSKKAK
+3056 LDLTRASK
-3070 SHLYSFL
+3070 
-3077 PILKW
+3077 I
-3082 LPCYPVKEYLL
+3082 
-3093 GDIISGTFAV
+3093 
-3103 VSMMVGGVAV
+3103 M
-3113 REVPDEMISLDYNS
+3113 
-3127 TNVTDFLDA
+3127 
-3136 RDTRRVQVAVTLAFL
+3136 
-3151 SGVIQLCLGFLRFG
+3151 
-3165 FVAIYLTEPLVRGFT
+3165 FV
-3180 TAAAVHVFTS
+3180 
-3190 QLKYFLGIKTSRY
+3190 
-3203 SGPLSVVYSI
+3203 
-3213 AAVLSNITTTNIAA
+3213 
-3227 LIVGLTCIV
+3227 
-3236 LLLIGKEINLRFKKK
+3236 
-3251 LPVPIPMEIIVV
+3251 
-3263 IIGTGVSAGM
+3263 
-3273 NLNKSYKV
+3273 
-3281 DIVGNIPQGLR
+3281 
-3292 APAVPEFQLIPAV
+3292 
-3305 FVDAVAIAIVGFS
+3305 
-3318 MAVSMAKIFALK
+3318 
-3330 HGYTIDGN
+3330 
-3338 QELIALGICNSVGSF
+3338 
-3353 FQTFSVT
+3353 
-3360 CSMSRSLVQESTGGR
+3360 
-3375 TQIAGTL
+3375 
-3382 SSVMVLL
+3382 
-3389 VIVAIGYLFEP
+3389 
-3400 LPQTVLAAI
+3400 
-3409 VMVNLKGMFKQFGDI
+3409 
-3424 MHFWR
+3424 
-3429 TSKIELVSSAQ
+3429 
-3440 LSAYIKFDATLKT
+3440 
-3453 GRKLIK
+3453 
-3459 ELQIGVALQM
+3459 LQIG
-3469 TLRHGAAIWVVA
+3469 
-3481 FVASLFLGLDYGL
+3481 SLSQTDSCNTNLSDPN
-3494 LTAVTFAMITV
+3494 TV
-3505 IYRTQSPQYRILGQI
+3505 
-3520 PDTDIYCDV
+3520 D
-3529 EDYEEVKEYPGIKIF
+3529 
-3544 QANTSLYFANSES
+3544 
-3557 YASALKKKTGVD
+3557 
-3569 PCAILAARR
+3569 
-3578 KAQKRHAKEIKAA
+3578 
-3591 NEHRKKAVLKLTND
+3591 KAVLLQYSVNNGITWQVIAQHQPKDFIQAQRVSYNVPLEARMKGVLLRWWQPRHNGTGHD
-3605 VEASVK
+3605 QWALDHVEVVHTRKQNYMMNFSRQ
-3611 HEIANDDL
+3611 HGL
-3619 PVNGK
+3619 R
-3624 FTDLGVQDVSPDE
+3624 
-3637 HEHFVDTKMNIHSL
+3637 HFYNRRRRSL
-3651 ILDFT
+3651 RRF
-3656 PVNFVDSVGAKTL
+3656 P
-3669 KSIIKEYKEVG
+3669 
-3680 VCVCIA
+3680 
-3686 SCSGPVMKE
+3686 
-3695 LTRLNFFDNTVT
+3695 
-3707 RELLFHSVHDAVLA
+3707 
-3721 CQVKDGSAQTGCDL
+3721 

>member
-1 METDQ
+1 MEPKRTPPAPRP
-6 RRPREQATATH
+6 RRPRSFSGRQTFPSVALLLLGVMLGASQVAKGAVGYYPRFSPFFFLCTHHGELEGDGEQGEVLISLHIAGNPTFYVPGQEYHVTISTSTFFDGLLVTGLYTSTSVQAAQSIGGSSAFGFGIMSDHQFGNQFMCSVVASHVSHLPTTNLSFVWIAPPAGTGCVNFMATATH

-31 CEQGAE
+31 CEQGAPTEAPLYPLLAE
-37 MHSDSIILRDD
+37 MHSESIILRDD
-48 FDSYH
+48 FDSY
-53 QQELNPTMWSECSS
+53 QLQGLNPAMWFECSN
-67 CEVGEH
+67 CEVGDQ

-78 HGNAVTF
+78 HGSAVTF

-92 ELTTTGLNTTTAS
+92 ELTTNGLNTTTAS
-105 VLQFSLGSG
+105 VLQFSIGSG

-122 PSITVSYSKNSSA
+122 PNIIVSYSKNNSA
-135 DWTQLEK
+135 DWIQLEK
-142 ISAPSNISTI
+142 IRAPSNVSTI
-152 IHILYLPEDAKG
+152 IHILYLPQEAKG
-164 ENIHFQ
+164 ENIQFQ
-170 WKQDY
+170 WKQEY
-175 VHDGDV
+175 VHAGDV

-196 AHRKVVLEDNL
+196 AHRQIVLEDNL

-213 NWLFFPGATVKHSCQ
+213 NWLFFPGATIKHSCQ
-228 SDGNS
+228 SDGNA

-239 EGSEFNFATTRDV
+239 EGNELNFATTRDV
-252 DLSMEDAQEQWTE
+252 DLSTEDAQEQWAE

-272 GWDIFGAVI
+272 GWDISGAVI

-291 SAMVFLRDG
+291 SSAVFLRDG
-300 ERKICTPY
+300 ERKLCTPY

-323 GGTCDSGESHEN
+323 GGSCEAGQTHES
-335 DVILYA
+335 DVVLYA
-341 KIEGRREHIPLDTLT
+341 KIEGRKDHLNLDTMT
-356 YAAYK
+356 YTSYR
-361 VPSLVSVVISPDL
+361 VPSLVSVVISPEL

-380 FCLKQKSHQ
+380 FCLKQKNHQ

-406 LPSAVTHMIQFSI
+406 LPTTVTHMIQFSI
-419 NLGCGTYQ
+419 NLGCGTHQ
-427 PGNRCDPGFSGPACE
+427 PGNSVSLEFSTNHGRSWSLLHSECLPETCVGSHLPHSTVYASENYSGWNRITIPLPNAALTRDTRIRWRQTGPILGNMWAIDNIYIGPSCLKFCSGRGQCSRNGCKCDPGFSGPACE

-454 SFASS
+454 SFGNS

-465 SFYSI
+465 NFYSI

-575 IGIQF
+575 FGIQF

-630 VQPHCGHDWTLCFTG
+630 VQPYCGHDWTLCFTG
-645 DSKLASSMRYVETQS
+645 DSKLASSVRYVETQS

-666 YMIQFNLVMGC
+666 YMLQFNLVMGC
-677 GQAFTPHMDNQVKLE
+677 GQPYRPHMDNQVKLE

-704 QEAKPSRANI
+704 QEECLPSMPSCQEFTPASI
-714 ESFKHIRSDNTK
+714 YHSSEYTK
-726 WHKSSATRFRW
+726 WRRITVLLPQKTWSSATRFRW

-761 MCSGHGWCDH
+761 MCNGHGWCDH
-771 GVCRLNIKRCDSGFR
+771 GVCRCDSGYQ
-786 GTECQPENPLSSTIM
+786 GAECHPANNLPSTIM

-806 PDALKTEWQE
+806 PNSLESGWQE
-816 IIGGEVVKP
+816 VIGGEIVKP

-844 KRQLVSWD
+844 KRQLVSLD
-852 LDTTWVDF
+852 LDTAWVDF
-860 VQFYIQIGGDSSSCN
+860 VQFYIQIGGESPSCN
-875 KPDSREEGVLLQYS
+875 KPDSREEGILLQYS
-889 NNGGINWQLLAEMY
+889 NNGGINWHLLAEMY
-903 FSDFSKPRFVY
+903 FSDFSKSRFVY

-952 EKQKHIIP
+952 EKLKQVIP

-978 PMNQMSVW
+978 PMNQLSVW
-986 LMLANEGMTKNESF
+986 LMLANEGMPKNETF
-1000 CSATPSAMLFGKSDG
+1000 CSATPSAMIFGKSDG

-1022 DLSLKPGYVLQF
+1022 DLTLKPGYVLQF

-1040 TSQYSS
+1040 TDQFSS

-1056 DAGLFWS
+1056 DAGLYWS
-1063 LVREGCY
+1063 LVKEGCY
-1070 PASPGTK
+1070 PASPGVK
-1077 GCEGSSRELSEPS
+1077 GFEGSSRELTEPTA
-1090 VYHTGDFEDWTRITI
+1090 YYTGDFEDWTRITI
-1105 VIPRSLAASK
+1105 VIPRSLASSK

-1125 SHKSVPPF
+1125 SQKSVPPF
-1133 GLDGVYISEPCPN
+1133 GLDGVYISEPCSN
-1146 YCNGHGDCV
+1146 YCNGHGDCI

-1194 HKITGGQVGTGCGV
+1194 YKITGGQVGNGCGI

-1221 KREARTVPLDTTNIR
+1221 KREARTVPLDTTSIR
-1236 LVQFYIQ
+1236 LVQFYVQ
-1243 IGSKTV
+1243 IGSKTI
-1249 GNSCNRPRARNEG
+1249 GTGCNKPRARNEG
-1262 LVVQYTNDNGIT
+1262 LVVQYSNDNGIS
-1274 WHLLRELDFMSYLE
+1274 WYLLRELDFMSFLE
-1288 PQIISIDLPR
+1288 PQIVSIELPR

-1325 VLIGMNDSSQTGF
+1325 VLVGMNDSSQAGF
-1338 QDKFDGT
+1338 QDKFDGS
-1345 VDLQASW
+1345 VDLQANW
-1352 YRIQG
+1352 YRVQG

-1367 DTALMFSENIGKPR
+1367 DTALIFSENTGKSR

-1386 DFHVSA
+1386 DFHVSD
-1392 STFLQFELSM
+1392 STFMQFELNM
-1402 GCSKPYSNSHSIHLQ
+1402 GCSKPFSNSHSIYFQ
-1417 YSLNNGRDWHL
+1417 YSINNGRDWHL

-1434 PPTIGCQQ
+1434 PPRIGCQH

-1451 ERFQNWKRITVYLP
+1451 ERFQNWKRVTIYLP
-1465 PSTYSPRTRFR
+1465 PATISPRTRFR
-1476 WIQYNY
+1476 WIQHNY
-1482 ASGVDSWAIDNVVL
+1482 VPGGDMWAIDNVIL
-1496 ATGCPWMCSGHG
+1496 AAGCPWMCSGHG
-1508 ICDAGHCM
+1508 ICDAGRCV
-1516 CDRGFGGPFCVPV
+1516 CDRGFGGPYCVPAA
-1529 LPLPSVLKDDFNG
+1529 PLPSVLKDDFNG

-1568 TALIFKGE
+1568 TTLIFKGE

-1585 LDCTNTVYIQF
+1585 LDCTNTMYIQF
-1596 SFKFIAKGTPERSHS
+1596 SFKFLAKGTPERSHS
-1611 ILLQYSVNGG
+1611 VLLQYSINGG

-1636 DVLFINVPLPHAA
+1636 DVLFINIPLPYAA
-1649 QNNATRFRLWQPYN
+1649 RTNATRFRLWQPYN
-1663 NGKKEEIWIIDDL
+1663 NGKKEEIWILDDL

-1681 NLKNPIIL
+1681 SIKSPVIL
-1689 LDTFDFG
+1689 QDTFDFG

-1710 GLYCPYSSKRA
+1710 GLYCPYSSKGA

-1736 EHSITTRDLS
+1736 EHSITTRDLN

-1766 SADPVR
+1766 SADPVK

-1789 CYSSSSH
+1789 CYSSSSY

-1831 CGLARFR
+1831 CGLVRFR
-1838 WYQGFYPAGSQPVTW
+1838 WYQGFYPTASQPVTW

-1874 INGTKCICDPGYSGP
+1874 VNGTKCICDHGYSGP
-1889 TCKIS
+1889 TCRIS
-1894 TKNSDFLKDD
+1894 TKNPDFLKDD

-1923 RKCGIMS
+1923 RKCGVLS

-1962 RLGCGKGVPDPRSQP
+1962 RLGCGKAAPDPRSQP
-1977 VLLQFSLNG
+1977 VLLQYSLNG
-1986 GLTWSLLQE
+1986 GLTWNLLQE

-2009 LEIPLKARSSSTR
+2009 LEIPLKARSASSR

-2051 NTVLEDDFT
+2051 NTVLEDDFS
-2060 TLDSRK
+2060 TLDSKK

-2093 TRYVVTTDIVVN
+2093 TRYVVTTDIAVN
-2105 EDSFLQID
+2105 EDSFLQLD

-2132 VDLGLTWHPILRD
+2132 VDLGLTWHPVMRD
-2145 CLPTNVECN
+2145 CLPTNVECST
-2154 RYHLQRILIS
+2154 YHLQRILVS
-2164 DTFNKWTRVTL
+2164 DTFNKWTRIVL

-2220 GKCTQDNCVCD
+2220 GRCTQGNCMCD
-2231 EHWGGLYCDEPETP
+2231 ENWGGLYCDEPEIP

-2250 KDNFNRSPS
+2250 KDNFNRAPS

-2276 AVASGMALHFSGGC
+2276 AVASGMALHFSGAC
-2290 SRMLVTV
+2290 SRLLVTV
-2297 DLNLTSAEFIQFYFM
+2297 DLNLTNAEFIQFYFM

-2319 NNRNQGVL
+2319 NSRNQGVL
-2327 LEYSVNGGITWSL
+2327 LEYSVNGGITWTL
-2340 LMEIFYDQFSKPG
+2340 LMDIFYDQFSKPG
-2353 FVNILLPYDAKT
+2353 FVNILLPPGAQEV
-2365 IGTRFRW
+2365 GTRFRW

-2380 DQNDWAIDNVLIS
+2380 DQSDWAIDNVLIS

-2424 GRITFDMFMEDKTT
+2424 GRIAFDMFMEDRTT

-2444 FHDDCSIERFCDSPD
+2444 FHDDCSIERFCESPD
-2459 GVMICG
+2459 GVMMCG
-2465 SHDGREVYAV
+2465 THDGREVYAI
-2475 THDLTPTEG
+2475 THDLTPTEN
-2484 WIMQFKVSVGCKTSE
+2484 WIMQFKISVGCKTSE
-2499 KLAQN
+2499 KIAQN

-2518 SYLVPQCLP
+2518 SYLIPQCLP

-2545 KGWKRVTYSLPESLV
+2545 KGWKRVTYRLPESLV

-2571 YSDTQWAI
+2571 YSDMQWAI

-2584 GPGCLENCRG
+2584 GPGCVDNCRG
-2594 HGDCLNE
+2594 HGDCLKG
-2601 QCICDPGYS
+2601 QCVCDPGFS

-2623 LKERFDNEEI
+2623 LKERFGNEEI
-2633 KPDLWMSLEG
+2633 RPDLWMSLEG
-2643 GSTCTECG
+2643 GTACMECG
-2651 ILAEDTT
+2651 ILAEDTA
-2658 LYFGGATVRQAVT
+2658 LYFGGTTVRQAVT
-2671 QDLDLRGAKACAP
+2671 QDLDLRGAKFLQYWGRIGSENNMTTCHRP
-2684 TPTIPTIPVSFTD
+2684 TCRKEGVLLDYSTD
-2697 LAQFINFFYV
+2697 
-2707 LHWYQG
+2707 G
-2713 TLLTHGISW
+2713 GISW

-2732 YISVRH
+2732 YISIRH
-2738 DYILLPEHALTNTTR
+2738 DYILLPEDALTNTTR

-2759 FTISNGIVVPGP
+2759 FVINNGMVVSGM
-2771 DRAQWALDNILIGG
+2771 DRAQWALDNVLIGG

-2798 DEGTSHEENWS
+2798 DEGISHEENWS

-2828 YWPNKKKDKTH
+2828 YWPNKKKDQTN

-2850 PGYMMQ
+2850 PGYMIQ

-2863 EANSCGD
+2863 EATSCGD
-2870 LHSVMLEYTKDART
+2870 LHSVMLEYTKDARV

-2892 HCLPSSSNSIGCSPF
+2892 QCLPSSSNSVGCSPF

-2919 SSMWRRITI
+2919 SSTWKRITV

-2934 SSSATQFRWIQKGEE
+2934 SSSATQFRWIQKGDES
-2949 LEKQSWAI
+2949 EKQSWAI
-2957 DHVYIGEA
+2957 DHVYIGES
-2965 CPKLCSGH
+2965 CPKLCGGH

-2993 SGFSHD
+2993 SVFSHD

-3005 DNFESERVTEI
+3005 DNFESARVTEI

-3024 VIGNGCGQLAPY
+3024 VIGNGCGQLAPF

-3056 LDLTRASCSSKKAK
+3056 LDLTRASK
-3070 SHLYSFL
+3070 
-3077 PILKW
+3077 I
-3082 LPCYPVKEYLL
+3082 
-3093 GDIISGTFAV
+3093 
-3103 VSMMVGGVAV
+3103 M
-3113 REVPDEMISLDYNS
+3113 
-3127 TNVTDFLDA
+3127 
-3136 RDTRRVQVAVTLAFL
+3136 
-3151 SGVIQLCLGFLRFG
+3151 
-3165 FVAIYLTEPLVRGFT
+3165 FV
-3180 TAAAVHVFTS
+3180 
-3190 QLKYFLGIKTSRY
+3190 
-3203 SGPLSVVYSI
+3203 
-3213 AAVLSNITTTNIAA
+3213 
-3227 LIVGLTCIV
+3227 
-3236 LLLIGKEINLRFKKK
+3236 
-3251 LPVPIPMEIIVV
+3251 
-3263 IIGTGVSAGM
+3263 
-3273 NLNKSYKV
+3273 
-3281 DIVGNIPQGLR
+3281 
-3292 APAVPEFQLIPAV
+3292 
-3305 FVDAVAIAIVGFS
+3305 
-3318 MAVSMAKIFALK
+3318 
-3330 HGYTIDGN
+3330 
-3338 QELIALGICNSVGSF
+3338 
-3353 FQTFSVT
+3353 
-3360 CSMSRSLVQESTGGR
+3360 
-3375 TQIAGTL
+3375 
-3382 SSVMVLL
+3382 
-3389 VIVAIGYLFEP
+3389 
-3400 LPQTVLAAI
+3400 
-3409 VMVNLKGMFKQFGDI
+3409 
-3424 MHFWR
+3424 
-3429 TSKIELVSSAQ
+3429 
-3440 LSAYIKFDATLKT
+3440 
-3453 GRKLIK
+3453 
-3459 ELQIGVALQM
+3459 LQIG
-3469 TLRHGAAIWVVA
+3469 
-3481 FVASLFLGLDYGL
+3481 SLSQTDSCNTNLSDPN
-3494 LTAVTFAMITV
+3494 TV
-3505 IYRTQSPQYRILGQI
+3505 
-3520 PDTDIYCDV
+3520 D
-3529 EDYEEVKEYPGIKIF
+3529 
-3544 QANTSLYFANSES
+3544 
-3557 YASALKKKTGVD
+3557 
-3569 PCAILAARR
+3569 
-3578 KAQKRHAKEIKAA
+3578 
-3591 NEHRKKAVLKLTND
+3591 KAVLLQYSVNNGITWQVIAQHQPKDFIQAQRVSYNVPLEARMKGVLLRWWQPRHNGTGHD
-3605 VEASVK
+3605 QWALDHVEVVHTRKQNYMMNFSRQ
-3611 HEIANDDL
+3611 HGL
-3619 PVNGK
+3619 R
-3624 FTDLGVQDVSPDE
+3624 
-3637 HEHFVDTKMNIHSL
+3637 HFYNRRRRSL
-3651 ILDFT
+3651 RRF
-3656 PVNFVDSVGAKTL
+3656 P
-3669 KSIIKEYKEVG
+3669 
-3680 VCVCIA
+3680 
-3686 SCSGPVMKE
+3686 
-3695 LTRLNFFDNTVT
+3695 
-3707 RELLFHSVHDAVLA
+3707 
-3721 CQVKDGSAQTGCDL
+3721 

>member
-1 METDQ
+1 MEPKRTPPAPRP
-6 RRPREQATATH
+6 RRPRSFSGRQTFPSVALLLLGVMLGASQVAKGAVGYYPRFSPFFFLCTHHGELEGDGEQGEVLISLHIAGNPTFYVPGQEYHVTISTSTFFDGLLVTGLYTSTSVQASQSIGGSSAFGFGIMSDHQFGNQFMCSVVASHVSHLPTTNLSFVWIAPPAGTGCVNFMATATH

-31 CEQGAE
+31 CEQGAPTEAPLYPLLAE
-37 MHSDSIILRDD
+37 MHSESIILRDD
-48 FDSYH
+48 FDSY
-53 QQELNPTMWSECSS
+53 QLQGLNPAMWFECSN
-67 CEVGEH
+67 CEVGDQ

-78 HGNAVTF
+78 HGSAVTF

-92 ELTTTGLNTTTAS
+92 ELTTNGLNTTTAS
-105 VLQFSLGSG
+105 VLQFSIGSG

-122 PSITVSYSKNSSA
+122 PNIIVSYSKNNSA
-135 DWTQLEK
+135 DWIQLEK
-142 ISAPSNISTI
+142 IRAPSNVSTI
-152 IHILYLPEDAKG
+152 IHILYLPQEAKG
-164 ENIHFQ
+164 ENIQFQ
-170 WKQDY
+170 WKQEY
-175 VHDGDV
+175 VHAGDV

-196 AHRKVVLEDNL
+196 AHRQIVLEDNL

-213 NWLFFPGATVKHSCQ
+213 NWLFFPGATIKHSCQ
-228 SDGNS
+228 SDGNA

-239 EGSEFNFATTRDV
+239 EGNELNFATTRDV
-252 DLSMEDAQEQWTE
+252 DLSTEDAQEQWAE

-272 GWDIFGAVI
+272 GWDISGAVI

-291 SAMVFLRDG
+291 SSAVFLRDG
-300 ERKICTPY
+300 ERKLCTPY

-323 GGTCDSGESHEN
+323 GGSCEAGQTHES

-341 KIEGRREHIPLDTLT
+341 KIEGRKDHLNLDTMT
-356 YAAYK
+356 YTSYR
-361 VPSLVSVVISPDL
+361 VPSLVSVVISPEL

-380 FCLKQKSHQ
+380 FCLKQKNHQ

-406 LPSAVTHMIQFSI
+406 LPTTVTHMIQFSI
-419 NLGCGTYQ
+419 NLGCGTHQ
-427 PGNRCDPGFSGPACE
+427 PGNSVSLEFSTNHGRSWSLLHSECLPETCVGSHLPHSTVYASENYSGWNRITIPLPNAALTRDTRIRWRQTGPILGNMWAIDNIYIGPSCLKFCSGRGQCSRNGCKCDPGFSGPACE

-454 SFASS
+454 SFGNS

-465 SFYSI
+465 NFYSI

-575 IGIQF
+575 FGIQF

-630 VQPHCGHDWTLCFTG
+630 VQPYCGHDWTLCFTG
-645 DSKLASSMRYVETQS
+645 DSKLASSVRYVETQS

-666 YMIQFNLVMGC
+666 YMLQFNLVMGC
-677 GQAFTPHMDNQVKLE
+677 GQPYRPHMDNQVKLE

-704 QEAKPSRANI
+704 QEECLPSMPSCQEFTPASI
-714 ESFKHIRSDNTK
+714 YHSSEYTK
-726 WHKSSATRFRW
+726 WRRITVLLPQKTWSSATRFRW

-761 MCSGHGWCDH
+761 MCNGHGWCDH
-771 GVCRLNIKRCDSGFR
+771 GVCRCDSGYQ
-786 GTECQPENPLSSTIM
+786 GAECHPANNLPSTIM

-806 PDALKTEWQE
+806 PNSLESGWQE
-816 IIGGEVVKP
+816 VIGGEIVKP

-844 KRQLVSWD
+844 KRQLVSLD
-852 LDTTWVDF
+852 LDTAWVDF
-860 VQFYIQIGGDSSSCN
+860 VQFYIQIGGESPSCN
-875 KPDSREEGVLLQYS
+875 KPDSREEGILLQYS
-889 NNGGINWQLLAEMY
+889 NNGGINWHLLAEMY
-903 FSDFSKPRFVY
+903 FSDFSKSRFVY

-952 EKQKHIIP
+952 EKLKQVIP

-978 PMNQMSVW
+978 PMNQLSVW
-986 LMLANEGMTKNESF
+986 LMLANEGMPKNETF
-1000 CSATPSAMLFGKSDG
+1000 CSATPSAMIFGKSDG

-1022 DLSLKPGYVLQF
+1022 DLTLKPGYVLQF

-1040 TSQYSS
+1040 TDQFSS

-1056 DAGLFWS
+1056 DAGLYWS
-1063 LVREGCY
+1063 LVKEGCY
-1070 PASPGTK
+1070 PASPGVK
-1077 GCEGSSRELSEPS
+1077 GCEGSSRELTEPTA
-1090 VYHTGDFEDWTRITI
+1090 YYTGDFEDWTRITI
-1105 VIPRSLAASK
+1105 VIPRSLASSK

-1125 SHKSVPPF
+1125 SQKSVPPF
-1133 GLDGVYISEPCPN
+1133 GLDGVYISEPCSN
-1146 YCNGHGDCV
+1146 YCNGHGDCI

-1194 HKITGGQVGTGCGV
+1194 YKITGGQVGNGCGI

-1221 KREARTVPLDTTNIR
+1221 KREARTVPLDTTSIR
-1236 LVQFYIQ
+1236 LVQFYVQ
-1243 IGSKTV
+1243 IGSKTI
-1249 GNSCNRPRARNEG
+1249 GTGCNKPRARNEG
-1262 LVVQYTNDNGIT
+1262 LVVQYSNDNGIS
-1274 WHLLRELDFMSYLE
+1274 WYLLRELDFMSFLE
-1288 PQIISIDLPR
+1288 PQIVSIELPR

-1325 VLIGMNDSSQTGF
+1325 VLVGMNDSSQAGF
-1338 QDKFDGT
+1338 QDKFDGS
-1345 VDLQASW
+1345 VDLQANW
-1352 YRIQG
+1352 YRVQG

-1367 DTALMFSENIGKPR
+1367 DTALIFSENTGKSR

-1386 DFHVSA
+1386 DFHVSD
-1392 STFLQFELSM
+1392 STFMQFELNM
-1402 GCSKPYSNSHSIHLQ
+1402 GCSKPFSNSHSIYFQ
-1417 YSLNNGRDWHL
+1417 YSINNGRDWHL

-1434 PPTIGCQQ
+1434 PPRIGCQH

-1451 ERFQNWKRITVYLP
+1451 ERFQNWKRVTIYLP
-1465 PSTYSPRTRFR
+1465 PATISPRTRFR
-1476 WIQYNY
+1476 WIQHNY
-1482 ASGVDSWAIDNVVL
+1482 VPGGDMWAIDNVIL
-1496 ATGCPWMCSGHG
+1496 AAGCPWMCSGHG
-1508 ICDAGHCM
+1508 ICDAGRCV
-1516 CDRGFGGPFCVPV
+1516 CDRGFGGPYCVPAA
-1529 LPLPSVLKDDFNG
+1529 PLPSVLKDDFNG

-1568 TALIFKGE
+1568 TTLIFKGE

-1585 LDCTNTVYIQF
+1585 LDCTNTMYIQF
-1596 SFKFIAKGTPERSHS
+1596 SFKFLAKGTPERSHS
-1611 ILLQYSVNGG
+1611 VLLQYSINGG

-1636 DVLFINVPLPHAA
+1636 DVLFINIPLPYAA
-1649 QNNATRFRLWQPYN
+1649 RTNATRFRLWQPYN
-1663 NGKKEEIWIIDDL
+1663 SGKKEEIWILDDL

-1681 NLKNPIIL
+1681 SIKSPVIL

-1710 GLYCPYSSKRA
+1710 GLYCPYSSKGA

-1736 EHSITTRDLS
+1736 EHSITTRDLN

-1766 SADPVR
+1766 SADPVK

-1789 CYSSSSH
+1789 CYSSSSY

-1831 CGLARFR
+1831 CGLVRFR
-1838 WYQGFYPAGSQPVTW
+1838 WYQGFYPTASQPVTW

-1874 INGTKCICDPGYSGP
+1874 VNGTKCICDHGYSGP
-1889 TCKIS
+1889 TCRIS
-1894 TKNSDFLKDD
+1894 TKNPDFLKDD

-1923 RKCGIMS
+1923 RKCGVLS

-1962 RLGCGKGVPDPRSQP
+1962 RLGCGKAAPDPRSQP
-1977 VLLQFSLNG
+1977 VLLQYSLNG
-1986 GLTWSLLQE
+1986 GLTWNLLQE

-2009 LEIPLKARSSSTR
+2009 LEIPLKARSASSR

-2051 NTVLEDDFT
+2051 NTVLEDDFS
-2060 TLDSRK
+2060 TLDSKK

-2093 TRYVVTTDIVVN
+2093 TRYVVTTDIAVN
-2105 EDSFLQID
+2105 EDSFLQLD

-2132 VDLGLTWHPILRD
+2132 VDLGLTWHPVMRD
-2145 CLPTNVECN
+2145 CLPTNVECST
-2154 RYHLQRILIS
+2154 YHLQRILVS
-2164 DTFNKWTRVTL
+2164 DTFNKWTRIVL

-2220 GKCTQDNCVCD
+2220 GRCTQGNCMCD
-2231 EHWGGLYCDEPETP
+2231 ENWGGLYCDEPEIP

-2250 KDNFNRSPS
+2250 KDNFNRAPA

-2276 AVASGMALHFSGGC
+2276 AVASGMALHFSGAC
-2290 SRMLVTV
+2290 SRLLVTV
-2297 DLNLTSAEFIQFYFM
+2297 DLNLTNAEFIQFYFM

-2319 NNRNQGVL
+2319 NSRNQGVL
-2327 LEYSVNGGITWSL
+2327 LEYSVNGGITWTL
-2340 LMEIFYDQFSKPG
+2340 LMDIFYDQFSKPG
-2353 FVNILLPYDAKT
+2353 FVNILLPPGAQEV
-2365 IGTRFRW
+2365 GTRFRW

-2380 DQNDWAIDNVLIS
+2380 DQSDWAIDNVLIS

-2424 GRITFDMFMEDKTT
+2424 GRIAFDMFMEDRTT

-2444 FHDDCSIERFCDSPD
+2444 FHDDCTIERFCESPD
-2459 GVMICG
+2459 GVMMCG
-2465 SHDGREVYAV
+2465 THDGREVYAI
-2475 THDLTPTEG
+2475 THDLTPTEN
-2484 WIMQFKVSVGCKTSE
+2484 WIMQFKISVGCKTSE
-2499 KLAQN
+2499 KIAQN

-2518 SYLVPQCLP
+2518 SYLIPQCLP

-2545 KGWKRVTYSLPESLV
+2545 KGWKRVTYRLPESLV

-2571 YSDTQWAI
+2571 YSDMQWAI

-2584 GPGCLENCRG
+2584 GPGCVDNCRG
-2594 HGDCLNE
+2594 HGDCLKG
-2601 QCICDPGYS
+2601 QCVCDPGFS

-2633 KPDLWMSLEG
+2633 RPDLWMSLEG
-2643 GSTCTECG
+2643 GTACMECG
-2651 ILAEDTT
+2651 ILAEDTA
-2658 LYFGGATVRQAVT
+2658 LYFGGTTVRQAVT
-2671 QDLDLRGAKACAP
+2671 QDLDLRGAKFLQYWGRIGSENNMTTCHRP
-2684 TPTIPTIPVSFTD
+2684 TCRKEGVLLDYSTD
-2697 LAQFINFFYV
+2697 
-2707 LHWYQG
+2707 G
-2713 TLLTHGISW
+2713 GISW

-2732 YISVRH
+2732 YISIRH
-2738 DYILLPEHALTNTTR
+2738 DYILLPEDALTNTTR

-2759 FTISNGIVVPGP
+2759 FVINNGMVVSGM
-2771 DRAQWALDNILIGG
+2771 DRAQWALDNVLIGG

-2798 DEGTSHEENWS
+2798 DEGISHEENWS

-2828 YWPNKKKDKTH
+2828 YWPNKKKDQTN

-2850 PGYMMQ
+2850 PGYMIQ

-2863 EANSCGD
+2863 EATSCGD
-2870 LHSVMLEYTKDART
+2870 LHSVMLEYTKDARV

-2892 HCLPSSSNSIGCSPF
+2892 QCLPSSSNSVGCSPF

-2919 SSMWRRITI
+2919 SSTWKRITV

-2949 LEKQSWAI
+2949 SEKQSWAI
-2957 DHVYIGEA
+2957 DHVYIGES
-2965 CPKLCSGH
+2965 CPKLCGGH

-2993 SGFSHD
+2993 SVFSHD

-3005 DNFESERVTEI
+3005 DNFESARVTEI

-3024 VIGNGCGQLAPY
+3024 VIGNGCGQLAPF

-3056 LDLTRASCSSKKAK
+3056 LDLTRASK
-3070 SHLYSFL
+3070 
-3077 PILKW
+3077 I
-3082 LPCYPVKEYLL
+3082 
-3093 GDIISGTFAV
+3093 
-3103 VSMMVGGVAV
+3103 M
-3113 REVPDEMISLDYNS
+3113 
-3127 TNVTDFLDA
+3127 
-3136 RDTRRVQVAVTLAFL
+3136 
-3151 SGVIQLCLGFLRFG
+3151 
-3165 FVAIYLTEPLVRGFT
+3165 FV
-3180 TAAAVHVFTS
+3180 
-3190 QLKYFLGIKTSRY
+3190 
-3203 SGPLSVVYSI
+3203 
-3213 AAVLSNITTTNIAA
+3213 
-3227 LIVGLTCIV
+3227 
-3236 LLLIGKEINLRFKKK
+3236 
-3251 LPVPIPMEIIVV
+3251 
-3263 IIGTGVSAGM
+3263 
-3273 NLNKSYKV
+3273 
-3281 DIVGNIPQGLR
+3281 
-3292 APAVPEFQLIPAV
+3292 
-3305 FVDAVAIAIVGFS
+3305 
-3318 MAVSMAKIFALK
+3318 
-3330 HGYTIDGN
+3330 
-3338 QELIALGICNSVGSF
+3338 
-3353 FQTFSVT
+3353 
-3360 CSMSRSLVQESTGGR
+3360 
-3375 TQIAGTL
+3375 
-3382 SSVMVLL
+3382 
-3389 VIVAIGYLFEP
+3389 
-3400 LPQTVLAAI
+3400 
-3409 VMVNLKGMFKQFGDI
+3409 
-3424 MHFWR
+3424 
-3429 TSKIELVSSAQ
+3429 
-3440 LSAYIKFDATLKT
+3440 
-3453 GRKLIK
+3453 
-3459 ELQIGVALQM
+3459 LQIG
-3469 TLRHGAAIWVVA
+3469 
-3481 FVASLFLGLDYGL
+3481 SLSQTDSCNTNLSDPN
-3494 LTAVTFAMITV
+3494 TV
-3505 IYRTQSPQYRILGQI
+3505 
-3520 PDTDIYCDV
+3520 D
-3529 EDYEEVKEYPGIKIF
+3529 
-3544 QANTSLYFANSES
+3544 
-3557 YASALKKKTGVD
+3557 
-3569 PCAILAARR
+3569 
-3578 KAQKRHAKEIKAA
+3578 
-3591 NEHRKKAVLKLTND
+3591 KAVLLQYSVNNGITWQVIAQHQPKDFIQAQRVSYNVPLEARMKGVLLRWWQPRHNGTGHD
-3605 VEASVK
+3605 QWALDHVEVVHTRKQNYMMNFSRQ
-3611 HEIANDDL
+3611 HGL
-3619 PVNGK
+3619 R
-3624 FTDLGVQDVSPDE
+3624 
-3637 HEHFVDTKMNIHSL
+3637 HFYNRRRRSL
-3651 ILDFT
+3651 RRF
-3656 PVNFVDSVGAKTL
+3656 P
-3669 KSIIKEYKEVG
+3669 
-3680 VCVCIA
+3680 
-3686 SCSGPVMKE
+3686 
-3695 LTRLNFFDNTVT
+3695 
-3707 RELLFHSVHDAVLA
+3707 
-3721 CQVKDGSAQTGCDL
+3721 

>member
-1 METDQ
+1 MEPKRTPPAT
-6 RRPREQATATH
+6 RPRPRSFSGRRTFPSVALLLGVMLWAPQVAKGAVGYYPRFSPFFFLCTHHGELEGDGEQGEVLISLHIAGNPTFYVPGQEYHVTISTSTFFDGLLVTGLYTSTSVQASQSIGGSSAFGFGIMSDHQFGNQFMCSVVASHVSHLPTTNLSFVWIAPPAGTGCVNFMATATH

-31 CEQGAE
+31 CEQGAPTEAPLYPLLAE
-37 MHSDSIILRDD
+37 MHSESIILRDD
-48 FDSYH
+48 FDSY
-53 QQELNPTMWSECSS
+53 QLQGLNPAMWFECSN
-67 CEVGEH
+67 CEVGDQ

-78 HGNAVTF
+78 HGSAVTF

-92 ELTTTGLNTTTAS
+92 ELTTNCLNTTTAS
-105 VLQFSLGSG
+105 VLQFSIGSG

-122 PSITVSYSKNSSA
+122 PNIIVSYSKNSSA
-135 DWTQLEK
+135 DWIQLEK
-142 ISAPSNISTI
+142 IRAPSNVSTI
-152 IHILYLPEDAKG
+152 IHILYLPQEAKG
-164 ENIHFQ
+164 ENVQFQ
-170 WKQDY
+170 WKQEY
-175 VHDGDV
+175 VHAGDV

-196 AHRKVVLEDNL
+196 AHRQIVLEDNL

-213 NWLFFPGATVKHSCQ
+213 NWLFFPGATIKHSCQ
-228 SDGNS
+228 SDGNA

-239 EGSEFNFATTRDV
+239 EGSELNFATTRDV
-252 DLSMEDAQEQWTE
+252 DLSTEDAQEQWAE

-272 GWDIFGAVI
+272 GIPASFNAQDGRCSENGWDISGAVI

-291 SAMVFLRDG
+291 SSAVFLRDG
-300 ERKICTPY
+300 ERKLCTPY

-323 GGTCDSGESHEN
+323 GGSCDAGQTNES

-341 KIEGRREHIPLDTLT
+341 KIEGKKDHLNLDTMT
-356 YAAYK
+356 YTSYR
-361 VPSLVSVVISPDL
+361 VPSLVSVVISPEL

-380 FCLKQKSHQ
+380 FCLKQKNHQ

-406 LPSAVTHMIQFSI
+406 LPTTVTHMIQFSI
-419 NLGCGTYQ
+419 NLGCGTHQ
-427 PGNRCDPGFSGPACE
+427 PGNSVSLEFSTNHGRSWSLLHSECLPETCVGSHLPHSTVYASENYSGWNRITIPLPNAALTRDTRIRWRQTGPILGNMWAIDNITLGHLASKFCSGRGQCSRNGCKCDPGFSGPACE

-454 SFASS
+454 SFGNS

-465 SFYSI
+465 NFYSI

-575 IGIQF
+575 FGIQF

-630 VQPHCGHDWTLCFTG
+630 VQPYCGHDWTLCFTG

-666 YMIQFNLVMGC
+666 YMLQFNLVMGC
-677 GQAFTPHMDNQVKLE
+677 GQPYRPHMDNQVKLE

-704 QEAKPSRANI
+704 QEECLPSMPSCQEFTPASI
-714 ESFKHIRSDNTK
+714 YHSSEYTK
-726 WHKSSATRFRW
+726 WRRITVLLPQKTWSSATRFRW

-761 MCSGHGWCDH
+761 MCNGHGWCDH
-771 GVCRLNIKRCDSGFR
+771 GVCRCDSGYQ
-786 GTECQPENPLSSTIM
+786 GAECHPANSLPSTIM

-806 PDALKTEWQE
+806 PNSLESGWQE
-816 IIGGEVVKP
+816 VIGGEIVKP

-844 KRQLVSWD
+844 KRQLVSLD
-852 LDTTWVDF
+852 LDTAWVDF
-860 VQFYIQIGGDSSSCN
+860 VQFYIQIGGESPSCN
-875 KPDSREEGVLLQYS
+875 KPDSREEGILLQYS
-889 NNGGINWQLLAEMY
+889 NNGGINWHLLAEMY
-903 FSDFSKPRFVY
+903 FSDFSKSRFVY

-952 EKQKHIIP
+952 EKLKQIIP

-978 PMNQMSVW
+978 PMNQLSVW
-986 LMLANEGMTKNESF
+986 LMLANEGMPKNETF
-1000 CSATPSAMLFGKSDG
+1000 CSATPSAMIFGKSDG

-1022 DLSLKPGYVLQF
+1022 DLTLKPGYVLQF

-1040 TSQYSS
+1040 TDQFSS

-1056 DAGLFWS
+1056 DAGLYWS
-1063 LVREGCY
+1063 LVKEGCY
-1070 PASPGTK
+1070 PASPGVK
-1077 GCEGSSRELSEPS
+1077 GCEGSSRELTEPTA
-1090 VYHTGDFEDWTRITI
+1090 YYTGDFEDWTRITI
-1105 VIPRSLAASK
+1105 VIPRSLASSK

-1125 SHKSVPPF
+1125 SQKSVPPF
-1133 GLDGVYISEPCPN
+1133 GLDGVYISEPCSN
-1146 YCNGHGDCV
+1146 YCNGHGDCI

-1194 HKITGGQVGTGCGV
+1194 YKITGGQVGNGCGI

-1221 KREARTVPLDTTNIR
+1221 KREARTVPLDTTTIR
-1236 LVQFYIQ
+1236 LVQFYVQ
-1243 IGSKTV
+1243 IGSKTI
-1249 GNSCNRPRARNEG
+1249 GTGCNKPRARNEG
-1262 LVVQYTNDNGIT
+1262 LVVQYSNDNGIS
-1274 WHLLRELDFMSYLE
+1274 WYLLRELDFMSFLE
-1288 PQIISIDLPR
+1288 PQIISIELPR

-1325 VLIGMNDSSQTGF
+1325 VLVGMNDSSQTGF
-1338 QDKFDGT
+1338 QDKFDGS
-1345 VDLQASW
+1345 VDLQANW
-1352 YRIQG
+1352 YRVQG

-1367 DTALMFSENIGKPR
+1367 DTALIFSENTGKSR

-1386 DFHVSA
+1386 DFHVSD
-1392 STFLQFELSM
+1392 STFMQFELNM
-1402 GCSKPYSNSHSIHLQ
+1402 GCSKPFSNSHSIYFQ
-1417 YSLNNGRDWHL
+1417 YSINNGRDWHL

-1434 PPTIGCQQ
+1434 PPRIGCQH

-1451 ERFQNWKRITVYLP
+1451 ERFQNWKRVTIYLP
-1465 PSTYSPRTRFR
+1465 TATISPRTRFR
-1476 WIQYNY
+1476 WIQHNY
-1482 ASGVDSWAIDNVVL
+1482 APGGDMWAIDNVIL

-1508 ICDAGHCM
+1508 ICDAGRCV
-1516 CDRGFGGPFCVPV
+1516 CDRGFGGPYCVPAA
-1529 LPLPSVLKDDFNG
+1529 PLPSVLKDDFNG

-1568 TALIFKGE
+1568 TTLIFKGE

-1585 LDCTNTVYIQF
+1585 LDCTNTMYIQF
-1596 SFKFIAKGTPERSHS
+1596 SFKFLAKGTPERSHS
-1611 ILLQYSVNGG
+1611 VLLQYSINGG

-1636 DVLFINVPLPHAA
+1636 DVLFINIPLPYAA
-1649 QNNATRFRLWQPYN
+1649 RTNATRFRLWQPYN
-1663 NGKKEEIWIIDDL
+1663 NGKKEEIWILDDL
-1676 IIDGN
+1676 IIDGSN
-1681 NLKNPIIL
+1681 IKNPVIL

-1710 GLYCPYSSKRA
+1710 GLYCPYSSKGA

-1736 EHSITTRDLS
+1736 EHSITTRDLN

-1766 SADPVR
+1766 SADPVK

-1789 CYSSSSH
+1789 CYSSSSY

-1831 CGLARFR
+1831 CGLVRFR
-1838 WYQGFYPAGSQPVTW
+1838 WYQGFYPAASQPVTW

-1874 INGTKCICDPGYSGP
+1874 VNGTKCICDPGYSGP
-1889 TCKIS
+1889 TCRIS
-1894 TKNSDFLKDD
+1894 TKNPDFLKDD

-1923 RKCGIMS
+1923 RKCGVLS

-1962 RLGCGKGVPDPRSQP
+1962 RLGCGKAAPDPRSQP
-1977 VLLQFSLNG
+1977 VLLQYSLNG
-1986 GLTWSLLQE
+1986 GLTWNLLQE

-2009 LEIPLKARSSSTR
+2009 LEIPLKARSASSR

-2051 NTVLEDDFT
+2051 NTVLEDDFS
-2060 TLDSRK
+2060 TLDSKK

-2093 TRYVVTTDIVVN
+2093 TRYVVTTDIAVN
-2105 EDSFLQID
+2105 EDSFLQLD

-2132 VDLGLTWHPILRD
+2132 VDLGLTWHPVMRD
-2145 CLPTNVECN
+2145 CLPTNVECST
-2154 RYHLQRILIS
+2154 YHLQRILVS
-2164 DTFNKWTRVTL
+2164 DTFNKWTRIVL

-2220 GKCTQDNCVCD
+2220 GRCTQGNCMCD
-2231 EHWGGLYCDEPETP
+2231 ENWGGLYCDEPEIP

-2250 KDNFNRSPS
+2250 KDNFNRAPS
-2259 NQNWLTVN
+2259 NQNWLAVN

-2276 AVASGMALHFSGGC
+2276 AVASGMALHFSGAC
-2290 SRMLVTV
+2290 SRLLVTV
-2297 DLNLTSAEFIQFYFM
+2297 DLNLTNAEFIQFYFM

-2319 NNRNQGVL
+2319 NSRNQGVL
-2327 LEYSVNGGITWSL
+2327 LEYSVNGGITWTL
-2340 LMEIFYDQFSKPG
+2340 LMDIFYDQFSKPG
-2353 FVNILLPYDAKT
+2353 FVNILLPPGAQEV
-2365 IGTRFRW
+2365 GTRFRW

-2380 DQNDWAIDNVLIS
+2380 DQSDWAIDNVLIS

-2424 GRITFDMFMEDKTT
+2424 GRIAFDMFMEDRTT

-2444 FHDDCSIERFCDSPD
+2444 FHDDCSIERFCESPD
-2459 GVMICG
+2459 GVMMCG
-2465 SHDGREVYAV
+2465 SHDGREVYAI
-2475 THDLTPTEG
+2475 THDLTPTEN
-2484 WIMQFKVSVGCKTSE
+2484 WIMQFKISVGCKTSE
-2499 KLAQN
+2499 KIAQN

-2518 SYLVPQCLP
+2518 SYLIPQCLP

-2545 KGWKRVTYSLPESLV
+2545 KGWKRITYRLPESLV

-2571 YSDTQWAI
+2571 YSDMQWAI

-2584 GPGCLENCRG
+2584 GPGCVDNCRG
-2594 HGDCLNE
+2594 HGDCLKE
-2601 QCICDPGYS
+2601 QCVCDPGFS

-2633 KPDLWMSLEG
+2633 RPDLWMSLEG
-2643 GSTCTECG
+2643 GTACMECG
-2651 ILAEDTT
+2651 ILAEDTA
-2658 LYFGGATVRQAVT
+2658 LYFGGTTVRQAVT
-2671 QDLDLRGAKACAP
+2671 QDLDLRGAKFLQYWGRIGSENNMTTCHRP
-2684 TPTIPTIPVSFTD
+2684 TCRKEGVLLDYSTD
-2697 LAQFINFFYV
+2697 
-2707 LHWYQG
+2707 G
-2713 TLLTHGISW
+2713 GISW

-2732 YISVRH
+2732 YISIRH
-2738 DYILLPEHALTNTTR
+2738 DYILLPEDALTNTTR

-2759 FTISNGIVVPGP
+2759 FVINNGIVVSGF
-2771 DRAQWALDNILIGG
+2771 DRAQWALDNVLIGG

-2798 DEGTSHEENWS
+2798 DEGISHEENWS

-2828 YWPNKKKDKTH
+2828 YWPNKKKDQTN

-2850 PGYMMQ
+2850 PGYMIQ

-2863 EANSCGD
+2863 EATSCGD
-2870 LHSVMLEYTKDART
+2870 LHSVMLEYTKDARA

-2892 HCLPSSSNSIGCSPF
+2892 QCLPSSSNSVGCSPF

-2919 SSMWRRITI
+2919 SSTWKRITV

-2949 LEKQSWAI
+2949 SEKQSWAI
-2957 DHVYIGEA
+2957 DHVYIGES
-2965 CPKLCSGH
+2965 CPKLCGGH

-2993 SGFSHD
+2993 SVFSHD

-3005 DNFESERVTEI
+3005 DNFESARVTEI

-3024 VIGNGCGQLAPY
+3024 VIGNGCGQLAPF

-3056 LDLTRASCSSKKAK
+3056 LDLTRASK
-3070 SHLYSFL
+3070 
-3077 PILKW
+3077 I
-3082 LPCYPVKEYLL
+3082 
-3093 GDIISGTFAV
+3093 
-3103 VSMMVGGVAV
+3103 M
-3113 REVPDEMISLDYNS
+3113 
-3127 TNVTDFLDA
+3127 
-3136 RDTRRVQVAVTLAFL
+3136 
-3151 SGVIQLCLGFLRFG
+3151 
-3165 FVAIYLTEPLVRGFT
+3165 FV
-3180 TAAAVHVFTS
+3180 
-3190 QLKYFLGIKTSRY
+3190 
-3203 SGPLSVVYSI
+3203 
-3213 AAVLSNITTTNIAA
+3213 
-3227 LIVGLTCIV
+3227 
-3236 LLLIGKEINLRFKKK
+3236 
-3251 LPVPIPMEIIVV
+3251 
-3263 IIGTGVSAGM
+3263 
-3273 NLNKSYKV
+3273 
-3281 DIVGNIPQGLR
+3281 
-3292 APAVPEFQLIPAV
+3292 
-3305 FVDAVAIAIVGFS
+3305 
-3318 MAVSMAKIFALK
+3318 
-3330 HGYTIDGN
+3330 
-3338 QELIALGICNSVGSF
+3338 
-3353 FQTFSVT
+3353 
-3360 CSMSRSLVQESTGGR
+3360 
-3375 TQIAGTL
+3375 
-3382 SSVMVLL
+3382 
-3389 VIVAIGYLFEP
+3389 
-3400 LPQTVLAAI
+3400 
-3409 VMVNLKGMFKQFGDI
+3409 
-3424 MHFWR
+3424 
-3429 TSKIELVSSAQ
+3429 
-3440 LSAYIKFDATLKT
+3440 
-3453 GRKLIK
+3453 
-3459 ELQIGVALQM
+3459 LQIG
-3469 TLRHGAAIWVVA
+3469 
-3481 FVASLFLGLDYGL
+3481 SLSQTDSCNTNLSDPN
-3494 LTAVTFAMITV
+3494 TV
-3505 IYRTQSPQYRILGQI
+3505 
-3520 PDTDIYCDV
+3520 D
-3529 EDYEEVKEYPGIKIF
+3529 
-3544 QANTSLYFANSES
+3544 
-3557 YASALKKKTGVD
+3557 
-3569 PCAILAARR
+3569 
-3578 KAQKRHAKEIKAA
+3578 
-3591 NEHRKKAVLKLTND
+3591 KAVLLQYSVNNGITWQVIAQHQPKDFIQAQRVSYNVPLEARMKGVLLRWWQPRHNGTGHD
-3605 VEASVK
+3605 QWALDHVEV
-3611 HEIANDDL
+3611 
-3619 PVNGK
+3619 
-3624 FTDLGVQDVSPDE
+3624 VQVSTRKQNYMMNFSRQ
-3637 HEHFVDTKMNIHSL
+3637 HGLRHFYNRRRRSL
-3651 ILDFT
+3651 RRF
-3656 PVNFVDSVGAKTL
+3656 P
-3669 KSIIKEYKEVG
+3669 
-3680 VCVCIA
+3680 
-3686 SCSGPVMKE
+3686 
-3695 LTRLNFFDNTVT
+3695 
-3707 RELLFHSVHDAVLA
+3707 
-3721 CQVKDGSAQTGCDL
+3721 